1 MTNNDLAVELLQQ
14 RKKKRE
20 DPQSAATQTSTQS
33 MSGQAALAQELLSQ
47 RIQAR
52 KEREATQP
60 TVSLPSQ
67 RIDPA
72 KERQESKGKFN
83 GWKYFENLGKT
94 LLAGAASISAAT
106 GAMAEDAVT
115 SVIDT
120 IFQGANTKGSGLFN
134 ALYHG
139 RPDWKFLGE
148 NGLVGI
154 EQNKAHLDAERE
166 EEVSKIN
173 DSTIAGKAAK
183 KAASYGGDI
192 AYGVGGA
199 IPMAMTAGAAAVAPI
214 VNGVATSTEALAN
227 LGASVVESSGI
238 LSTLGKGFR
247 DTLTSKNYW
256 TAFASEVGSDYQEAL
271 SDGAST
277 SEAMNYAIGTSL
289 LNSVIE
295 IGGGIQNVPKGF
307 SVKNLL
313 RSAAEEGMEEI
324 WQGPVGRT
332 MQNVVYGADNPIAS
346 LSDDRAIFNPVTS
359 AQEFAGGFA
368 VGGILSGAQMAAGKA
383 ADSVYNKQIEKQS
396 KRYEQVQQMVRDRS
410 GVKGTYQT
418 QEDGK
423 TTVGGSES
431 AIKSIVK
438 GGQIEM
444 ETGDIVSPDKVTF
457 ADRNTAD
464 LYEGAINRAANAG
477 AANVFVDSYAGGD
490 VSRYLLGMQ
499 EAYED
504 GRAGVVTEKRGT
516 FADDLTDAQRA
527 AAWNQGAADG
537 LQSFRSDTGLGEN
550 GSAAWTQVQQ
560 NQAVRSNPR
569 LRTGFT
575 SMYQAGLSGKALTDV
590 KSDAAKYIPPSVQTA
605 AYQAGLADAASSL
618 AREKAGVKLVTRS
631 DEAGLADNDYS
642 RNLANKDAG
651 TARVLGALASD
662 MGVRIEIV
670 PQVQGGAANGKY
682 VNKTN
687 TIQLAADADNP
698 LAFVAAH
705 EVTHRMQDAAPTEYH
720 AYRDAVM
727 AYRAN
732 ELGDDTAAHMVE
744 RYRDASRE
752 AGVTL
757 TQEEA
762 MDEIAADF
770 TAEMLNDADLFERFA
785 AKNRTTAKTL
795 LDRLKEFIS
804 KVKGLV
810 ASKRNKAAQEAYGKN
825 FAELQK
831 IADLWQTA
839 YDKAAET
846 VGHAVLVTNDAPTA
860 GVSYDDAVYSLRVTD
875 EALKSWLDRQETVKT
890 YKTMQIVDG
899 KLYPPMAARVE
910 GKYEDPSVLGEWES
924 AVERPDLADN
934 NGKFKLDKGKGQ
946 GSIKAAY
953 NPYMHSSNLVINDQ
967 FSGAYTRNN
976 LVTVECEVPISEQT
990 SGYRAEKAKDSVGWH
1005 SWHTGTVAGQV
1016 RKQKGIE
1023 RKVFLSRWIKPVRI
1037 LSDSEVAHMYKE
1049 LLSGTNISVPDNVVT
1064 PALLNELKKAGV
1076 MIAESGRVKPANGDE
1091 SAKLQI
1097 RRKYWKPKL
1106 RSDEWTLLNKK
1117 LDEEIGSSEQY
1128 LDESTKW
1135 LYADEKGV
1143 QVFAL
1148 YGIGDGTEATPLYA
1162 SGGKAALSD
1171 HQTLMAAGKEFDY
1184 GFNRDAETL
1193 NRVFKT
1199 LRDKQR
1205 KSYGSVFASEEGSS
1219 ADGYGRVSTVKGDG
1233 NGRGSSGAGAQDQRG
1248 VKEKF
1253 QLKAPVEETRNLLA
1267 LHNKDEESILTAL
1280 RLGGIPMPSIAI
1292 VKAQSGHSKYGPISL
1307 VFNKSTI
1314 DPQVD
1319 ARNKVYGGD
1328 AYTPTKVSVE
1338 YPVNTRKA
1346 LSIEREISDLSRKTA
1361 GGSFSSSS
1369 AIRALGVDD
1378 ISTYSVDELAKKL
1391 ANSDAVRAAYLADT
1405 GKTLEPVMKDKVF
1418 SEAYGNDTLQ
1428 AIVNKVGV
1436 QRLAEMNAEIAAGA
1450 SVDDAVGTDV
1460 SAIRE
1465 ILENY
1470 YRNSGEAIL
1479 QRAAKRNGWTQD
1491 EVSRKREERVARAM
1505 ENNVYPAAMERLIR
1519 DAWMFYEDGGATKG
1533 EIDYWETRNKLLKFT
1548 NSNDVQK
1555 WIRGKLDGVLG
1566 DAGIY
1571 NGKDPY
1577 TANGNRRSFHSTHYD
1592 YTLENIVKAMS
1603 ETQEERG
1610 GQVSGVTAGGLQASA
1625 VPSYN
1630 SVGEIK
1636 ADSGRLGSVESDSYK
1651 TQIQAVEER
1660 IRGVVDQIRKETKPH
1675 SDNSYEEGEI
1685 IGTVLMEAAKG
1696 KCTVASIVRTFAKE
1710 GYSISQ
1716 STAKRIQSLYNAA
1729 AELPTEYFE
1738 AKPQRAVGFDEVL
1751 AAVIPDNSSSAIRE
1765 ALSDAGVRIIE
1776 YPAGD
1781 ESARLNAVNS
1791 VDDARFQLKS
1801 QTQIESEMR
1810 DIKKERDRLKAR
1822 VQSLERQVAR
1832 WKAETKPSMP
1842 SFREGDLKKLGNR
1855 LINDFDSSTKYREIK
1870 TDMENLGKALLSQ
1883 NVPDTDLHAYA
1894 EYVAEKIIQNSR
1906 VLDDGG
1912 EDLLEIQKHL
1922 KSVKLAYTDDGSIP
1936 DFSAWKKAHRDIKFA
1951 KDGGLPVDVAYH
1963 ELTEMFGGGYF
1974 PASITNPADQLTR
1987 MGEILEDIDNI
1998 WSNPYDEYHDI
2009 AVTALGNALIEGMIS
2024 DDVRQT
2030 RPTYADR
2037 KEQEIAHLKDLLSKT
2052 RAGRDE
2058 KIKQMRTAYAE
2069 RTKAGAERRKAREIR
2084 AKISRHTET
2093 LSRKLLRPT
2102 DKQHIPEQLRTPV
2115 AALLRSINMESARS
2129 YDENGRLRSGNN
2141 GTPTK
2146 RTQDAIRLREAYDS
2160 ILSNDPNF
2168 VIDPAL
2174 FGGDGTSGF
2183 IDQLVQLGNQRIDEM
2198 NTAQLNVI
2206 WKAIKGIETTI
2217 TSYDKALSSGKYMF
2231 ISQWA
2236 NDLRSGVSSRKR
2248 ANKKAALSLYD
2259 PRTFFNAYGDAG
2271 LDVFRALRNAEDT
2284 QNRRVAEVAKLTEK
2298 FMSREVYKQRN
2309 ERHTFTTEG
2318 GQTITLTNDQIMN
2331 LYNLANRG
2339 KHSMQHLSVG
2349 GVIQPYIK
2357 RDGKLPAIERG
2368 TKSIPLTASDVAQ
2381 ITDVLTDEQIKVAK
2395 GLQKIAST
2403 MLAKWGNEASMA
2415 VYGYN
2420 KFTEEHYW
2428 PIKSAREAI
2437 VQNAE
2442 RGENMPREIRNMG
2455 SAKAL
2460 NENASNTLDLGG
2472 VFDVFTKNASDMI
2485 TYSTMLEPM
2494 EDINR
2499 LFNYRYRDSAGNLTG
2514 KNVKNV
2520 LTDVYGEQALKYW
2533 RNLMSDVQNG
2543 IAHDDEPITRMI
2555 EKFVG
2560 RTKAASVGMNARVV
2574 LQQPTA
2580 FFRAAAIIDP
2590 SDMAKGLVKAPTK
2603 GNGWKKAKQY
2613 AGIAAIK
2620 DSSGF
2625 DQAGQYTI
2633 MKGILNGADQTF
2645 MDKLSDASGAAAAKA
2660 DAVTWGK
2667 IWNACEYTVQK
2678 EGRYEVGSEE
2688 FYTRTAEVFS
2698 DVIDQSQVVDGILQR
2713 TQIMRSG
2720 NGLTKQAT
2728 AFMGEPMKS
2737 LNMLLRAY
2745 DAWRYETNPSKKSAA
2760 LKQFARTSIALLVTD
2775 GVNALVQSLVDA
2787 ARKDDK
2793 DKDYW
2798 GRYFEVLTGVTGEDD
2813 TVVSVLLGSNLWD
2826 NIDPVGRIPFAKDI
2840 KSMLQGYTVSR
2851 MDADAVSDFIAAA
2864 QLFTKATQGDG
2875 QKTTLYAFKQL
2886 LVTGSKI
2893 FGISVGNIGRDTWA
2907 VARSIAQET
2916 GSYWAMYQ
2924 MEQMIYRVAPD
2935 AKNSSRYYSILYH
2948 ALQDDKAAYDRIYAD
2963 LISKGYTDKQIKTG
2977 MKNAIKNAGGSDML
2991 SQLED
2996 VGFSREDA
3004 ETVIKQQ
3011 EFKQSYGFSYD
3022 DLADEYA
3029 DGNISRR
3036 EVIRALQN
3044 VGGLSAEDAELK
3056 ATAYDWKNAGVSD
3069 ATNAIV
3075 KAYQSYGSDAGFDK
3089 KSFAEAYKDLNA
3101 VKGED
3106 TDGDGK
3112 IEKKQFVLEAI
3123 NKMNIST
3130 AQKDALYRMK
3140 GYGEKQLAD
3149 APWH

>member
-154 EQNKAHLDAERE
+154 EQNKAHLDAERD

-173 DSTIAGKAAK
+173 DSTIAGKVAK

-396 KRYEQVQQMVRDRS
+396 KRYEQAQQMVRDRS

-444 ETGDIVSPDKVTF
+444 ENGEVVSPEKVTF

-516 FADDLTDAQRA
+516 FADDLTDAQRT

-631 DEAGLADNDYS
+631 GETGLTDNDYS

-785 AKNRTTAKTL
+785 AKNRTAAKTL

-839 YDKAAET
+839 YDRAAET
-846 VGHAVLVTNDAPTA
+846 VRESTNAVTA
-860 GVSYDDAVYSLRVTD
+860 NA
-875 EALKSWLDRQETVKT
+875 
-890 YKTMQIVDG
+890 
-899 KLYPPMAARVE
+899 
-910 GKYEDPSVLGEWES
+910 
-924 AVERPDLADN
+924 
-934 NGKFKLDKGKGQ
+934 
-946 GSIKAAY
+946 
-953 NPYMHSSNLVINDQ
+953 
-967 FSGAYTRNN
+967 
-976 LVTVECEVPISEQT
+976 
-990 SGYRAEKAKDSVGWH
+990 
-1005 SWHTGTVAGQV
+1005 
-1016 RKQKGIE
+1016 
-1023 RKVFLSRWIKPVRI
+1023 
-1037 LSDSEVAHMYKE
+1037 
-1049 LLSGTNISVPDNVVT
+1049 
-1064 PALLNELKKAGV
+1064 
-1076 MIAESGRVKPANGDE
+1076 DE

-1097 RRKYWKPKL
+1097 RRKYWKPNL

-1184 GFNRDAETL
+1184 GFNRGAETL

-1253 QLKAPVEETRNLLA
+1253 SLRDSTGRKLTAAQQEYFRDSQVRDADGNLLVMYHQTEGA
-1267 LHNKDEESILTAL
+1267 FTVFDTRHKGAGTGDDETPFGIFLKRTARDIGVRGKNQMELYANIRNPLRVRDRAELVARLRELSGTYAELKD
-1280 RLGGIPMPSIAI
+1280 
-1292 VKAQSGHSKYGPISL
+1292 QSGKIDKEYGAK
-1307 VFNKSTI
+1307 FAEAK
-1314 DPQVD
+1314 D
-1319 ARNKVYGGD
+1319 AFKNFLLQWRKENPD
-1328 AYTPTKVSVE
+1328 AP
-1338 YPVNTRKA
+1338 
-1346 LSIEREISDLSRKTA
+1346 SRAAYDAEGFDAAFDAEDNVVKEWTQKK
-1361 GGSFSSSS
+1361 
-1369 AIRALGVDD
+1369 
-1378 ISTYSVDELAKKL
+1378 DELALRAKEAITDALRKNGYDGVILESDRGSWGRSTDAYIALDANQVKNVTNQNPTGDADIRYSLRESAGRIVHPGNGESYWNDLSYRGYTEDSAIPNSIGYAMFADDPHAIANYGDKFSAVFHGDL
-1391 ANSDAVRAAYLADT
+1391 APIDDFKGAIARAWERDKAKYLLPPE
-1405 GKTLEPVMKDKVF
+1405 LEVF
-1418 SEAYGNDTLQ
+1418 SDRSG
-1428 AIVNKVGV
+1428 
-1436 QRLAEMNAEIAAGA
+1436 AEMADHFDPADIVDGA
-1450 SVDDAVGTDV
+1450 
-1460 SAIRE
+1460 
-1465 ILENY
+1465 
-1470 YRNSGEAIL
+1470 
-1479 QRAAKRNGWTQD
+1479 
-1491 EVSRKREERVARAM
+1491 
-1505 ENNVYPAAMERLIR
+1505 
-1519 DAWMFYEDGGATKG
+1519 DAWDTPELITWAF
-1533 EIDYWETRNKLLKFT
+1533 
-1548 NSNDVQK
+1548 SH
-1555 WIRGKLDGVLG
+1555 
-1566 DAGIY
+1566 GI
-1571 NGKDPY
+1571 
-1577 TANGNRRSFHSTHYD
+1577 
-1592 YTLENIVKAMS
+1592 
-1603 ETQEERG
+1603 
-1610 GQVSGVTAGGLQASA
+1610 
-1625 VPSYN
+1625 
-1630 SVGEIK
+1630 
-1636 ADSGRLGSVESDSYK
+1636 
-1651 TQIQAVEER
+1651 
-1660 IRGVVDQIRKETKPH
+1660 
-1675 SDNSYEEGEI
+1675 
-1685 IGTVLMEAAKG
+1685 
-1696 KCTVASIVRTFAKE
+1696 
-1710 GYSISQ
+1710 
-1716 STAKRIQSLYNAA
+1716 
-1729 AELPTEYFE
+1729 
-1738 AKPQRAVGFDEVL
+1738 FDEVGG
-1751 AAVIPDNSSSAIRE
+1751 VKTSDGAI
-1765 ALSDAGVRIIE
+1765 VW
-1776 YPAGD
+1776 D
-1781 ESARLNAVNS
+1781 ESLLHGTSDDGGVWGGNLHDEKHSVRDSAGREMTAAQPKGNRL
-1791 VDDARFQLKS
+1791 QLKS

-1810 DIKKERDRLKAR
+1810 DIKKERDRLKSR

-1855 LINDFDSSTKYREIK
+1855 LINDFDSSTKYSEIK

-1883 NVPDTDLHAYA
+1883 DVPETDLHAYA

-1906 VLDDGG
+1906 VLEEGG

-1922 KSVKLAYTDDGSIP
+1922 KSGKLAYTDDGSIP
-1936 DFSAWKKAHRDIKFA
+1936 DFPEWKKAHRDIKFA

-1963 ELTEMFGGGYF
+1963 ELTELFGGGYF
-1974 PASITNPADQLTR
+1974 PESIVHPADQLTR
-1987 MGEILEDIDNI
+1987 MGEVLEDIDNI
-1998 WSNPYDEYHDI
+1998 WSNPYDEYRDI

-2084 AKISRHTET
+2084 ARISKHAGT
-2093 LSRKLLRPT
+2093 LSQKLLHPT

-2141 GTPTK
+2141 GTPTQ

-2198 NTAQLNVI
+2198 NTTQLNVI
-2206 WKAIKGIETTI
+2206 WKVIKGIETTI

-2309 ERHTFTTEG
+2309 ERHTFMTEA

-2460 NENASNTLDLGG
+2460 NENASNTLDIGG

-2543 IAHDDEPITRMI
+2543 ITHDDEPITRMI
-2555 EKFVG
+2555 EKLVG

-2851 MDADAVSDFIAAA
+2851 MDADAVSDFIASA
-2864 QLFTKATQGDG
+2864 QLFTKAAQGDG
-2875 QKTTLYAFKQL
+2875 QKTPLYAFKQL
-2886 LVTGSKI
+2886 LVAGSKI
-2893 FGISVGNIGRDTWA
+2893 FGVSVGNIGRDTWA

-2935 AKNSSRYYSILYH
+2935 AHNTSRYYSILYH

-2963 LISKGYTDKQIKTG
+2963 LISKGYTDKQIQKG
-2977 MKNAIKNAGGSDML
+2977 MKTAIKNSGGDNML

-2996 VGFSREDA
+2996 VGFDREDA
-3004 ETVIKQQ
+3004 EAIVK
-3011 EFKQSYGFSYD
+3011 KQSFQQTYGFSYD
-3022 DLADEYA
+3022 DRADEYA

-3036 EVIRALQN
+3036 ELIRAMQDID
-3044 VGGLSAEDAELK
+3044 GLSPEDAELK
-3056 ATAYDWKNAGVSD
+3056 VTVYDWKAKGISD
-3069 ATNAIV
+3069 ATDAIV
-3075 KAYQSYGSDAGFDK
+3075 KAYQTYGADSGLDR
-3089 KSFAEAYKDLNA
+3089 KSFASAYKTLKA

-3112 IEKKQFVLEAI
+3112 IEKKEFVLQEI
-3123 NKMNIST
+3123 NKMSITS
-3130 AQKDALYRMK
+3130 AQKDALYRMM
-3140 GYGEKQLAD
+3140 GYGEKQLAK

>member
-20 DPQSAATQTSTQS
+20 DPQSATTQTSTQN

-72 KERQESKGKFN
+72 KERQESNGKFN
-83 GWKYFENLGKT
+83 GWKYFGNLGKT
-94 LLAGAASISAAT
+94 LLTGVASLAQT
-106 GAMAEDAVT
+106 GAMAEDVVT
-115 SVIDT
+115 SAVDT
-120 IFQGANTKGSGLFN
+120 IFKGANTKGSGLFN

-154 EQNKAHLDAERE
+154 EQEKAYLDQERE
-166 EEVSKIN
+166 AEVAKIK
-173 DSTIAGKAAK
+173 DDTLGGKVAK

-199 IPMAMTAGAAAVAPI
+199 IPMAATAGVAAAPI

-227 LGASVVESSGI
+227 LGASVVERSGV
-238 LSTLGKGFR
+238 LNALGKGFR
-247 DTLTSKNYW
+247 DTLRSKDYW
-256 TAFASEVGSDYQEAL
+256 MAFTSEVGADYQEAL

-277 SEAMNYAIGTSL
+277 GEAMNYAIATSL

-295 IGGGIQNVPKGF
+295 VGGGIQKVPENF

-332 MQNVVYGADNPIAS
+332 MQNVVYGANNPIVS
-346 LSDDRAIFNPVTS
+346 TTDDRAIFNPVTS
-359 AQEFAGGFA
+359 AQEFAGGFT

-383 ADSVYNKQIEKQS
+383 ANSIYSKQVEKQS
-396 KRYEQVQQMVRDRS
+396 QRYEQAQARVKELS

-418 QEDGK
+418 GENGK
-423 TTVGGSES
+423 TTVGGNES
-431 AIKSIVK
+431 AIKSVVK

-444 ETGDIVSPDKVTF
+444 ANGEVVSPDKVTF

-477 AANVFVDSYAGGD
+477 AANVFVDSYTGGD

-516 FADDLTDAQRA
+516 FADDLTDAQRT

-560 NQAVRSNPR
+560 NQAVKSNPR

-575 SMYQAGLSGKALTDV
+575 AMYQAGLSGKSLTDV
-590 KSDAAKYIPPSVQTA
+590 KSDAARYIPPSVQTA

-618 AREKAGVKLVTRS
+618 AREKAGVKLVTKS
-631 DEAGLADNDYS
+631 NETGLVDNDYS
-642 RNLANKDAG
+642 KKLANNDAG
-651 TARVLGALASD
+651 TARVLGSLASD

-682 VNKTN
+682 VKGTN
-687 TIQLAADADNP
+687 TVLLAADAENP
-698 LAFVAAH
+698 LSFVAAH
-705 EVTHRMQDAAPTEYH
+705 EVTHRMQDAAPTEYR

-727 AYRAN
+727 EYRSS
-732 ELGDDTAAHMVE
+732 ELGDDTAASMVE
-744 RYRDASRE
+744 RYREASRD

-770 TAEMLNDADLFERFA
+770 TAKMINDANLFGRFA
-785 AKNRTTAKTL
+785 DKNRSAAGKLLDGLKAFISRVKTL
-795 LDRLKEFIS
+795 FTGKARD
-804 KVKGLV
+804 
-810 ASKRNKAAQEAYGKN
+810 KAAQEAYGKN
-825 FAELQK
+825 FADLQK
-831 IADLWQTA
+831 VADLWQTA

-846 VGHAVLVTNDAPTA
+846 IRESTNAVTA
-860 GVSYDDAVYSLRVTD
+860 NA
-875 EALKSWLDRQETVKT
+875 
-890 YKTMQIVDG
+890 
-899 KLYPPMAARVE
+899 
-910 GKYEDPSVLGEWES
+910 
-924 AVERPDLADN
+924 
-934 NGKFKLDKGKGQ
+934 
-946 GSIKAAY
+946 
-953 NPYMHSSNLVINDQ
+953 
-967 FSGAYTRNN
+967 
-976 LVTVECEVPISEQT
+976 
-990 SGYRAEKAKDSVGWH
+990 
-1005 SWHTGTVAGQV
+1005 
-1016 RKQKGIE
+1016 
-1023 RKVFLSRWIKPVRI
+1023 
-1037 LSDSEVAHMYKE
+1037 
-1049 LLSGTNISVPDNVVT
+1049 
-1064 PALLNELKKAGV
+1064 
-1076 MIAESGRVKPANGDE
+1076 DE

-1097 RRKYWKPKL
+1097 RRKYWKPQL
-1106 RSDEWTLLNKK
+1106 RSDEWTLLNRK

-1162 SGGKAALSD
+1162 VGGKQATAYNAAVIEYIERRE
-1171 HQTLMAAGKEFDY
+1171 KY
-1184 GFNRDAETL
+1184 
-1193 NRVFKT
+1193 
-1199 LRDKQR
+1199 
-1205 KSYGSVFASEEGSS
+1205 
-1219 ADGYGRVSTVKGDG
+1219 DG
-1233 NGRGSSGAGAQDQRG
+1233 NGGSADSWVELLRSKKGRRSRNISQTKGSAGVAGTVYGLHGGSQNGDVRGTSGRSTQDQRE

-1253 QLKAPVEETRNLLA
+1253 SLRAPVERTKDLVAVHNLTEQ
-1267 LHNKDEESILTAL
+1267 NL
-1280 RLGGIPMPSIAI
+1280 RDAFYLGGLPMPSIAV
-1292 VKAQSGHSKYGPISL
+1292 VKAAQGHSMYGPISI
-1307 VFNKSTI
+1307 VFGRESI
-1314 DPQVD
+1314 DPQTD
-1319 ARNKVYGGD
+1319 SRNKIYGGD
-1328 AYTPTKVSVE
+1328 AYTPTAPAVE
-1338 YPVNTRKA
+1338 YPVNYDRMRAVEKRLA
-1346 LSIEREISDLSRKTA
+1346 GLSEKVA
-1361 GGSFSSSS
+1361 GGVFRNDS
-1369 AIRALGVDD
+1369 ALQRAGVGEE
-1378 ISTYSVDELAKKL
+1378 SGMSAPELADKL
-1391 ANSDAVRAAYLADT
+1391 ARDDSIRAAYLADQ
-1405 GKTLEPVMKDKVF
+1405 GKTLEPVMQAKEF
-1418 SEAYGNDTLQ
+1418 NRYGNDSLSKLVQ
-1428 AIVNKVGV
+1428 KIGV
-1436 QRLAEMNAEIAAGA
+1436 QKLADIEASMEAGDYQPVQEIEDT
-1450 SVDDAVGTDV
+1450 VRQI
-1460 SAIRE
+1460 IRDSYE
-1465 ILENY
+1465 EQHRRFLDRKPELKEKRINY
-1470 YRNSGEAIL
+1470 F
-1479 QRAAKRNGWTQD
+1479 
-1491 EVSRKREERVARAM
+1491 M
-1505 ENNVYPAAMERLIR
+1505 ENNVHTYTVENFVRN
-1519 DAWMFYEDGGATKG
+1519 AWEYYQDQGATTS
-1533 EIDYWETRNKLLKFT
+1533 EIDRWATSDKLHEAAST
-1548 NSNDVQK
+1548 EDVKAWLLPQ
-1555 WIRGKLDGVLG
+1555 LEGVLG
-1566 DAGIY
+1566 EPGIY
-1571 NGKDPY
+1571 NGSERFDKS
-1577 TANGNRRSFHSTHYD
+1577 GSRRSFSQLHWE
-1592 YTLENIVKAMS
+1592 YTLENIVRAMT
-1603 ETQEERG
+1603 ETQAERG
-1610 GQVSGVTAGGLQASA
+1610 GQTFGASA
-1625 VPSYN
+1625 KSMQAVSTEDFQSIDAVKAASDRLGKVDTEQY
-1630 SVGEIK
+1630 K
-1636 ADSGRLGSVESDSYK
+1636 ADVD
-1651 TQIQAVEER
+1651 AVEKR
-1660 IRGVVDQIRKETKPH
+1660 IEQATRAVMRENKAH
-1675 SDNSYEEGEI
+1675 SDNQFDEMQI
-1685 IGTVLMEAAKG
+1685 IGDVMMQAAQGKQTEAAIRR
-1696 KCTVASIVRTFAKE
+1696 AFSKE
-1710 GYSISQ
+1710 GYSISK
-1716 STAKRIQSLYNAA
+1716 STAARIREMFRAA
-1729 AELPTEYFE
+1729 AELPTGYFE
-1738 AKPQRAVGFDEVL
+1738 AKPQRAVGFNEVL
-1751 AAVIPDNSSSAIRE
+1751 AAVIPDNSSAEIRQS
-1765 ALSDAGVRIIE
+1765 LSDAGVRVIE

-1781 ESARLNAVNS
+1781 ETGRLNAVNS
-1791 VDDARFQLKS
+1791 VDNARFQLKS
-1801 QTQIESEMR
+1801 QTQIETEMR
-1810 DIKKERDRLKAR
+1810 DIKKERDRLKTR
-1822 VQSLERQVAR
+1822 VKSLERQVAR
-1832 WKAETKPSMP
+1832 WKAEVKPSMP

-1855 LINDFDSSTKYREIK
+1855 LINDFDSSTKYSEIK
-1870 TDMENLGKALLSQ
+1870 TDMENLGKALLS
-1883 NVPDTDLHAYA
+1883 NDVPDTDLHAYA
-1894 EYVAEKIIQNSR
+1894 EYIAEKIIQNSH
-1906 VLDDGG
+1906 VLEEDG

-1922 KSVKLAYTDDGSIP
+1922 KSVKLAYTDDGSIA

-1963 ELTEMFGGGYF
+1963 ALTEMFGGGYF
-1974 PASITNPADQLTR
+1974 PESIVHPADQLTR
-1987 MGEILEDIDNI
+1987 MGEVLEDIDSI
-1998 WSNPYDEYHDI
+1998 WSNPYDEYRDI

-2037 KEQEIAHLKDLLSKT
+2037 KEKEIAHLKNLLNKT

-2058 KIKQMRTAYAE
+2058 RIKQMRTAYAE
-2069 RTKAGAERRKAREIR
+2069 RTKAGSERRKANEIR
-2084 AKISRHTET
+2084 ARISKHAGT
-2093 LSRKLLRPT
+2093 LSQKLLHPT

-2115 AALLRSINMESARS
+2115 AALLRVINTESSMS
-2129 YDENGRLRSGNN
+2129 YDESGKLRK
-2141 GTPTK
+2141 GTTGSPTK
-2146 RTQDAIRLREAYDS
+2146 RTQEAIRLREAYDE
-2160 ILSNDPNF
+2160 ILSSDPNF
-2168 VIDPAL
+2168 VVDPAL
-2174 FGGDGTSGF
+2174 FGEGGQSGF
-2183 IDQLVQLGNQRIDEM
+2183 IDQLVELGSQRIGEM
-2198 NTAQLNVI
+2198 SSAQLNVI

-2217 TSYDKALSSGKYMF
+2217 TSYDKALASGKYMF

-2248 ANKKAALSLYD
+2248 ANKKAVLSLYD

-2309 ERHTFTTEG
+2309 ERHTFTTEA

-2339 KHSMQHLSVG
+2339 EHSMQHLSIG

-2357 RDGKLPAIERG
+2357 RDGKLQAIERG
-2368 TKSIPLTASDVAQ
+2368 TKSIPLTANDVAQ
-2381 ITDVLTDEQIKVAK
+2381 ITGVLTDEQIKVAK

-2580 FFRAAAIIDP
+2580 FFRAAAILDP

-2678 EGRYEVGSEE
+2678 EGRYEVGSED

-2798 GRYFEVLTGVTGEDD
+2798 GRYFEVLTGVTGDDD
-2813 TVVSVLLGSNLWD
+2813 TVASVLLGSNLWD

-2840 KSMLQGYTVSR
+2840 KSMLHGYTVSR

-3056 ATAYDWKNAGVSD
+3056 ATAYNWKNAGVSD

-3106 TDGDGK
+3106 ADGDGK

-3140 GYGEKQLAD
+3140 GYGEKQLAE

>member
-20 DPQSAATQTSTQS
+20 DPQSATTQTSTQN

-72 KERQESKGKFN
+72 KERQESNGKFN
-83 GWKYFENLGKT
+83 GWKYFGNLGKT
-94 LLAGAASISAAT
+94 LLTGVASLAQT
-106 GAMAEDAVT
+106 GAMAEDVVT
-115 SVIDT
+115 SAVDT
-120 IFQGANTKGSGLFN
+120 IFKGANTKGSGLFN

-154 EQNKAHLDAERE
+154 EQEKAYLDQERE
-166 EEVSKIN
+166 AEVAKIK
-173 DSTIAGKAAK
+173 DDTFGGKVAK

-192 AYGVGGA
+192 AYGVGYA
-199 IPMAMTAGAAAVAPI
+199 IPMAATAGVAAAPI

-227 LGASVVESSGI
+227 LGASVVESSGV
-238 LSTLGKGFR
+238 LNALGKGFR
-247 DTLTSKNYW
+247 DTLRSKDYW
-256 TAFASEVGSDYQEAL
+256 MAFTSEVGADYQEAL

-277 SEAMNYAIGTSL
+277 GEAMNYAIATSL

-295 IGGGIQNVPKGF
+295 VGGGIQKVPENF

-332 MQNVVYGADNPIAS
+332 MQNVVYGANNPIVS
-346 LSDDRAIFNPVTS
+346 TTDDRAIFNPVTS
-359 AQEFAGGFA
+359 AQEFAGGFT

-383 ADSVYNKQIEKQS
+383 ANSIYSKQVEKQS
-396 KRYEQVQQMVRDRS
+396 QRYEQAQARVKELS

-418 QEDGK
+418 GENGK
-423 TTVGGSES
+423 TTVGGNES
-431 AIKSIVK
+431 AIKSVVK

-444 ETGDIVSPDKVTF
+444 ANGEVVSPDKVKF

-464 LYEGAINRAANAG
+464 LYEGAISRAANAG
-477 AANVFVDSYAGGD
+477 AANVFIDSYTGGD

-516 FADDLTDAQRA
+516 FADDLTDAQRT

-550 GSAAWTQVQQ
+550 GSDAWTQVQQ
-560 NQAVRSNPR
+560 NQAVKSNPR

-575 SMYQAGLSGKALTDV
+575 AMYQAGLSGKSLTDV
-590 KSDAAKYIPPSVQTA
+590 KSDAARYIPPSVQTA
-605 AYQAGLADAASSL
+605 AYQAGLADAASNL
-618 AREKAGVKLVTRS
+618 AREKAGVKLVTKS
-631 DEAGLADNDYS
+631 NEAGLVDNDYS
-642 RNLANKDAG
+642 KKLANNDTG
-651 TARVLGALASD
+651 TARVLGSLASD

-682 VNKTN
+682 VKGTN
-687 TIQLAADADNP
+687 TVLLAADAENP
-698 LAFVAAH
+698 LSFVAAH
-705 EVTHRMQDAAPTEYH
+705 EVTHRMQDAAPTEYR

-727 AYRAN
+727 EYQSS
-732 ELGDDTAAHMVE
+732 ELGDDTTASMVE
-744 RYRDASRE
+744 RYREASRE

-770 TAEMLNDADLFERFA
+770 TAKMINDTDLFGRFA
-785 AKNRTTAKTL
+785 DKNRSVAGKLLDGLKSFISRVKTL
-795 LDRLKEFIS
+795 FTGKARD
-804 KVKGLV
+804 
-810 ASKRNKAAQEAYGKN
+810 KAAQKAYGKN
-825 FAELQK
+825 FADLQK
-831 IADLWQTA
+831 VADLWQTA

-846 VGHAVLVTNDAPTA
+846 IRESTNAVTA
-860 GVSYDDAVYSLRVTD
+860 NA
-875 EALKSWLDRQETVKT
+875 
-890 YKTMQIVDG
+890 
-899 KLYPPMAARVE
+899 
-910 GKYEDPSVLGEWES
+910 
-924 AVERPDLADN
+924 
-934 NGKFKLDKGKGQ
+934 
-946 GSIKAAY
+946 
-953 NPYMHSSNLVINDQ
+953 
-967 FSGAYTRNN
+967 
-976 LVTVECEVPISEQT
+976 
-990 SGYRAEKAKDSVGWH
+990 
-1005 SWHTGTVAGQV
+1005 
-1016 RKQKGIE
+1016 
-1023 RKVFLSRWIKPVRI
+1023 
-1037 LSDSEVAHMYKE
+1037 
-1049 LLSGTNISVPDNVVT
+1049 
-1064 PALLNELKKAGV
+1064 
-1076 MIAESGRVKPANGDE
+1076 DE

-1097 RRKYWKPKL
+1097 RRKYWKPQL
-1106 RSDEWTLLNKK
+1106 RSDEWALLNRK

-1162 SGGKAALSD
+1162 VGGKQA
-1171 HQTLMAAGKEFDY
+1171 
-1184 GFNRDAETL
+1184 DAC
-1193 NRVFKT
+1193 
-1199 LRDKQR
+1199 
-1205 KSYGSVFASEEGSS
+1205 SVAVAEYIERREKYDRNGGS
-1219 ADGYGRVSTVKGDG
+1219 ADSWVELLWSKKGSRSG
-1233 NGRGSSGAGAQDQRG
+1233 NLPQAQGPAGDAGAVYGLHGGSQNGNVRGTSGRSAPDQRE

-1253 QLKAPVEETRNLLA
+1253 SLRAPVERTKDLVAVHNLTEQ
-1267 LHNKDEESILTAL
+1267 NL
-1280 RLGGIPMPSIAI
+1280 RDAFYLGGLPMPSIAV
-1292 VKAQSGHSKYGPISL
+1292 VKAAQGHSMYGPISI
-1307 VFNKSTI
+1307 VFGRESI
-1314 DPQVD
+1314 DPQTD
-1319 ARNKVYGGD
+1319 SRNKIYGGD
-1328 AYTPTKVSVE
+1328 AYTPTAPAVE
-1338 YPVNTRKA
+1338 YPVNYDRMRAVEKRLA
-1346 LSIEREISDLSRKTA
+1346 GLSEKVA
-1361 GGSFSSSS
+1361 GGVFRNDS
-1369 AIRALGVDD
+1369 ALQRAGVGEE
-1378 ISTYSVDELAKKL
+1378 SGMSAPELADKL
-1391 ANSDAVRAAYLADT
+1391 ARDDSIRAAYLADQ
-1405 GKTLEPVMKDKVF
+1405 GKTLEPVMQAKEF
-1418 SEAYGNDTLQ
+1418 NRYGNDSLSKLVQ
-1428 AIVNKVGV
+1428 KIGV
-1436 QRLAEMNAEIAAGA
+1436 QKLADIEASMEAGDYQPVQEIEDT
-1450 SVDDAVGTDV
+1450 VRQI
-1460 SAIRE
+1460 IRDSYE
-1465 ILENY
+1465 EQHRRFLDRKPELKEKRINY
-1470 YRNSGEAIL
+1470 F
-1479 QRAAKRNGWTQD
+1479 
-1491 EVSRKREERVARAM
+1491 M
-1505 ENNVYPAAMERLIR
+1505 ENNVHTYTVENFVRN
-1519 DAWMFYEDGGATKG
+1519 AWEYYQDQGATTS
-1533 EIDYWETRNKLLKFT
+1533 EIDRWATSDKLHEAAST
-1548 NSNDVQK
+1548 EDVKAWLLPQ
-1555 WIRGKLDGVLG
+1555 LEGVLG
-1566 DAGIY
+1566 EPGIY
-1571 NGKDPY
+1571 NGSERFDKS
-1577 TANGNRRSFHSTHYD
+1577 GSKRSFSQLHWE
-1592 YTLENIVKAMS
+1592 YTLENIVRAMT
-1603 ETQEERG
+1603 ETQAERG
-1610 GQVSGVTAGGLQASA
+1610 GQTFGASA
-1625 VPSYN
+1625 KSMQAVSTEDFQSIDAVKAASDRLGKVDTEQY
-1630 SVGEIK
+1630 K
-1636 ADSGRLGSVESDSYK
+1636 ADVD
-1651 TQIQAVEER
+1651 AVEKR
-1660 IRGVVDQIRKETKPH
+1660 IEQATRAVMRENKAH
-1675 SDNSYEEGEI
+1675 SDNQFDEMQI
-1685 IGTVLMEAAKG
+1685 IGDVMMQAAQGKQTEAAIRR
-1696 KCTVASIVRTFAKE
+1696 AFSKE
-1710 GYSISQ
+1710 GYSISK
-1716 STAKRIQSLYNAA
+1716 STAARIREMFRAA
-1729 AELPTEYFE
+1729 AELPTGYFE
-1738 AKPQRAVGFDEVL
+1738 AKPQRAVGFNEVL
-1751 AAVIPDNSSSAIRE
+1751 AAVIPDNSSAEIRQS
-1765 ALSDAGVRIIE
+1765 LSDAGVRVIE

-1781 ESARLNAVNS
+1781 ETGRLNAVNS
-1791 VDDARFQLKS
+1791 VDNARFQLKS
-1801 QTQIESEMR
+1801 QTQIETEMR
-1810 DIKKERDRLKAR
+1810 DIKKERDRLKTR
-1822 VQSLERQVAR
+1822 VKSLERQVAR

-1855 LINDFDSSTKYREIK
+1855 LINDFDSSTKYSEIK

-1883 NVPDTDLHAYA
+1883 DVPDTDLHAYA

-1906 VLDDGG
+1906 VLEEGG

-1936 DFSAWKKAHRDIKFA
+1936 DFPEWKKAHRYIKFA

-1974 PASITNPADQLTR
+1974 PESITNPADQLTR

-2009 AVTALGNALIEGMIS
+2009 AVTALGNSLIESMIS

-2037 KEQEIAHLKDLLSKT
+2037 KEKEIAHLKDLLSKT

-2069 RTKAGAERRKAREIR
+2069 RTKSGAEKRKAREMR
-2084 AKISRHTET
+2084 ARIARHTDA
-2093 LSRKLLRPT
+2093 LSQKLLHPT

-2115 AALLRSINMESARS
+2115 AALLRVINTESSMS
-2129 YDENGRLRSGNN
+2129 YDESGKLRK
-2141 GTPTK
+2141 GTTGSPTK
-2146 RTQDAIRLREAYDS
+2146 RTQEAIRLREAYDE
-2160 ILSNDPNF
+2160 ILSSDPNF
-2168 VIDPAL
+2168 VVDPAL
-2174 FGGDGTSGF
+2174 FGEGGQSGF
-2183 IDQLVQLGNQRIDEM
+2183 IDQLVELGSQRIGDM
-2198 NTAQLNVI
+2198 NSEQLNVV
-2206 WKAIKGIETTI
+2206 WKAIKGIETTVS
-2217 TSYDKALSSGKYMF
+2217 SYDKALSSGKYIF

-2248 ANKKAALSLYD
+2248 SNKKAVLSLYD

-2284 QNRRVAEVAKLTEK
+2284 QNRRVAEIAKLAEK
-2298 FMSREVYKQRN
+2298 FMSRDVYKQRN
-2309 ERHTFTTEG
+2309 ERHTFTTES

-2368 TKSIPLTASDVAQ
+2368 TKSIPLTANDVAQ

-2428 PIKSAREAI
+2428 PIKSARESI

-2499 LFNYRYRDSAGNLTG
+2499 LFNYRYRDSSGNLTG

-2580 FFRAAAIIDP
+2580 FFRAAAILDP

-2645 MDKLSDASGAAAAKA
+2645 MDKLSDASSAAAAKA

-2678 EGRYEVGSEE
+2678 EGRYEVGSED

-2737 LNMLLRAY
+2737 LNMLLRSY

-2813 TVVSVLLGSNLWD
+2813 AVASVLLGSNLWD

-2875 QKTTLYAFKQL
+2875 QKSTLYAFKQL

-2948 ALQDDKAAYDRIYAD
+2948 ALQDDKSAYDRIYAD

-3056 ATAYDWKNAGVSD
+3056 ATAYDWKNDGVSD

-3075 KAYQSYGSDAGFDK
+3075 EAYQSYGSDAGFDK

>member
-20 DPQSAATQTSTQS
+20 DPQSAATQTSTQN

-83 GWKYFENLGKT
+83 GWKYFGNLGKT

-139 RPDWKFLGE
+139 RPEWKFLGE

-227 LGASVVESSGI
+227 LGASVVESSGV

-277 SEAMNYAIGTSL
+277 SEAMNYAIATSL

-313 RSAAEEGMEEI
+313 RSAAEEGIEEI

-383 ADSVYNKQIEKQS
+383 AGSVYNKQIEKQS
-396 KRYEQVQQMVRDRS
+396 KRYEQAQQMVRDRS

-444 ETGDIVSPDKVTF
+444 ENGEVVSPEKVTF

-516 FADDLTDAQRA
+516 FADDLTDAQRT

-560 NQAVRSNPR
+560 NQAVKSNPR

-631 DEAGLADNDYS
+631 NESGLADNDYS

-682 VNKTN
+682 VSKTN

-770 TAEMLNDADLFERFA
+770 TAKMIDDANLFERFA
-785 AKNRTTAKTL
+785 RQNRTEAKTL

-804 KVKGLV
+804 KVKNLV

-831 IADLWQTA
+831 IAALWQTA

-875 EALKSWLDRQETVKT
+875 EALKNGDVASIPPSISPKSTPVRSTEILTDSAVVTADDGERYSLKSMKRDIAEGQMFEDLKSYCNWTQAQVDELKTNIEGLVRYMEPHRDILDMNETTGRDDRRFSPYKQNSDPLYKISMDFSTLCSKRLLTQYVIESLQVREGRPMSAEEQMAIRDMLIEYRKVDKGLQVACAMCYVEAARLKSPKQMQTWLDDRGRAMRK
-890 YKTMQIVDG
+890 Y
-899 KLYPPMAARVE
+899 YAA
-910 GKYEDPSVLGEWES
+910 KNQAYEDSIIKAQEDFKESRGYDRDTPKSKMKHSDVTELNKIRPRMASEYQPTDSEQRVIDQVESLPTETFLTSANLAQFSEDLPDGYAAYIGMMTKATHSKPLETDEAYYYGDSRRKIGHGKVVTDRFLANMNRENGMRFSSWSDWRIQHLLDYITAVIDNSVRGAKMHGYTKYPDEVRVLGKT
-924 AVERPDLADN
+924 
-934 NGKFKLDKGKGQ
+934 GMMF
-946 GSIKAAY
+946 
-953 NPYMHSSNLVINDQ
+953 NL
-967 FSGAYTRNN
+967 SG
-976 LVTVECEVPISEQT
+976 
-990 SGYRAEKAKDSVGWH
+990 
-1005 SWHTGTVAGQV
+1005 VAGTQTGLNPDGSLSFSDTESINIEEAKALREEFPDTAGLQCIGV
-1016 RKQKGIE
+1016 SDKHIRALMRSEDVDYIIPYHTSSLNKDLRRMAQIHGWKDYTLTQNEKKLKGAT
-1023 RKVFLSRWIKPVRI
+1023 
-1037 LSDSEVAHMYKE
+1037 SDGSE
-1049 LLSGTNISVPDNVVT
+1049 TWQVT
-1064 PALLNELKKAGV
+1064 PAFSDWFVGYDTG
-1076 MIAESGRVKPANGDE
+1076 MSGIEAMRASAARYLEICKERGLRPKFEAFTDE
-1091 SAKLQI
+1091 PN
-1097 RRKYWKPKL
+1097 YWKLLIDRKMINQETGKL
-1106 RSDEWTLLNKK
+1106 IRQKP
-1117 LDEEIGSSEQY
+1117 
-1128 LDESTKW
+1128 
-1135 LYADEKGV
+1135 V
-1143 QVFAL
+1143 
-1148 YGIGDGTEATPLYA
+1148 TP
-1162 SGGKAALSD
+1162 
-1171 HQTLMAAGKEFDY
+1171 EFDFDTIRGIVDRY
-1184 GFNRDAETL
+1184 VEDY
-1193 NRVFKT
+1193 
-1199 LRDKQR
+1199 D
-1205 KSYGSVFASEEGSS
+1205 SS
-1219 ADGYGRVSTVKGDG
+1219 
-1233 NGRGSSGAGAQDQRG
+1233 
-1248 VKEKF
+1248 
-1253 QLKAPVEETRNLLA
+1253 
-1267 LHNKDEESILTAL
+1267 
-1280 RLGGIPMPSIAI
+1280 
-1292 VKAQSGHSKYGPISL
+1292 
-1307 VFNKSTI
+1307 
-1314 DPQVD
+1314 
-1319 ARNKVYGGD
+1319 
-1328 AYTPTKVSVE
+1328 
-1338 YPVNTRKA
+1338 
-1346 LSIEREISDLSRKTA
+1346 
-1361 GGSFSSSS
+1361 
-1369 AIRALGVDD
+1369 
-1378 ISTYSVDELAKKL
+1378 
-1391 ANSDAVRAAYLADT
+1391 
-1405 GKTLEPVMKDKVF
+1405 
-1418 SEAYGNDTLQ
+1418 
-1428 AIVNKVGV
+1428 
-1436 QRLAEMNAEIAAGA
+1436 
-1450 SVDDAVGTDV
+1450 
-1460 SAIRE
+1460 
-1465 ILENY
+1465 
-1470 YRNSGEAIL
+1470 
-1479 QRAAKRNGWTQD
+1479 
-1491 EVSRKREERVARAM
+1491 REERALKYVTDNWDTIPQRIK
-1505 ENNVYPAAMERLIR
+1505 YLK
-1519 DAWMFYEDGGATKG
+1519 AT
-1533 EIDYWETRNKLLKFT
+1533 EA
-1548 NSNDVQK
+1548 QK
-1555 WIRGKLDGVLG
+1555 
-1566 DAGIY
+1566 
-1571 NGKDPY
+1571 
-1577 TANGNRRSFHSTHYD
+1577 
-1592 YTLENIVKAMS
+1592 KAMATLGN
-1603 ETQEERG
+1603 EMIAAQPKE
-1610 GQVSGVTAGGLQASA
+1610 
-1625 VPSYN
+1625 N
-1630 SVGEIK
+1630 
-1636 ADSGRLGSVESDSYK
+1636 RL
-1651 TQIQAVEER
+1651 
-1660 IRGVVDQIRKETKPH
+1660 
-1675 SDNSYEEGEI
+1675 
-1685 IGTVLMEAAKG
+1685 
-1696 KCTVASIVRTFAKE
+1696 
-1710 GYSISQ
+1710 
-1716 STAKRIQSLYNAA
+1716 
-1729 AELPTEYFE
+1729 
-1738 AKPQRAVGFDEVL
+1738 
-1751 AAVIPDNSSSAIRE
+1751 
-1765 ALSDAGVRIIE
+1765 
-1776 YPAGD
+1776 
-1781 ESARLNAVNS
+1781 
-1791 VDDARFQLKS
+1791 QLKS

-1822 VQSLERQVAR
+1822 VKSLERQVAR
-1832 WKAETKPSMP
+1832 WKAEVKPSMP
-1842 SFREGDLKKLGNR
+1842 SFREGDLKNLGNR
-1855 LINDFDSSTKYREIK
+1855 LINDFDSSTKYSEIK

-1883 NVPDTDLHAYA
+1883 DVPDTDLHAYA
-1894 EYVAEKIIQNSR
+1894 EYVAKKIIQNSR
-1906 VLDDGG
+1906 VLEEGG

-1936 DFSAWKKAHRDIKFA
+1936 DFSEWKKAHRDIKFA

-1963 ELTEMFGGGYF
+1963 ELTELFGSGYF
-1974 PASITNPADQLTR
+1974 PENIVHPADQLTR
-1987 MGEILEDIDNI
+1987 MGEVLEDIDNI
-1998 WSNPYDEYHDI
+1998 WSNPYDEYRDI

-2102 DKQHIPEQLRTPV
+2102 DKQHIPESLRMPV
-2115 AALLRSINMESARS
+2115 AKLLRSINLESSRS
-2129 YDENGRLRSGNN
+2129 YDAEGNLQVHKSGKRK
-2141 GTPTK
+2141 GEVIR
-2146 RTQDAIRLREAYDS
+2146 RTQDAIRLREAYNE
-2160 ILSNDPNF
+2160 ILKSDPNF
-2168 VIDPAL
+2168 VVDPAL
-2174 FGGDGTSGF
+2174 FGEDGQSGF
-2183 IDQLVQLGNQRIDEM
+2183 IDQLVALGDQRIDKMGTE
-2198 NTAQLNVI
+2198 QLNII

-2284 QNRRVAEVAKLTEK
+2284 KNRRVAEVAKLTEK

-2309 ERHTFTTEG
+2309 ERHTFMTEA

-2368 TKSIPLTASDVAQ
+2368 TKSIPLTANDVAQ

-2580 FFRAAAIIDP
+2580 FFRAAAILDP

-2678 EGRYEVGSEE
+2678 EGRYEVGSED

-3036 EVIRALQN
+3036 GVIRALQN
-3044 VGGLSAEDAELK
+3044 VGGLSAEDAELR

>member
-154 EQNKAHLDAERE
+154 EQNKAYLDAERE

-173 DSTIAGKAAK
+173 DSSIAGKAAK

-227 LGASVVESSGI
+227 LGASVVESSGV

-277 SEAMNYAIGTSL
+277 SEAMNYAIATSL

-332 MQNVVYGADNPIAS
+332 MQNVVYGADNPVAS

-383 ADSVYNKQIEKQS
+383 ADSVYNKQIEKQN
-396 KRYEQVQQMVRDRS
+396 KRYEQAQQIVRDRS

-431 AIKSIVK
+431 VIKSIVK

-516 FADDLTDAQRA
+516 FADDLTDAQRT

-651 TARVLGALASD
+651 TARVLGTLASD

-770 TAEMLNDADLFERFA
+770 TADMLNDADLFERFA
-785 AKNRTTAKTL
+785 AKNRTAAKTL

-831 IADLWQTA
+831 IAALWQTA

-846 VGHAVLVTNDAPTA
+846 VA
-860 GVSYDDAVYSLRVTD
+860 GTSD
-875 EALKSWLDRQETVKT
+875 EAETNADDTSK
-890 YKTMQIVDG
+890 MQIR
-899 KLYPPMAARVE
+899 K
-910 GKYEDPSVLGEWES
+910 KYW
-924 AVERPDLADN
+924 RPDLN
-934 NGKFKLDKGKGQ
+934 
-946 GSIKAAY
+946 
-953 NPYMHSSNLVINDQ
+953 
-967 FSGAYTRNN
+967 R
-976 LVTVECEVPISEQT
+976 SE
-990 SGYRAEKAKDSVGWH
+990 W
-1005 SWHTGTVAGQV
+1005 
-1016 RKQKGIE
+1016 
-1023 RKVFLSRWIKPVRI
+1023 
-1037 LSDSEVAHMYKE
+1037 
-1049 LLSGTNISVPDNVVT
+1049 N
-1064 PALLNELKKAGV
+1064 LLN
-1076 MIAESGRVKPANGDE
+1076 
-1091 SAKLQI
+1091 
-1097 RRKYWKPKL
+1097 RRM
-1106 RSDEWTLLNKK
+1106 T
-1117 LDEEIGSSEQY
+1117 EEIESSEQY

-1148 YGIGDGTEATPLYA
+1148 YGIGDGTDATPLYA
-1162 SGGKAALSD
+1162 YGGKEAAAYN
-1171 HQTLMAAGKEFDY
+1171 AAMTKYLEGKEHADKSAVDFD
-1184 GFNRDAETL
+1184 GWIKSHRSAGMDQSRSVL
-1193 NRVFKT
+1193 HGG
-1199 LRDKQR
+1199 QR
-1205 KSYGSVFASEEGSS
+1205 GSNGH
-1219 ADGYGRVSTVKGDG
+1219 ADGGVY
-1233 NGRGSSGAGAQDQRG
+1233 RGSSERTGGSVSERSSKDQRG

-1253 QLKAPVEETRNLLA
+1253 SLRAPVEQTKDLVAVHNLTEQ
-1267 LHNKDEESILTAL
+1267 NL
-1280 RLGGIPMPSIAI
+1280 RDAMKLGGLPMPSIAV
-1292 VKAQSGHSKYGPISL
+1292 VKAAQGHSMYGPISI
-1307 VFNKSTI
+1307 VFGRESI
-1314 DPQVD
+1314 DPQTD
-1319 ARNKVYGGD
+1319 SRNKIYGGD
-1328 AYTPTKVSVE
+1328 AYTPTAPAVE
-1338 YPVNTRKA
+1338 YPVDYDRMRAVEKHLA
-1346 LSIEREISDLSRKTA
+1346 GLSEKVA
-1361 GGSFSSSS
+1361 GGVFRNNS
-1369 AIRALGVDD
+1369 ALQRAGVDEESSMSAAD
-1378 ISTYSVDELAKKL
+1378 LADKL
-1391 ANSDAVRAAYLADT
+1391 ARDDSIRAAYLADQ
-1405 GKTLEPVMKDKVF
+1405 GKTLEPVMQKKEF
-1418 SEAYGNDTLQ
+1418 NTFGNGAL
-1428 AIVNKVGV
+1428 AKLV
-1436 QRLAEMNAEIAAGA
+1436 QRIGAQELAGIEASMEAGDYQP
-1450 SVDDAVGTDV
+1450 V
-1460 SAIRE
+1460 RE
-1465 ILENY
+1465 IEGTVRQIIRDSYEEQHRRFLDRKPDLKEKRINY
-1470 YRNSGEAIL
+1470 F
-1479 QRAAKRNGWTQD
+1479 
-1491 EVSRKREERVARAM
+1491 M
-1505 ENNVYPAAMERLIR
+1505 ENNVHTYTVENFVRN
-1519 DAWMFYEDGGATKG
+1519 AWEYYQDQGATTS
-1533 EIDYWETRNKLLKFT
+1533 EIDRRATSDKLHEAASVESVKAWLLP
-1548 NSNDVQK
+1548 Q
-1555 WIRGKLDGVLG
+1555 LEGVLG
-1566 DAGIY
+1566 DPGIY
-1571 NGKDPY
+1571 NGSERFDRG
-1577 TANGNRRSFHSTHYD
+1577 GNRRSFSQLHWK
-1592 YTLENIVKAMS
+1592 YTLENIVRAMT
-1603 ETQEERG
+1603 ETQAERG
-1610 GQVSGVTAGGLQASA
+1610 GQTFGVSAKAMQAVSTEDFQSIDE
-1625 VPSYN
+1625 V
-1630 SVGEIK
+1630 K
-1636 ADSGRLGSVESDSYK
+1636 AASGRLGKVDTEQYK
-1651 TQIQAVEER
+1651 ADVDAVEKR
-1660 IRGVVDQIRKETKPH
+1660 IEQATRAVMRENKAH
-1675 SDNSYEEGEI
+1675 SDNQFDEMQI
-1685 IGTVLMEAAKG
+1685 IGDVMMQAAQG
-1696 KCTVASIVRTFAKE
+1696 KQTETAIRRAFSQD
-1710 GYSISQ
+1710 GYSISER
-1716 STAKRIQSLYNAA
+1716 TAREIREVFRAA
-1729 AELPTEYFE
+1729 AELPTGYFE
-1738 AKPQRAVGFDEVL
+1738 AKPQRAVGFNEVL
-1751 AAVIPDNSSSAIRE
+1751 AAVIPDNSSAEIRQS
-1765 ALSDAGVRIIE
+1765 LSDAGVRVIE

-1781 ESARLNAVNS
+1781 ETGRLNAVNS
-1791 VDDARFQLKS
+1791 VDNARFQLKS
-1801 QTQIESEMR
+1801 QAQIKEEIR
-1810 DIKKERDRLKAR
+1810 DLKKERDRLKAH
-1822 VQSLERQVAR
+1822 VQSLSKSVAR
-1832 WKAETKPSMP
+1832 WKAETKPSIP
-1842 SFREGDLKKLGNR
+1842 AFREGDLRKLGIR
-1855 LINDFDSSTKYREIK
+1855 LINDFDSSTKYGEIK
-1870 TDMENLGKALLSQ
+1870 TDMENLGKALLS
-1883 NVPDTDLHAYA
+1883 NDVPDTDLHAYA

-1906 VLDDGG
+1906 VLEEGG

-1922 KSVKLAYTDDGSIP
+1922 KSVKLAYTDDGSIA

-2009 AVTALGNALIEGMIS
+2009 AVTALGNSLIESMIS

-2084 AKISRHTET
+2084 ARISKHAGT
-2093 LSRKLLRPT
+2093 LSQKLLHPT

-2141 GTPTK
+2141 GTPTQ

-2160 ILSNDPNF
+2160 ILSSDPNF

-2174 FGGDGTSGF
+2174 FGDGGTSGF
-2183 IDQLVQLGNQRIDEM
+2183 IDQLVELGNRRIDEM
-2198 NTAQLNVI
+2198 GTAQLNVI

-2284 QNRRVAEVAKLTEK
+2284 QNRRVAEIAKLTEK

-2309 ERHTFTTEG
+2309 ERHTFMTEA

-2368 TKSIPLTASDVAQ
+2368 TKSIPLTANDVAQ

-2590 SDMAKGLVKAPTK
+2590 SDMARGLVKAPTK

-2678 EGRYEVGSEE
+2678 EGRYEVGSED

-2737 LNMLLRAY
+2737 LNMLLRTY

-3069 ATNAIV
+3069 ATNVIV

-3112 IEKKQFVLEAI
+3112 IEKKEFVLQEI
-3123 NKMNIST
+3123 NKMSITS
-3130 AQKDALYRMK
+3130 AQKDALYRMM
-3140 GYGEKQLAD
+3140 GYGEKQLAK

>member
-14 RKKKRE
+14 RRKKRE
-20 DPQSAATQTSTQS
+20 ESQSAGAQTTTQS

-94 LLAGAASISAAT
+94 LLTGAASISAAT

-154 EQNKAHLDAERE
+154 EQNKAYLDAERE

-173 DSTIAGKAAK
+173 DSSIAGKAAK

-277 SEAMNYAIGTSL
+277 SEAMNYAIATSL

-295 IGGGIQNVPKGF
+295 IGGGIQNVPKNF
-307 SVKNLL
+307 SVKDIL

-332 MQNVVYGADNPIAS
+332 MQNVVYGANNPIVS
-346 LSDDRAIFNPVTS
+346 TTDDRAIFNPVTS
-359 AQEFAGGFA
+359 AQEFAGGFT

-383 ADSVYNKQIEKQS
+383 ANSIYSKQVEKQS
-396 KRYEQVQQMVRDRS
+396 QRYEQAQARVKELS

-418 QEDGK
+418 GENGK
-423 TTVGGSES
+423 TTVGGNES
-431 AIKSIVK
+431 AIKSVVK

-444 ETGDIVSPDKVTF
+444 ANGEVVSPDKVKF

-477 AANVFVDSYAGGD
+477 AANVFVDSYTGGD

-516 FADDLTDAQRA
+516 FADDLTDAQRT

-537 LQSFRSDTGLGEN
+537 IQSFRSDTGLGEN
-550 GSAAWTQVQQ
+550 GSDAWTQVQQ
-560 NQAVRSNPR
+560 NQAVKSNPR

-575 SMYQAGLSGKALTDV
+575 AMYQAGLSGKSLTDV
-590 KSDAAKYIPPSVQTA
+590 KSDAARYIPPSVQTA

-618 AREKAGVKLVTRS
+618 AREKAGVKLVTKS
-631 DEAGLADNDYS
+631 NEAGLVDNDYS
-642 RNLANKDAG
+642 KKLANNDTG
-651 TARVLGALASD
+651 TARVLGSLASD

-670 PQVQGGAANGKY
+670 PQVQGGAASGKY
-682 VNKTN
+682 VKGTN
-687 TIQLAADADNP
+687 TVLLAADAENP
-698 LAFVAAH
+698 LSFVAAH

-770 TAEMLNDADLFERFA
+770 TAKMINDTDLFGRFA
-785 AKNRTTAKTL
+785 DKNRSAAGKLLDGLKAFISRVKTL
-795 LDRLKEFIS
+795 FTGKARD
-804 KVKGLV
+804 
-810 ASKRNKAAQEAYGKN
+810 KAAQEAYGKN
-825 FAELQK
+825 FADLQK
-831 IADLWQTA
+831 VADLWQTA
-839 YDKAAET
+839 YDKAAKTIREST
-846 VGHAVLVTNDAPTA
+846 NAVTA
-860 GVSYDDAVYSLRVTD
+860 NA
-875 EALKSWLDRQETVKT
+875 
-890 YKTMQIVDG
+890 
-899 KLYPPMAARVE
+899 
-910 GKYEDPSVLGEWES
+910 
-924 AVERPDLADN
+924 
-934 NGKFKLDKGKGQ
+934 
-946 GSIKAAY
+946 
-953 NPYMHSSNLVINDQ
+953 
-967 FSGAYTRNN
+967 
-976 LVTVECEVPISEQT
+976 
-990 SGYRAEKAKDSVGWH
+990 
-1005 SWHTGTVAGQV
+1005 
-1016 RKQKGIE
+1016 
-1023 RKVFLSRWIKPVRI
+1023 
-1037 LSDSEVAHMYKE
+1037 
-1049 LLSGTNISVPDNVVT
+1049 
-1064 PALLNELKKAGV
+1064 
-1076 MIAESGRVKPANGDE
+1076 DE

-1097 RRKYWKPKL
+1097 RRKYWKPQL
-1106 RSDEWTLLNKK
+1106 RSDEWALLNRK

-1171 HQTLMAAGKEFDY
+1171 HQTLMVAGKEFDY
-1184 GFNRDAETL
+1184 GFNRGAETL

-1253 QLKAPVEETRNLLA
+1253 QLKSPVEETKNLLA
-1267 LHNKDEESILTAL
+1267 LHNKDEESILAAL

-1314 DPQVD
+1314 DPQAD

-1338 YPVNTRKA
+1338 YPVNTRKV
-1346 LSIEREISDLSRKTA
+1346 LSLEREISDLSRKTA

-1428 AIVNKVGV
+1428 AIVDKVGV
-1436 QRLAEMNAEIAAGA
+1436 QRLAEINADIATGA
-1450 SVDDAVGTDV
+1450 PVNDAVGTDV

-1470 YRNSGEAIL
+1470 YRNRGEAIL

-1505 ENNVYPAAMERLIR
+1505 ENNVYPAAMERLIQ
-1519 DAWMFYEDGGATKG
+1519 DAWAFYEDGGTTKG
-1533 EIDYWETRNKLLKFT
+1533 EIDYWGTRETLLKST
-1548 NSNDVQK
+1548 NPDDVQK

-1710 GYSISQ
+1710 DYSISQ

-1751 AAVIPDNSSSAIRE
+1751 AAVIPDNSSLAIRE
-1765 ALSDAGVRIIE
+1765 ALSDAGVRTIE
-1776 YPAGD
+1776 YLAGD
-1781 ESARLNAVNS
+1781 ETARLNAVNS
-1791 VDDARFQLKS
+1791 VADARFQLKS
-1801 QTQIESEMR
+1801 QTQIETEMR
-1810 DIKKERDRLKAR
+1810 DIKKERDRLKTR
-1822 VQSLERQVAR
+1822 VKSLERQVAR
-1832 WKAETKPSMP
+1832 WKAEVKPSMP

-1855 LINDFDSSTKYREIK
+1855 LINDFDSSTKYSEIK

-1883 NVPDTDLHAYA
+1883 DVPDTDLHAYA

-1906 VLDDGG
+1906 VLEEGG

-1936 DFSAWKKAHRDIKFA
+1936 DFPEWKKEHRDIKFA
-1951 KDGGLPVDVAYH
+1951 KDGGLPVDVAYN
-1963 ELTEMFGGGYF
+1963 ELTELFGGGYF
-1974 PASITNPADQLTR
+1974 PESIVHPADQLTR

-2009 AVTALGNALIEGMIS
+2009 AVTALGNSLIESMIS

-2037 KEQEIAHLKDLLSKT
+2037 KEKEIAHLKDLLSKT

-2069 RTKAGAERRKAREIR
+2069 RTKSGAEKRKAREMR
-2084 AKISRHTET
+2084 ARIARHTDA
-2093 LSRKLLRPT
+2093 LSQKLLHPT

-2115 AALLRSINMESARS
+2115 AALLRVINTESSMS
-2129 YDENGRLRSGNN
+2129 YDESGKLRK
-2141 GTPTK
+2141 GTTGSPTK
-2146 RTQDAIRLREAYDS
+2146 RTQEAIRLREAYDE
-2160 ILSNDPNF
+2160 ILSSDPNF
-2168 VIDPAL
+2168 VVDPAL
-2174 FGGDGTSGF
+2174 FGEGGQSGF
-2183 IDQLVQLGNQRIDEM
+2183 IDQLVELGSQRIGDM
-2198 NTAQLNVI
+2198 NSEQLNVV
-2206 WKAIKGIETTI
+2206 WKAIKGIETTVS
-2217 TSYDKALSSGKYMF
+2217 SYDKALSSGKYIF

-2248 ANKKAALSLYD
+2248 ANKKAVLSLYD

-2284 QNRRVAEVAKLTEK
+2284 QNRRVAEIAKLAEK
-2298 FMSREVYKQRN
+2298 FMSRDVYKQRN
-2309 ERHTFTTEG
+2309 DRHTFTTEA

-2368 TKSIPLTASDVAQ
+2368 TKSIPLTANDVAQ

-2460 NENASNTLDLGG
+2460 NENASNTMDLGG

-2580 FFRAAAIIDP
+2580 FFRAAAILDP

-2633 MKGILNGADQTF
+2633 MKDILNGADQTF

-2678 EGRYEVGSEE
+2678 EGRYEVGSED

-2737 LNMLLRAY
+2737 LNMLLRSY

>member
-14 RKKKRE
+14 RRKKRE
-20 DPQSAATQTSTQS
+20 ESQSAGAQTTTQS

-94 LLAGAASISAAT
+94 LLTGAASISAAT

-139 RPDWKFLGE
+139 RPDWKFLGK

-154 EQNKAHLDAERE
+154 EQNKAHLDAERD

-307 SVKNLL
+307 SVKDIL
-313 RSAAEEGMEEI
+313 RSAAEEGVEEI

-332 MQNVVYGADNPIAS
+332 MQNVVYGANNPIVS
-346 LSDDRAIFNPVTS
+346 TTDDRAIFNPVTS
-359 AQEFAGGFA
+359 AQEFAGGFT

-383 ADSVYNKQIEKQS
+383 ANSIYSKQVEKQS
-396 KRYEQVQQMVRDRS
+396 QRYEQAQARVKELS

-418 QEDGK
+418 GENGK
-423 TTVGGSES
+423 TTVGGNES
-431 AIKSIVK
+431 AIKSVVK

-444 ETGDIVSPDKVTF
+444 ANGEVVSPDKVKF

-464 LYEGAINRAANAG
+464 LYEGAISRAANAG
-477 AANVFVDSYAGGD
+477 AANVFIDSYTGGD

-516 FADDLTDAQRA
+516 FADDLTDAQRT

-631 DEAGLADNDYS
+631 GEPGLTDNDYS

-651 TARVLGALASD
+651 TARVLGALASE

-682 VNKTN
+682 VSKTN
-687 TIQLAADADNP
+687 TIQLAADAENP
-698 LAFVAAH
+698 LSFVAAH
-705 EVTHRMQDAAPTEYH
+705 EVTHRMQDAAPTEYR

-727 AYRAN
+727 EYQSS
-732 ELGDDTAAHMVE
+732 ELGDDTTASMVE
-744 RYRDASRE
+744 RYREASRK

-770 TAEMLNDADLFERFA
+770 TAKMINDTDLFGRFA
-785 AKNRTTAKTL
+785 DKNRSAAGKLLDGLKAFISRVKTL
-795 LDRLKEFIS
+795 FTGKARD
-804 KVKGLV
+804 
-810 ASKRNKAAQEAYGKN
+810 KAAQEAYGKN
-825 FAELQK
+825 FADLQK
-831 IADLWQTA
+831 VADFWQTA

-846 VGHAVLVTNDAPTA
+846 IRESTNAVTA
-860 GVSYDDAVYSLRVTD
+860 NA
-875 EALKSWLDRQETVKT
+875 
-890 YKTMQIVDG
+890 
-899 KLYPPMAARVE
+899 
-910 GKYEDPSVLGEWES
+910 
-924 AVERPDLADN
+924 
-934 NGKFKLDKGKGQ
+934 
-946 GSIKAAY
+946 
-953 NPYMHSSNLVINDQ
+953 
-967 FSGAYTRNN
+967 
-976 LVTVECEVPISEQT
+976 
-990 SGYRAEKAKDSVGWH
+990 
-1005 SWHTGTVAGQV
+1005 
-1016 RKQKGIE
+1016 
-1023 RKVFLSRWIKPVRI
+1023 
-1037 LSDSEVAHMYKE
+1037 
-1049 LLSGTNISVPDNVVT
+1049 
-1064 PALLNELKKAGV
+1064 
-1076 MIAESGRVKPANGDE
+1076 DE

-1097 RRKYWKPKL
+1097 RRKYWKPQL
-1106 RSDEWTLLNKK
+1106 RSDEWTLLNRK

-1162 SGGKAALSD
+1162 VGGKQATAYNAAVIEYIERRE
-1171 HQTLMAAGKEFDY
+1171 KY
-1184 GFNRDAETL
+1184 
-1193 NRVFKT
+1193 
-1199 LRDKQR
+1199 
-1205 KSYGSVFASEEGSS
+1205 
-1219 ADGYGRVSTVKGDG
+1219 DG
-1233 NGRGSSGAGAQDQRG
+1233 NGGSADSWVELLRSKKGRRSRNISQTKGSAGVAGTVYGLHGGSQNGDVRGTSGRSTQDQRE

-1253 QLKAPVEETRNLLA
+1253 SLRAPVERTKDLVAVHNLTEQ
-1267 LHNKDEESILTAL
+1267 NL
-1280 RLGGIPMPSIAI
+1280 RDAFYLGGLPMPSIAV
-1292 VKAQSGHSKYGPISL
+1292 VKAAQGHSMYGPISI
-1307 VFNKSTI
+1307 VFGRESI
-1314 DPQVD
+1314 DPQTD
-1319 ARNKVYGGD
+1319 SRNKIYGGD
-1328 AYTPTKVSVE
+1328 AYTPTAPAVE
-1338 YPVNTRKA
+1338 YPVNYDRMRAVEKRLA
-1346 LSIEREISDLSRKTA
+1346 GLSEKVA
-1361 GGSFSSSS
+1361 GGVFRNDS
-1369 AIRALGVDD
+1369 ALQRAGVGEE
-1378 ISTYSVDELAKKL
+1378 SGMSAPELADKL
-1391 ANSDAVRAAYLADT
+1391 ARDDSIRAAYLADQ
-1405 GKTLEPVMKDKVF
+1405 GKTLEPVMQAKEF
-1418 SEAYGNDTLQ
+1418 NRYGNDSLSKLVQ
-1428 AIVNKVGV
+1428 KIGV
-1436 QRLAEMNAEIAAGA
+1436 QKLADIEASMEAGDYQPVQEIEDT
-1450 SVDDAVGTDV
+1450 VRQI
-1460 SAIRE
+1460 IRDSYE
-1465 ILENY
+1465 EQHRRFLDRKPELKEKRINY
-1470 YRNSGEAIL
+1470 F
-1479 QRAAKRNGWTQD
+1479 
-1491 EVSRKREERVARAM
+1491 M
-1505 ENNVYPAAMERLIR
+1505 ENNVHTYTVENFVRN
-1519 DAWMFYEDGGATKG
+1519 AWEYYQDQGATTS
-1533 EIDYWETRNKLLKFT
+1533 EIDRWATSDKLHEAAST
-1548 NSNDVQK
+1548 EDVKAWLLPQ
-1555 WIRGKLDGVLG
+1555 LEGVLG
-1566 DAGIY
+1566 EPGIY
-1571 NGKDPY
+1571 NGSERFDKS
-1577 TANGNRRSFHSTHYD
+1577 GSRRSFSQLHWE
-1592 YTLENIVKAMS
+1592 YTLENIVRAMT
-1603 ETQEERG
+1603 ETQAERG
-1610 GQVSGVTAGGLQASA
+1610 GQTFGASA
-1625 VPSYN
+1625 KSMQAVSTEDFQ
-1630 SVGEIK
+1630 SIDAVK
-1636 ADSGRLGSVESDSYK
+1636 AASGRLGKVDTDQYK
-1651 TQIQAVEER
+1651 ADVDAVEKR
-1660 IRGVVDQIRKETKPH
+1660 IEQATRAVMRENKAH
-1675 SDNSYEEGEI
+1675 SDNQFDEMQI
-1685 IGTVLMEAAKG
+1685 IGDVMMQAAQGKQTEAAIRR
-1696 KCTVASIVRTFAKE
+1696 AFSKE
-1710 GYSISQ
+1710 GYSISK
-1716 STAKRIQSLYNAA
+1716 STAARIREVFRAA
-1729 AELPTEYFE
+1729 AELPTGYFE
-1738 AKPQRAVGFDEVL
+1738 AKPQRAVGFNEVL
-1751 AAVIPDNSSSAIRE
+1751 AAVIPDNSSAEIRQS
-1765 ALSDAGVRIIE
+1765 LSDAGVRVIE

-1781 ESARLNAVNS
+1781 ETGRLNAVNS
-1791 VDDARFQLKS
+1791 VDNARFQLKS

-1810 DIKKERDRLKAR
+1810 DLKKERDRLKTR
-1822 VQSLERQVAR
+1822 VKSLERQVAR
-1832 WKAETKPSMP
+1832 WKAEVKPSMP

-1855 LINDFDSSTKYREIK
+1855 LINDFDSSTKYSEIK

-1883 NVPDTDLHAYA
+1883 DVPDTDLHAYA

-1906 VLDDGG
+1906 VLEEGG

-1922 KSVKLAYTDDGSIP
+1922 KSVKLAYTDDGSIA

-1963 ELTEMFGGGYF
+1963 ELTDVFGGGYF
-1974 PASITNPADQLTR
+1974 PESITNPADQLTR

-2009 AVTALGNALIEGMIS
+2009 AVTALGNSLIEIMIS

-2037 KEQEIAHLKDLLSKT
+2037 KEKEIAHLKNLLNKT

-2058 KIKQMRTAYAE
+2058 RIKQMRTAYAE
-2069 RTKAGAERRKAREIR
+2069 RTKSGAEKRKAREMR
-2084 AKISRHTET
+2084 ARIARHTDA
-2093 LSRKLLRPT
+2093 LSQKLLHPT

-2115 AALLRSINMESARS
+2115 AALLRVINTESSMS
-2129 YDENGRLRSGNN
+2129 YDESGKLRK
-2141 GTPTK
+2141 GTTGSPTK
-2146 RTQDAIRLREAYDS
+2146 RTQEAIRLREAYDE
-2160 ILSNDPNF
+2160 ILSSDPNF
-2168 VIDPAL
+2168 VVDPAL
-2174 FGGDGTSGF
+2174 FGEGGQSGF
-2183 IDQLVQLGNQRIDEM
+2183 IDQLVELGSQRIGEM
-2198 NTAQLNVI
+2198 SSAQLNVI

-2217 TSYDKALSSGKYMF
+2217 TSYDKALASGKYMF

-2248 ANKKAALSLYD
+2248 ANKKAVLSLYD

-2309 ERHTFTTEG
+2309 ERHTFTTEA

-2339 KHSMQHLSVG
+2339 EHSMQHLSIG

-2357 RDGKLPAIERG
+2357 RDGKLQAIERG
-2368 TKSIPLTASDVAQ
+2368 TKSIPLTANDVAQ

-2580 FFRAAAIIDP
+2580 FFRAAAILDP

-2678 EGRYEVGSEE
+2678 EGRYEVGSED

-2840 KSMLQGYTVSR
+2840 KSMFQGYTVSR

-3106 TDGDGK
+3106 ADGDGK

-3140 GYGEKQLAD
+3140 GYGEKQLAE

>member
-14 RKKKRE
+14 RRKKRE

-60 TVSLPSQ
+60 TVNLPSQ

-94 LLAGAASISAAT
+94 LLTGVASLAAT

-115 SVIDT
+115 SAVDT

-154 EQNKAHLDAERE
+154 EQEKAYLDAERE

-199 IPMAMTAGAAAVAPI
+199 IPMAMTAGVAAVAPI

-383 ADSVYNKQIEKQS
+383 ADSVYNKQIEKQN
-396 KRYEQVQQMVRDRS
+396 KRYEQAQQMVRDRS

-444 ETGDIVSPDKVTF
+444 ENGDIVSPDKVTF

-516 FADDLTDAQRA
+516 FADDLTDAQRT

-631 DEAGLADNDYS
+631 NEAGLADNDYS

-651 TARVLGALASD
+651 TARVLGVLASD

-682 VNKTN
+682 VSKTN

-785 AKNRTTAKTL
+785 AKNRTAAKTL

-846 VGHAVLVTNDAPTA
+846 VA
-860 GVSYDDAVYSLRVTD
+860 GTSD
-875 EALKSWLDRQETVKT
+875 EAETNADGTSK
-890 YKTMQIVDG
+890 MQIR
-899 KLYPPMAARVE
+899 K
-910 GKYEDPSVLGEWES
+910 KYW
-924 AVERPDLADN
+924 RPDLN
-934 NGKFKLDKGKGQ
+934 
-946 GSIKAAY
+946 
-953 NPYMHSSNLVINDQ
+953 
-967 FSGAYTRNN
+967 R
-976 LVTVECEVPISEQT
+976 SE
-990 SGYRAEKAKDSVGWH
+990 W
-1005 SWHTGTVAGQV
+1005 
-1016 RKQKGIE
+1016 
-1023 RKVFLSRWIKPVRI
+1023 
-1037 LSDSEVAHMYKE
+1037 
-1049 LLSGTNISVPDNVVT
+1049 N
-1064 PALLNELKKAGV
+1064 LLN
-1076 MIAESGRVKPANGDE
+1076 
-1091 SAKLQI
+1091 
-1097 RRKYWKPKL
+1097 RRM
-1106 RSDEWTLLNKK
+1106 T
-1117 LDEEIGSSEQY
+1117 EEIESSEQY

-1184 GFNRDAETL
+1184 GFNRGAETL

-1253 QLKAPVEETRNLLA
+1253 SLRAPVEQTKDLVAVHNLTEQ
-1267 LHNKDEESILTAL
+1267 NL
-1280 RLGGIPMPSIAI
+1280 RDAMKLGGLPMPSIAVI
-1292 VKAQSGHSKYGPISL
+1292 KAKQGHSMYGPISI
-1307 VFNKSTI
+1307 VFGRESI
-1314 DPQVD
+1314 DPQTD
-1319 ARNKVYGGD
+1319 SRNKIYGGD
-1328 AYTPTKVSVE
+1328 AYTPTAPAVE
-1338 YPVNTRKA
+1338 YPVNYDRMLAVEKQLA
-1346 LSIEREISDLSRKTA
+1346 GLSGEVA
-1361 GGSFSSSS
+1361 GGVFRNDTALRRTGIDEESSM
-1369 AIRALGVDD
+1369 
-1378 ISTYSVDELAKKL
+1378 STPELANRL
-1391 ANSDAVRAAYLADT
+1391 AEDDGIRAAYLADL
-1405 GKTLEPVMKDKVF
+1405 GKTLEPVMQKKKF
-1418 SEAYGNDTLQ
+1418 SEFGNDAL
-1428 AIVNKVGV
+1428 AKLV
-1436 QRLAEMNAEIAAGA
+1436 QKIGAQELAGIEASIETGDYQPVREIEDTVRQIIRDNFEERHRKYLDRKPELKEKRINNFMENNVTVFTVENFVRNAWAYYQDQGATTSEIDQWATRDKLHEAA
-1450 SVDDAVGTDV
+1450 SVDDV
-1460 SAIRE
+1460 
-1465 ILENY
+1465 
-1470 YRNSGEAIL
+1470 
-1479 QRAAKRNGWTQD
+1479 K
-1491 EVSRKREERVARAM
+1491 
-1505 ENNVYPAAMERLIR
+1505 
-1519 DAWMFYEDGGATKG
+1519 AW
-1533 EIDYWETRNKLLKFT
+1533 LLPQLK
-1548 NSNDVQK
+1548 
-1555 WIRGKLDGVLG
+1555 GVLG
-1566 DAGIY
+1566 KPGIY
-1571 NGKDPY
+1571 NGLERFDKR
-1577 TANGNRRSFHSTHYD
+1577 GNRRSFSRLHWK
-1592 YTLENIVKAMS
+1592 YTLENIVRAMT
-1603 ETQEERG
+1603 ETQAERG
-1610 GQVSGVTAGGLQASA
+1610 GQTFGVSAKAMQAVSTEKFQSIDE
-1625 VPSYN
+1625 V
-1630 SVGEIK
+1630 K
-1636 ADSGRLGSVESDSYK
+1636 AASGRLGKVDTEQYK
-1651 TQIQAVEER
+1651 ADVDAVEKR
-1660 IRGVVDQIRKETKPH
+1660 IEQATRAVMRENKAH
-1675 SDNSYEEGEI
+1675 SDNQFDEMQI
-1685 IGTVLMEAAKG
+1685 IGDVMMQAAQGKQTEAAIRR
-1696 KCTVASIVRTFAKE
+1696 AFSQE
-1710 GYSISQ
+1710 GYSISE
-1716 STAKRIQSLYNAA
+1716 STAREIREVFRAA
-1729 AELPTEYFE
+1729 AELPTGYFE

-1751 AAVIPDNSSSAIRE
+1751 AAVIPDNSSAEIRQS
-1765 ALSDAGVRIIE
+1765 LSDAGVRVIE

-1781 ESARLNAVNS
+1781 ETGRLNAVNS
-1791 VDDARFQLKS
+1791 VDNARFQLKS
-1801 QTQIESEMR
+1801 QTQIESEIR

-1822 VQSLERQVAR
+1822 VKSLERQVAR

-1855 LINDFDSSTKYREIK
+1855 LINDFDSSTKYSEIK

-1883 NVPDTDLHAYA
+1883 DVPDTELHAYA

-1906 VLDDGG
+1906 VLEEGG

-1936 DFSAWKKAHRDIKFA
+1936 DFPEWKKAHRDIKFA

-1963 ELTEMFGGGYF
+1963 ELTELFGGGYF
-1974 PASITNPADQLTR
+1974 PESIVHPADQLTR
-1987 MGEILEDIDNI
+1987 MGEVMEDIDSI

-2009 AVTALGNALIEGMIS
+2009 AVTALGNSLIESMIS

-2084 AKISRHTET
+2084 ARISKHAGT
-2093 LSRKLLRPT
+2093 LSQKLLHPT

-2115 AALLRSINMESARS
+2115 AALLRSINMESARG

-2141 GTPTK
+2141 GTPTQ

-2309 ERHTFTTEG
+2309 ERHTFTTES

-2381 ITDVLTDEQIKVAK
+2381 ITDVLSDEQIKVAK
-2395 GLQKIAST
+2395 GMQKIASA

-2472 VFDVFTKNASDMI
+2472 VFDVFTKNTSDMI

-2555 EKFVG
+2555 EKLVG

-2580 FFRAAAIIDP
+2580 FFRAAAILDP

-2645 MDKLSDASGAAAAKA
+2645 MDKLSDASSAAAAKA

-2851 MDADAVSDFIAAA
+2851 MDADAVSDFIASA
-2864 QLFTKATQGDG
+2864 QLFTKAAQGDG
-2875 QKTTLYAFKQL
+2875 QKTPLYAFKQL
-2886 LVTGSKI
+2886 LVAGSKI
-2893 FGISVGNIGRDTWA
+2893 FGVSVGNIGRDTWA

-2935 AKNSSRYYSILYH
+2935 AHNTSRYYSILYH

-2963 LISKGYTDKQIKTG
+2963 LISKGYTDKQIQNG
-2977 MKNAIKNAGGSDML
+2977 MKTAIKNSGGDNML

-2996 VGFSREDA
+2996 VGFDREDA
-3004 ETVIKQQ
+3004 EAIVK
-3011 EFKQSYGFSYD
+3011 KQSFQQTYGFSYD
-3022 DLADEYA
+3022 DRADEYA

-3036 EVIRALQN
+3036 ELIRAMQDID
-3044 VGGLSAEDAELK
+3044 GLSPEDAELK
-3056 ATAYDWKNAGVSD
+3056 VTVYDWKAKGISD
-3069 ATNAIV
+3069 ATDAIV
-3075 KAYQSYGSDAGFDK
+3075 KAYQTYGADSGLDR
-3089 KSFAEAYKDLNA
+3089 KSFASAYKTLKA

-3112 IEKKQFVLEAI
+3112 IEKKEFVLQEI
-3123 NKMNIST
+3123 NKMSITS
-3130 AQKDALYRMK
+3130 AQKDALYRMM
-3140 GYGEKQLAD
+3140 GYGEKQLAK

>member
-20 DPQSAATQTSTQS
+20 DPQSATTQTSTQN

-72 KERQESKGKFN
+72 KERQESNGKFN
-83 GWKYFENLGKT
+83 GWKYFGNLGKT
-94 LLAGAASISAAT
+94 LLTGVASLAQT
-106 GAMAEDAVT
+106 GAMAEDVVT
-115 SVIDT
+115 SAVDT
-120 IFQGANTKGSGLFN
+120 IFKGANTKGSGLFN

-154 EQNKAHLDAERE
+154 EQEKAYLDQERE
-166 EEVSKIN
+166 AEIAKIK
-173 DSTIAGKAAK
+173 DDTLGGKVAK

-199 IPMAMTAGAAAVAPI
+199 IPMAATAGVAAAPI

-227 LGASVVESSGI
+227 LGASVVESSGV
-238 LSTLGKGFR
+238 LNALGKGFR
-247 DTLTSKNYW
+247 DTLRSKDYW
-256 TAFASEVGSDYQEAL
+256 MAFTSEVGADYQEAL

-277 SEAMNYAIGTSL
+277 GEAMNYAIATSL

-295 IGGGIQNVPKGF
+295 VGGGIQKVPENF

-332 MQNVVYGADNPIAS
+332 MQNVVYGANNPIVS
-346 LSDDRAIFNPVTS
+346 TTDDRAIFNPVTS
-359 AQEFAGGFA
+359 AQEFAGGFT
-368 VGGILSGAQMAAGKA
+368 VGGILSGAQMSAGKA
-383 ADSVYNKQIEKQS
+383 ANSIYSKQVEKQS
-396 KRYEQVQQMVRDRS
+396 QRYEQAQARVKELS

-418 QEDGK
+418 GENGK
-423 TTVGGSES
+423 TTVGGNES
-431 AIKSIVK
+431 AIKSVVK

-444 ETGDIVSPDKVTF
+444 ANGEVVSPDKVKF

-464 LYEGAINRAANAG
+464 LYEGAISRAANAG
-477 AANVFVDSYAGGD
+477 AANVFIDSYTGGD

-516 FADDLTDAQRA
+516 FADDLTDAQRT

-631 DEAGLADNDYS
+631 DEPGLTDNDYS

-770 TAEMLNDADLFERFA
+770 TADMLNDADLFERFA
-785 AKNRTTAKTL
+785 AKNRTEAKTL

-804 KVKGLV
+804 KVKGFV

-946 GSIKAAY
+946 GSLKAAY

-1162 SGGKAALSD
+1162 VGGEKALKAHEFLTSKMEVLDNEAERNRENVGRWVSGVRGDEKYDRYDTHALGRTGTVTTGADQLHGGTPNGDSERI
-1171 HQTLMAAGKEFDY
+1171 AGKGNRNGEVKFSMREPVERTKDLVAVH
-1184 GFNRDAETL
+1184 NLTEQNLRDAM
-1193 NRVFKT
+1193 K
-1199 LRDKQR
+1199 
-1205 KSYGSVFASEEGSS
+1205 
-1219 ADGYGRVSTVKGDG
+1219 
-1233 NGRGSSGAGAQDQRG
+1233 
-1248 VKEKF
+1248 
-1253 QLKAPVEETRNLLA
+1253 
-1267 LHNKDEESILTAL
+1267 
-1280 RLGGIPMPSIAI
+1280 LGGLPMPSIAV
-1292 VKAQSGHSKYGPISL
+1292 VKAAQGHSMYGPISI
-1307 VFNKSTI
+1307 VFGRESI
-1314 DPQVD
+1314 DPQTD
-1319 ARNKVYGGD
+1319 SRNKIYGGD
-1328 AYTPTKVSVE
+1328 AYTPTAPAVE
-1338 YPVNTRKA
+1338 YPVNYDRMRA
-1346 LSIEREISDLSRKTA
+1346 VENRLARLSEKVA
-1361 GGSFSSSS
+1361 GGVFRNGSALQRAGVVEESSMS
-1369 AIRALGVDD
+1369 AP
-1378 ISTYSVDELAKKL
+1378 ELADKL
-1391 ANSDAVRAAYLADT
+1391 ARDDSIRAAYLADQ
-1405 GKTLEPVMKDKVF
+1405 GKTLDPVMQKKEF
-1418 SEAYGNDTLQ
+1418 NTFGNDAL
-1428 AIVNKVGV
+1428 AKLV
-1436 QRLAEMNAEIAAGA
+1436 QKIGAQKLADIEA
-1450 SVDDAVGTDV
+1450 SMETGDYQPV
-1460 SAIRE
+1460 RE
-1465 ILENY
+1465 IDDTVRQIIRDSYEEQHRRFLDRKPEQKEKRINY
-1470 YRNSGEAIL
+1470 F
-1479 QRAAKRNGWTQD
+1479 
-1491 EVSRKREERVARAM
+1491 M
-1505 ENNVYPAAMERLIR
+1505 ENNIHTYTVENFVRN
-1519 DAWMFYEDGGATKG
+1519 AWEYYQDQGATTS
-1533 EIDYWETRNKLLKFT
+1533 EIDRWATSDKLHEAASVESVKAWLLP
-1548 NSNDVQK
+1548 Q
-1555 WIRGKLDGVLG
+1555 LEGVLG
-1566 DAGIY
+1566 EPGIY
-1571 NGKDPY
+1571 NGSERFDRS
-1577 TANGNRRSFHSTHYD
+1577 GNRRRFSQLHWE
-1592 YTLENIVKAMS
+1592 YTLENIVRAMT
-1603 ETQEERG
+1603 ETQAERG
-1610 GQVSGVTAGGLQASA
+1610 GQTFSVSAKAMQAVSTEDFQSIDA
-1625 VPSYN
+1625 V
-1630 SVGEIK
+1630 K
-1636 ADSGRLGSVESDSYK
+1636 AASGRLGKVDTEQYK
-1651 TQIQAVEER
+1651 ADVDAVEKR
-1660 IRGVVDQIRKETKPH
+1660 IEQATRAVMRENKAH
-1675 SDNSYEEGEI
+1675 SDNQFDEMQI
-1685 IGTVLMEAAKG
+1685 IGDVMMQAAQGKRTEAAIRR
-1696 KCTVASIVRTFAKE
+1696 AFSQE
-1710 GYSISQ
+1710 GYSISE
-1716 STAKRIQSLYNAA
+1716 STAREIREVFRAA
-1729 AELPTEYFE
+1729 AELPTGYFE
-1738 AKPQRAVGFDEVL
+1738 AKPQRAVGFNEVL
-1751 AAVIPDNSSSAIRE
+1751 VAVIPDNSSAEIRQS
-1765 ALSDAGVRIIE
+1765 LSDAGVRVIE

-1781 ESARLNAVNS
+1781 ETGRLNAVNS
-1791 VDDARFQLKS
+1791 VDNARFQLKS

-1810 DIKKERDRLKAR
+1810 DLKKERDRLKAR

-1832 WKAETKPSMP
+1832 WKAEVKPSMP

-1855 LINDFDSSTKYREIK
+1855 LINDFDSSTKYSEIK

-1883 NVPDTDLHAYA
+1883 DVPDTELHAYA

-1906 VLDDGG
+1906 VLEEGG

-1936 DFSAWKKAHRDIKFA
+1936 DFSEWKKAHRDIKFA

-1963 ELTEMFGGGYF
+1963 ELTELFGGGYF
-1974 PASITNPADQLTR
+1974 PASIVHPADQLTR

-2009 AVTALGNALIEGMIS
+2009 AVTALGNSLIESMVS

-2084 AKISRHTET
+2084 ARISKHAGT
-2093 LSRKLLRPT
+2093 LSQKLLHPT

-2115 AALLRSINMESARS
+2115 AALLRSINTESTRS

-2141 GTPTK
+2141 GTPTQ

-2309 ERHTFTTEG
+2309 ERHTFMTEA

-2499 LFNYRYRDSAGNLTG
+2499 IFNYRYRDSAGNLTG

-2580 FFRAAAIIDP
+2580 FFRAAAILDP
-2590 SDMAKGLVKAPTK
+2590 SDMARGLVKAPTK

-2760 LKQFARTSIALLVTD
+2760 LKRFARTSIALLVTD

-2924 MEQMIYRVAPD
+2924 MEQMIFRVAPD

>member
-20 DPQSAATQTSTQS
+20 DPQSATTQTSTQN

-72 KERQESKGKFN
+72 KERQESNGKFN
-83 GWKYFENLGKT
+83 GWKYFGNLGKT
-94 LLAGAASISAAT
+94 LLTGVASLAQT
-106 GAMAEDAVT
+106 GAMAEDVVT
-115 SVIDT
+115 SAVDT
-120 IFQGANTKGSGLFN
+120 IFKGANTKGSGLFN

-154 EQNKAHLDAERE
+154 EQEKAYLDQERE
-166 EEVSKIN
+166 AEVAKIK
-173 DSTIAGKAAK
+173 DDTLGGKVAK

-199 IPMAMTAGAAAVAPI
+199 IPMAATAGVAAAPI

-227 LGASVVESSGI
+227 LGASVVESSGV
-238 LSTLGKGFR
+238 LNALGKGFR
-247 DTLTSKNYW
+247 DTLRSKDYW
-256 TAFASEVGSDYQEAL
+256 MAFTSEVGADYQEAL

-277 SEAMNYAIGTSL
+277 GEAMNYAIATSL

-295 IGGGIQNVPKGF
+295 VGGGIQKVPENF

-332 MQNVVYGADNPIAS
+332 MQNVVYGANNPIVS
-346 LSDDRAIFNPVTS
+346 TTDDRAIFNPVTS
-359 AQEFAGGFA
+359 AQEFAGGFT

-383 ADSVYNKQIEKQS
+383 ANSIYSKQVEKQS
-396 KRYEQVQQMVRDRS
+396 QRYEQAQARVKELS

-418 QEDGK
+418 GENGK
-423 TTVGGSES
+423 TTVGGNES
-431 AIKSIVK
+431 AIKSVVK

-444 ETGDIVSPDKVTF
+444 ANGEVVSPDKVKF

-464 LYEGAINRAANAG
+464 LYEGAISRAANAG
-477 AANVFVDSYAGGD
+477 AANVFIDSYTGGD

-516 FADDLTDAQRA
+516 FSDDLTDAQRT

-631 DEAGLADNDYS
+631 GEPGLTDNDYS

-670 PQVQGGAANGKY
+670 PRVQGGAANGKY
-682 VNKTN
+682 VSKTN

-698 LAFVAAH
+698 LSFVAAH
-705 EVTHRMQDAAPTEYH
+705 EVTHRMQDAAPTEYR

-727 AYRAN
+727 EYRSS
-732 ELGDDTAAHMVE
+732 ELGDDTAARMVE
-744 RYRDASRE
+744 RYREASRE

-770 TAEMLNDADLFERFA
+770 TAKMINDTDLFGRFA
-785 AKNRTTAKTL
+785 DKNRSAAGKLLDGLKAFISRVKTL
-795 LDRLKEFIS
+795 FTGKARD
-804 KVKGLV
+804 
-810 ASKRNKAAQEAYGKN
+810 KAAQEAYGKN

-831 IADLWQTA
+831 IADLWQMA

-846 VGHAVLVTNDAPTA
+846 VRESTNAVTA
-860 GVSYDDAVYSLRVTD
+860 NA
-875 EALKSWLDRQETVKT
+875 
-890 YKTMQIVDG
+890 
-899 KLYPPMAARVE
+899 
-910 GKYEDPSVLGEWES
+910 
-924 AVERPDLADN
+924 
-934 NGKFKLDKGKGQ
+934 
-946 GSIKAAY
+946 
-953 NPYMHSSNLVINDQ
+953 
-967 FSGAYTRNN
+967 
-976 LVTVECEVPISEQT
+976 
-990 SGYRAEKAKDSVGWH
+990 
-1005 SWHTGTVAGQV
+1005 
-1016 RKQKGIE
+1016 
-1023 RKVFLSRWIKPVRI
+1023 
-1037 LSDSEVAHMYKE
+1037 
-1049 LLSGTNISVPDNVVT
+1049 
-1064 PALLNELKKAGV
+1064 
-1076 MIAESGRVKPANGDE
+1076 DE

-1097 RRKYWKPKL
+1097 RRKYWKPQL
-1106 RSDEWTLLNKK
+1106 RSDEWALLNKK

-1162 SGGKAALSD
+1162 VGGKQA
-1171 HQTLMAAGKEFDY
+1171 
-1184 GFNRDAETL
+1184 DAC
-1193 NRVFKT
+1193 
-1199 LRDKQR
+1199 
-1205 KSYGSVFASEEGSS
+1205 SVAVAEYIERREKYDRNGGS
-1219 ADGYGRVSTVKGDG
+1219 ADSWVELLWSKKGSRSG
-1233 NGRGSSGAGAQDQRG
+1233 NLPQAQGPAGDAGAVYGLHGGSQNGNVRGTSGRSTPDQRE

-1253 QLKAPVEETRNLLA
+1253 SLRAPVERTKDLVAVHNLTEQ
-1267 LHNKDEESILTAL
+1267 NL
-1280 RLGGIPMPSIAI
+1280 RDAFYLGGLPMPSIAV
-1292 VKAQSGHSKYGPISL
+1292 VKAAQGHSMYGPISI
-1307 VFNKSTI
+1307 VFGRESI
-1314 DPQVD
+1314 DPQTD
-1319 ARNKVYGGD
+1319 SRNKIYGGD
-1328 AYTPTKVSVE
+1328 AYTPTAPAVE
-1338 YPVNTRKA
+1338 YPVNYDRMRAVEKRLA
-1346 LSIEREISDLSRKTA
+1346 GLSEKVA
-1361 GGSFSSSS
+1361 GGVFRNDS
-1369 AIRALGVDD
+1369 ALQRAGVGEE
-1378 ISTYSVDELAKKL
+1378 SGMSAPELADKL
-1391 ANSDAVRAAYLADT
+1391 ARDDSIRAAYLADQ
-1405 GKTLEPVMKDKVF
+1405 GKTLEPVMQAKEF
-1418 SEAYGNDTLQ
+1418 NRYGNDSLSKLVQ
-1428 AIVNKVGV
+1428 KIGV
-1436 QRLAEMNAEIAAGA
+1436 QKLADIEASMEAGDYQPVQEIEDT
-1450 SVDDAVGTDV
+1450 VRQI
-1460 SAIRE
+1460 IRDSYE
-1465 ILENY
+1465 EQHRRFLDRKPELKEKRINY
-1470 YRNSGEAIL
+1470 F
-1479 QRAAKRNGWTQD
+1479 
-1491 EVSRKREERVARAM
+1491 M
-1505 ENNVYPAAMERLIR
+1505 ENNVHTYTVENFVRN
-1519 DAWMFYEDGGATKG
+1519 AWEYYQDQGATTS
-1533 EIDYWETRNKLLKFT
+1533 EIDRWATSDKLHEAAST
-1548 NSNDVQK
+1548 EDVKAWLLPQ
-1555 WIRGKLDGVLG
+1555 LEGVLG
-1566 DAGIY
+1566 EPGIY
-1571 NGKDPY
+1571 NGSERFDKS
-1577 TANGNRRSFHSTHYD
+1577 GSRRSFSQLHWE
-1592 YTLENIVKAMS
+1592 YTLENIVRAMT
-1603 ETQEERG
+1603 ETQAERG
-1610 GQVSGVTAGGLQASA
+1610 GQTFGASA
-1625 VPSYN
+1625 
-1630 SVGEIK
+1630 K
-1636 ADSGRLGSVESDSYK
+1636 AMQAVSTEDFQSIDAVKAASGRLGKVDTDQYK
-1651 TQIQAVEER
+1651 ADVDAVEKR
-1660 IRGVVDQIRKETKPH
+1660 IEQATRAVMRENKAH
-1675 SDNSYEEGEI
+1675 SDNQFDEMQI
-1685 IGTVLMEAAKG
+1685 IGDVMMQAAQGKQTEAAIRR
-1696 KCTVASIVRTFAKE
+1696 AFSQE
-1710 GYSISQ
+1710 GYSISE
-1716 STAKRIQSLYNAA
+1716 STAREIREVFRAA
-1729 AELPTEYFE
+1729 AELPTGYFE
-1738 AKPQRAVGFDEVL
+1738 AKPQRAVGFNEVL
-1751 AAVIPDNSSSAIRE
+1751 AAVIPNNSSAEIRQS
-1765 ALSDAGVRIIE
+1765 LSDAGVRVIE

-1781 ESARLNAVNS
+1781 ETGRLNAVNS
-1791 VDDARFQLKS
+1791 VDNARFQLKS
-1801 QTQIESEMR
+1801 QKQIESEMR
-1810 DIKKERDRLKAR
+1810 DIKKERDRLKTR
-1822 VQSLERQVAR
+1822 VQALERQVAR

-1855 LINDFDSSTKYREIK
+1855 LINDFDSSTKYSEIK
-1870 TDMENLGKALLSQ
+1870 TDMENLGKALLS
-1883 NVPDTDLHAYA
+1883 NDVPDTDLHAYA
-1894 EYVAEKIIQNSR
+1894 EYIAEKIIQNSR
-1906 VLDDGG
+1906 VLDEGG

-1936 DFSAWKKAHRDIKFA
+1936 DFLAWKKAHRDIKFA

-1963 ELTEMFGGGYF
+1963 ELTDVFGGGYF
-1974 PASITNPADQLTR
+1974 PESITNPADQLTR

-2009 AVTALGNALIEGMIS
+2009 AVTALGNSLIEIMIS

-2037 KEQEIAHLKDLLSKT
+2037 KEKEIAHLKDLLSKT

-2069 RTKAGAERRKAREIR
+2069 RTKSGAEKRKAREMR
-2084 AKISRHTET
+2084 ARIARHTDA
-2093 LSRKLLRPT
+2093 LSQKLLHPT

-2115 AALLRSINMESARS
+2115 AALLRVINTESSMS
-2129 YDENGRLRSGNN
+2129 YDESGKLRK
-2141 GTPTK
+2141 GTTGSPTK
-2146 RTQDAIRLREAYDS
+2146 RTQEAIRLREAYDE
-2160 ILSNDPNF
+2160 ILSSDPNF
-2168 VIDPAL
+2168 VVDPAL
-2174 FGGDGTSGF
+2174 FGEGGQSGF
-2183 IDQLVQLGNQRIDEM
+2183 IDQLVELGSQRIGDM
-2198 NTAQLNVI
+2198 NSEQLNVV

-2217 TSYDKALSSGKYMF
+2217 TSYDKALASGKYMF

-2248 ANKKAALSLYD
+2248 ANKKAVLSLYD

-2309 ERHTFTTEG
+2309 ERHTFTTEA

-2339 KHSMQHLSVG
+2339 KHSMQHLSIG

-2368 TKSIPLTASDVAQ
+2368 TKSIPLTANDVAQ

-2580 FFRAAAIIDP
+2580 FFRAAAILDP

-2678 EGRYEVGSEE
+2678 EGRYEVGSED

-3089 KSFAEAYKDLNA
+3089 KSFSEAYKDLNA

>member
-14 RKKKRE
+14 RRKKRE
-20 DPQSAATQTSTQS
+20 ESQSAGAQTTTQS

-94 LLAGAASISAAT
+94 LLTGAASISAAT

-154 EQNKAHLDAERE
+154 EQNKAYLDAERE

-173 DSTIAGKAAK
+173 DSSIAGKAAK

-277 SEAMNYAIGTSL
+277 SEAMNYAIATSL

-295 IGGGIQNVPKGF
+295 IGGGIQNVPKNF
-307 SVKNLL
+307 SVKDIL

-332 MQNVVYGADNPIAS
+332 MQNVVYGANNPIVS
-346 LSDDRAIFNPVTS
+346 TTDDRAIFNPVTS
-359 AQEFAGGFA
+359 AQEFAGGFT

-383 ADSVYNKQIEKQS
+383 ANSIYSKQVEKQS
-396 KRYEQVQQMVRDRS
+396 QRYEQAQARVKELS

-418 QEDGK
+418 GENGK
-423 TTVGGSES
+423 TTVGGNES
-431 AIKSIVK
+431 AIKSVVK

-444 ETGDIVSPDKVTF
+444 ANGEVVSPDKVKF

-477 AANVFVDSYAGGD
+477 AANVFVDSYTGGD

-516 FADDLTDAQRA
+516 FADDLTDAQRT

-537 LQSFRSDTGLGEN
+537 IQSFRSDTGLGEN
-550 GSAAWTQVQQ
+550 GSDAWTQVQQ
-560 NQAVRSNPR
+560 NQAVKSNPR

-575 SMYQAGLSGKALTDV
+575 AMYQAGLSGKSLTDV
-590 KSDAAKYIPPSVQTA
+590 KSDAARYIPPSVQTA

-618 AREKAGVKLVTRS
+618 AREKAVVKLVTKS
-631 DEAGLADNDYS
+631 NEAGLVDNDYS
-642 RNLANKDAG
+642 KKLANNDTG
-651 TARVLGALASD
+651 TARVLGSLASD

-670 PQVQGGAANGKY
+670 PQVQGGAASGKY
-682 VNKTN
+682 VKGTN
-687 TIQLAADADNP
+687 TVLLAADAENP
-698 LAFVAAH
+698 LSFVAAH

-770 TAEMLNDADLFERFA
+770 TAKMINDTDLFGRFA
-785 AKNRTTAKTL
+785 DKNRSAAGKLLDGLKAFISRVKTL
-795 LDRLKEFIS
+795 FTGKARD
-804 KVKGLV
+804 
-810 ASKRNKAAQEAYGKN
+810 KAAQEAYGKN
-825 FAELQK
+825 FADLQK
-831 IADLWQTA
+831 VADLWQTA
-839 YDKAAET
+839 YDKAAKTIREST
-846 VGHAVLVTNDAPTA
+846 NAVTA
-860 GVSYDDAVYSLRVTD
+860 NA
-875 EALKSWLDRQETVKT
+875 
-890 YKTMQIVDG
+890 
-899 KLYPPMAARVE
+899 
-910 GKYEDPSVLGEWES
+910 
-924 AVERPDLADN
+924 
-934 NGKFKLDKGKGQ
+934 
-946 GSIKAAY
+946 
-953 NPYMHSSNLVINDQ
+953 
-967 FSGAYTRNN
+967 
-976 LVTVECEVPISEQT
+976 
-990 SGYRAEKAKDSVGWH
+990 
-1005 SWHTGTVAGQV
+1005 
-1016 RKQKGIE
+1016 
-1023 RKVFLSRWIKPVRI
+1023 
-1037 LSDSEVAHMYKE
+1037 
-1049 LLSGTNISVPDNVVT
+1049 
-1064 PALLNELKKAGV
+1064 
-1076 MIAESGRVKPANGDE
+1076 DE

-1097 RRKYWKPKL
+1097 RRKYWKPQL
-1106 RSDEWTLLNKK
+1106 RSDEWALLNRK

-1171 HQTLMAAGKEFDY
+1171 HQTLMVAGKEFDY
-1184 GFNRDAETL
+1184 GFNRGAETL

-1253 QLKAPVEETRNLLA
+1253 QLKSPVEETKNLLA
-1267 LHNKDEESILTAL
+1267 LHNKDEESILAAL

-1314 DPQVD
+1314 DPQAD

-1338 YPVNTRKA
+1338 YPVNTRKV
-1346 LSIEREISDLSRKTA
+1346 LSLEREISDLSRKTA

-1428 AIVNKVGV
+1428 AIVDKVGV
-1436 QRLAEMNAEIAAGA
+1436 QRLAEINADIATGA
-1450 SVDDAVGTDV
+1450 PVNDAVGTDV

-1470 YRNSGEAIL
+1470 YRNRGEAIL

-1505 ENNVYPAAMERLIR
+1505 ENNVYPAAMERLIQ
-1519 DAWMFYEDGGATKG
+1519 DAWAFYEDGGTTKG
-1533 EIDYWETRNKLLKFT
+1533 EIDYWGTRETLLKST
-1548 NSNDVQK
+1548 NPDDVQK

-1710 GYSISQ
+1710 DYSISQ

-1751 AAVIPDNSSSAIRE
+1751 AAVIPDNSSLAIRE
-1765 ALSDAGVRIIE
+1765 ALSDAGVRTIE
-1776 YPAGD
+1776 YLAGD
-1781 ESARLNAVNS
+1781 ETARLNAVNS
-1791 VDDARFQLKS
+1791 VADARFQLKS
-1801 QTQIESEMR
+1801 QTQIETEMR
-1810 DIKKERDRLKAR
+1810 DIKKERDRLKTR
-1822 VQSLERQVAR
+1822 VKSLERQVAR
-1832 WKAETKPSMP
+1832 WKAEVKPSMP

-1855 LINDFDSSTKYREIK
+1855 LINDFDSSTKYSEIK

-1883 NVPDTDLHAYA
+1883 DVPDTDLHAYA

-1906 VLDDGG
+1906 VLEEGG

-1936 DFSAWKKAHRDIKFA
+1936 DFPEWKKEHRDIKFA
-1951 KDGGLPVDVAYH
+1951 KDGGLPVDVAYN
-1963 ELTEMFGGGYF
+1963 ELTELFGGGYF
-1974 PASITNPADQLTR
+1974 PESIVHPADQLTR

-2009 AVTALGNALIEGMIS
+2009 AVTALGNSLIESMIS

-2037 KEQEIAHLKDLLSKT
+2037 KEKEIAHLKDLLSKT

-2069 RTKAGAERRKAREIR
+2069 RTKSGAEKRKAREMR
-2084 AKISRHTET
+2084 ARIARHTDA
-2093 LSRKLLRPT
+2093 LSQKLLHPT

-2115 AALLRSINMESARS
+2115 AALLRVINTESSMS
-2129 YDENGRLRSGNN
+2129 YDESGKLRK
-2141 GTPTK
+2141 GTTGSPTK
-2146 RTQDAIRLREAYDS
+2146 RTQEAIRLREAYDE
-2160 ILSNDPNF
+2160 ILSSDPNF
-2168 VIDPAL
+2168 VVDPAL
-2174 FGGDGTSGF
+2174 FGEGGQSGF
-2183 IDQLVQLGNQRIDEM
+2183 IDQLVELGSQRIGDM
-2198 NTAQLNVI
+2198 NSEQLNVV
-2206 WKAIKGIETTI
+2206 WKAIKGIETTVS
-2217 TSYDKALSSGKYMF
+2217 SYDKALSSGKYIF

-2236 NDLRSGVSSRKR
+2236 NDLRIGVSSRKR
-2248 ANKKAALSLYD
+2248 ANKKAVLSLYD

-2284 QNRRVAEVAKLTEK
+2284 QNRRVAEIAKLAEK
-2298 FMSREVYKQRN
+2298 FMSRDVYKQRN
-2309 ERHTFTTEG
+2309 DRHTFTTEA

-2368 TKSIPLTASDVAQ
+2368 TKSIPLTANDVAQ

-2460 NENASNTLDLGG
+2460 NENASNTMDLGG

-2580 FFRAAAIIDP
+2580 FFRAAAILDP

-2633 MKGILNGADQTF
+2633 MKDILNGADQTF

-2678 EGRYEVGSEE
+2678 EGRYEVGSED

-2737 LNMLLRAY
+2737 LNMLLRSY

>member
-20 DPQSAATQTSTQS
+20 DPQSAATQTSTQN

-83 GWKYFENLGKT
+83 GWKYFGNLGKT
-94 LLAGAASISAAT
+94 LLTGVASLAQT
-106 GAMAEDAVT
+106 GAMAEDVVT
-115 SVIDT
+115 SAVDT
-120 IFQGANTKGSGLFN
+120 IFKGANTKGSGLFN

-154 EQNKAHLDAERE
+154 EQEKAYLDQERE
-166 EEVSKIN
+166 AEVAKIK
-173 DSTIAGKAAK
+173 DDTFGGKVAK

-199 IPMAMTAGAAAVAPI
+199 IPMAATAGVAAAPI

-227 LGASVVESSGI
+227 LGASVVESSGV
-238 LSTLGKGFR
+238 LNALGKGFR
-247 DTLTSKNYW
+247 DTLRSKDYW
-256 TAFASEVGSDYQEAL
+256 MAFTSEVGADYQEAL

-277 SEAMNYAIGTSL
+277 GEAMNYAIATSL
-289 LNSVIE
+289 LNSIIE
-295 IGGGIQNVPKGF
+295 VGGGIQKVPENF

-332 MQNVVYGADNPIAS
+332 MQNVVYGADNPIGS

-383 ADSVYNKQIEKQS
+383 AGSVYNKQIEKQS
-396 KRYEQVQQMVRDRS
+396 KRYEQAQQMVRDRS

-431 AIKSIVK
+431 AIKSVVK
-438 GGQIEM
+438 DGQIEM
-444 ETGDIVSPDKVTF
+444 ENGEVVSPEKVTF

-477 AANVFVDSYAGGD
+477 AANVFVDSYTGGD

-516 FADDLTDAQRA
+516 FADDLTDAQRT

-642 RNLANKDAG
+642 WNLANKDAG

-744 RYRDASRE
+744 RYRNASRE

-785 AKNRTTAKTL
+785 AKNRTAAKTL

-804 KVKGLV
+804 KVKDLV

-846 VGHAVLVTNDAPTA
+846 VRESTNAVTA
-860 GVSYDDAVYSLRVTD
+860 NA
-875 EALKSWLDRQETVKT
+875 
-890 YKTMQIVDG
+890 
-899 KLYPPMAARVE
+899 
-910 GKYEDPSVLGEWES
+910 
-924 AVERPDLADN
+924 
-934 NGKFKLDKGKGQ
+934 
-946 GSIKAAY
+946 
-953 NPYMHSSNLVINDQ
+953 
-967 FSGAYTRNN
+967 
-976 LVTVECEVPISEQT
+976 
-990 SGYRAEKAKDSVGWH
+990 
-1005 SWHTGTVAGQV
+1005 
-1016 RKQKGIE
+1016 
-1023 RKVFLSRWIKPVRI
+1023 
-1037 LSDSEVAHMYKE
+1037 
-1049 LLSGTNISVPDNVVT
+1049 
-1064 PALLNELKKAGV
+1064 
-1076 MIAESGRVKPANGDE
+1076 DE

-1106 RSDEWTLLNKK
+1106 RSDEWALLNQK

-1148 YGIGDGTEATPLYA
+1148 YGIGDGAEATPLYA

-1171 HQTLMAAGKEFDY
+1171 HQTLMVAGKEFDY
-1184 GFNRDAETL
+1184 GFNRGAETL

-1253 QLKAPVEETRNLLA
+1253 SLRDSAGRELTAAQQDYFRDSQVRDADGNLLVMYHQTEGA
-1267 LHNKDEESILTAL
+1267 FTVFDTRHKGAGTGDDETPFGIFLKRTARDIGVRGKNQMELYANIRNPLRVRDRAELVARLRELSGTYAELKD
-1280 RLGGIPMPSIAI
+1280 
-1292 VKAQSGHSKYGPISL
+1292 QSGKIDKEYGAK
-1307 VFNKSTI
+1307 FAEAK
-1314 DPQVD
+1314 D
-1319 ARNKVYGGD
+1319 AFKNFLLQWRKENPNAPSRAAYD
-1328 AYTPTKVSVE
+1328 AEGFDAAFDAEDNVVKEWTQK
-1338 YPVNTRKA
+1338 K
-1346 LSIEREISDLSRKTA
+1346 
-1361 GGSFSSSS
+1361 
-1369 AIRALGVDD
+1369 
-1378 ISTYSVDELAKKL
+1378 DELALRAKE
-1391 ANSDAVRAAYLADT
+1391 AITDALRKNGYD
-1405 GKTLEPVMKDKVF
+1405 
-1418 SEAYGNDTLQ
+1418 
-1428 AIVNKVGV
+1428 GV
-1436 QRLAEMNAEIAAGA
+1436 
-1450 SVDDAVGTDV
+1450 
-1460 SAIRE
+1460 
-1465 ILENY
+1465 ILESDRGSWGRSTDAYIALDAN
-1470 YRNSGEAIL
+1470 
-1479 QRAAKRNGWTQD
+1479 QVK
-1491 EVSRKREERVARAM
+1491 
-1505 ENNVYPAAMERLIR
+1505 NV
-1519 DAWMFYEDGGATKG
+1519 
-1533 EIDYWETRNKLLKFT
+1533 T
-1548 NSNDVQK
+1548 NQNPT
-1555 WIRGKLDGVLG
+1555 G
-1566 DAGIY
+1566 
-1571 NGKDPY
+1571 
-1577 TANGNRRSFHSTHYD
+1577 H
-1592 YTLENIVKAMS
+1592 
-1603 ETQEERG
+1603 
-1610 GQVSGVTAGGLQASA
+1610 
-1625 VPSYN
+1625 
-1630 SVGEIK
+1630 
-1636 ADSGRLGSVESDSYK
+1636 AD
-1651 TQIQAVEER
+1651 I
-1660 IRGVVDQIRKETKPH
+1660 
-1675 SDNSYEEGEI
+1675 
-1685 IGTVLMEAAKG
+1685 
-1696 KCTVASIVRTFAKE
+1696 
-1710 GYSISQ
+1710 
-1716 STAKRIQSLYNAA
+1716 
-1729 AELPTEYFE
+1729 
-1738 AKPQRAVGFDEVL
+1738 
-1751 AAVIPDNSSSAIRE
+1751 
-1765 ALSDAGVRIIE
+1765 
-1776 YPAGD
+1776 
-1781 ESARLNAVNS
+1781 
-1791 VDDARFQLKS
+1791 RFQLKS

-1810 DIKKERDRLKAR
+1810 DIKKERDRLKTR

-1832 WKAETKPSMP
+1832 WKAEVKPSMP
-1842 SFREGDLKKLGNR
+1842 SFREGDLKKIGNR
-1855 LINDFDSSTKYREIK
+1855 LINDFDSSTKYSEIK

-1883 NVPDTDLHAYA
+1883 DVPDTELHAYA

-1906 VLDDGG
+1906 VLEEGG

-1936 DFSAWKKAHRDIKFA
+1936 DFSEWKKTHRDIKFA

-1974 PASITNPADQLTR
+1974 PESIVNPADQLTR
-1987 MGEILEDIDNI
+1987 MGEVLEDIDSI

-2009 AVTALGNALIEGMIS
+2009 AVTALGNSLIESMIS

-2052 RAGRDE
+2052 RASRDE

-2084 AKISRHTET
+2084 ARISKHAGT
-2093 LSRKLLRPT
+2093 LSQKLLHPT

-2115 AALLRSINMESARS
+2115 AALLRSINTESTRS

-2141 GTPTK
+2141 GTPTQ

-2368 TKSIPLTASDVAQ
+2368 TKSVPITASDVAQ

-2460 NENASNTLDLGG
+2460 NENASNALDLGG

-2555 EKFVG
+2555 EKLVG

-2745 DAWRYETNPSKKSAA
+2745 DAWHYETNPSKKSAA
-2760 LKQFARTSIALLVTD
+2760 LKQFVRTSIALLVTD

-2864 QLFTKATQGDG
+2864 QLFTKAAQGDG

-2886 LVTGSKI
+2886 LVTSSKI
-2893 FGISVGNIGRDTWA
+2893 FGVSVGNIGRDTWA

-2948 ALQDDKAAYDRIYAD
+2948 ALRDDKAAYDRIYAD

>member
-14 RKKKRE
+14 RRKKRE
-20 DPQSAATQTSTQS
+20 DPQSAATQTTTQS

-83 GWKYFENLGKT
+83 GWKYFGNLGKT

-154 EQNKAHLDAERE
+154 EQNKAYLDAERE

-173 DSTIAGKAAK
+173 DSSIAGKAAK

-332 MQNVVYGADNPIAS
+332 MQNVVYGANNPIVS
-346 LSDDRAIFNPVTS
+346 TTDDRAIFNPVTS
-359 AQEFAGGFA
+359 AQEFAGGFT

-383 ADSVYNKQIEKQS
+383 ANSIYSKQVEKQS
-396 KRYEQVQQMVRDRS
+396 QRYEQAQARVKELS

-418 QEDGK
+418 GENGK
-423 TTVGGSES
+423 TTVGGNES
-431 AIKSIVK
+431 AIKSVVK

-444 ETGDIVSPDKVTF
+444 ANGEVVSPDKVKF

-477 AANVFVDSYAGGD
+477 AANVFVDSYTGGD

-516 FADDLTDAQRA
+516 FADDLTDAQRT

-631 DEAGLADNDYS
+631 NEAGLADNDYS

-682 VNKTN
+682 VSKTN

-770 TAEMLNDADLFERFA
+770 TAEMLNDANLFERFA
-785 AKNRTTAKTL
+785 AKNRTAAKTL

-846 VGHAVLVTNDAPTA
+846 VRESTNAVTA
-860 GVSYDDAVYSLRVTD
+860 NA
-875 EALKSWLDRQETVKT
+875 
-890 YKTMQIVDG
+890 
-899 KLYPPMAARVE
+899 
-910 GKYEDPSVLGEWES
+910 
-924 AVERPDLADN
+924 
-934 NGKFKLDKGKGQ
+934 
-946 GSIKAAY
+946 
-953 NPYMHSSNLVINDQ
+953 
-967 FSGAYTRNN
+967 
-976 LVTVECEVPISEQT
+976 
-990 SGYRAEKAKDSVGWH
+990 
-1005 SWHTGTVAGQV
+1005 
-1016 RKQKGIE
+1016 
-1023 RKVFLSRWIKPVRI
+1023 
-1037 LSDSEVAHMYKE
+1037 
-1049 LLSGTNISVPDNVVT
+1049 
-1064 PALLNELKKAGV
+1064 
-1076 MIAESGRVKPANGDE
+1076 DE

-1162 SGGKAALSD
+1162 VGGKQATAYNAAVIEYIERRE
-1171 HQTLMAAGKEFDY
+1171 KY
-1184 GFNRDAETL
+1184 
-1193 NRVFKT
+1193 
-1199 LRDKQR
+1199 
-1205 KSYGSVFASEEGSS
+1205 
-1219 ADGYGRVSTVKGDG
+1219 DG
-1233 NGRGSSGAGAQDQRG
+1233 NGGSADSWVELLRSKKGRRSRNISQAKGSTGVAGTVYGLHGGSQNGDVRGTSGRSTQDQRG

-1253 QLKAPVEETRNLLA
+1253 SLRDSAGRELTAAQQEYFRDSQVRDADGNLLVMYHQTESA
-1267 LHNKDEESILTAL
+1267 FTVFDTRHKGAGTGDDETPFGIFLKRTARDIGVRGKNQMELYANIRNPLRVRDRAELVARLRELSGTYAELKD
-1280 RLGGIPMPSIAI
+1280 
-1292 VKAQSGHSKYGPISL
+1292 QSGKIDKEYGAKFAEAKAAFKNFLLQWRKENP
-1307 VFNKSTI
+1307 
-1314 DPQVD
+1314 D
-1319 ARNKVYGGD
+1319 APSRAAYD
-1328 AYTPTKVSVE
+1328 AEGFDAAFDAEDNVVKEWTQK
-1338 YPVNTRKA
+1338 K
-1346 LSIEREISDLSRKTA
+1346 
-1361 GGSFSSSS
+1361 
-1369 AIRALGVDD
+1369 
-1378 ISTYSVDELAKKL
+1378 DELALRAKESITDALRKNGYDGVILESDRGSWGRSTDAYIALDANQVKNVTNQNPTGDSDIRYSLRGSAGRIVHPGNGESYWNDLSYRGYTEDSAIPNSIGYAMFADDPHAIANYGDKFSAVFHGDL
-1391 ANSDAVRAAYLADT
+1391 AQIDDFKDAIARAWEQDKAKYLLPPE
-1405 GKTLEPVMKDKVF
+1405 LEVF
-1418 SEAYGNDTLQ
+1418 SDRSG
-1428 AIVNKVGV
+1428 
-1436 QRLAEMNAEIAAGA
+1436 AEMADHFDPADIVDGA
-1450 SVDDAVGTDV
+1450 
-1460 SAIRE
+1460 
-1465 ILENY
+1465 
-1470 YRNSGEAIL
+1470 
-1479 QRAAKRNGWTQD
+1479 
-1491 EVSRKREERVARAM
+1491 
-1505 ENNVYPAAMERLIR
+1505 
-1519 DAWMFYEDGGATKG
+1519 DAWDTPELITWAF
-1533 EIDYWETRNKLLKFT
+1533 
-1548 NSNDVQK
+1548 SH
-1555 WIRGKLDGVLG
+1555 
-1566 DAGIY
+1566 GI
-1571 NGKDPY
+1571 
-1577 TANGNRRSFHSTHYD
+1577 
-1592 YTLENIVKAMS
+1592 
-1603 ETQEERG
+1603 
-1610 GQVSGVTAGGLQASA
+1610 
-1625 VPSYN
+1625 
-1630 SVGEIK
+1630 
-1636 ADSGRLGSVESDSYK
+1636 
-1651 TQIQAVEER
+1651 
-1660 IRGVVDQIRKETKPH
+1660 
-1675 SDNSYEEGEI
+1675 
-1685 IGTVLMEAAKG
+1685 
-1696 KCTVASIVRTFAKE
+1696 
-1710 GYSISQ
+1710 
-1716 STAKRIQSLYNAA
+1716 
-1729 AELPTEYFE
+1729 
-1738 AKPQRAVGFDEVL
+1738 FDEVGG
-1751 AAVIPDNSSSAIRE
+1751 VKTSDGAI
-1765 ALSDAGVRIIE
+1765 VW
-1776 YPAGD
+1776 D
-1781 ESARLNAVNS
+1781 ESLIRGTSDDGGVWGGNLHDEKYSVRDSAGRELTAAQPKGNRL
-1791 VDDARFQLKS
+1791 QLKS

-1855 LINDFDSSTKYREIK
+1855 LINDFDSSTKYSEIK

-1883 NVPDTDLHAYA
+1883 DVPDTELHAYA

-1906 VLDDGG
+1906 VLEEGG

-1936 DFSAWKKAHRDIKFA
+1936 DFSEWKKAHRDIKFA

-1963 ELTEMFGGGYF
+1963 ELTELFGGGYF
-1974 PASITNPADQLTR
+1974 PESIVHPAAQLTR
-1987 MGEILEDIDNI
+1987 MGEVLEDIDSI
-1998 WSNPYDEYHDI
+1998 WSNPYDEYRDI
-2009 AVTALGNALIEGMIS
+2009 AVKALGNALIEGMIS

-2084 AKISRHTET
+2084 ARISKHAGT
-2093 LSRKLLRPT
+2093 LSQKLLHPT

-2115 AALLRSINMESARS
+2115 AALLRSINTESTRS

-2141 GTPTK
+2141 GTPTQ

-2198 NTAQLNVI
+2198 NTSQLNVI

-2339 KHSMQHLSVG
+2339 KHSMQHLSIG
-2349 GVIQPYIK
+2349 GVVQPYIK

-2580 FFRAAAIIDP
+2580 FFRAAAILDP
-2590 SDMAKGLVKAPTK
+2590 SDMAKGIVKGATP

-2678 EGRYEVGSEE
+2678 EGRYEVGSED

-2760 LKQFARTSIALLVTD
+2760 LKQFARTSVALLVTD

-2813 TVVSVLLGSNLWD
+2813 TVASVLLGSNLWD

-2893 FGISVGNIGRDTWA
+2893 FGVSVGNIGRDTWA

-2977 MKNAIKNAGGSDML
+2977 MKNAIKNAGGSDMI

-3140 GYGEKQLAD
+3140 GYGEKQLAK

>member
-20 DPQSAATQTSTQS
+20 ESQSAATQTSTQS

-72 KERQESKGKFN
+72 KERQESNGKFN
-83 GWKYFENLGKT
+83 GWKYFGNLGKT
-94 LLAGAASISAAT
+94 LLTGVASLAQT
-106 GAMAEDAVT
+106 GAMAEDVVT
-115 SVIDT
+115 SAVDT
-120 IFQGANTKGSGLFN
+120 IFKGANTKGSGLFN

-154 EQNKAHLDAERE
+154 EQEKAYLDQERE
-166 EEVSKIN
+166 AEVAKIK
-173 DSTIAGKAAK
+173 DDTFGGKVAK

-192 AYGVGGA
+192 AYGVGYA
-199 IPMAMTAGAAAVAPI
+199 IPMAATAGVAAAPI

-227 LGASVVESSGI
+227 LGASVVESSGV
-238 LSTLGKGFR
+238 LNALGKGFR
-247 DTLTSKNYW
+247 DTLRSKDYW
-256 TAFASEVGSDYQEAL
+256 MAFTSEVGADYQEAL

-277 SEAMNYAIGTSL
+277 GEAMNYAIATSL

-295 IGGGIQNVPKGF
+295 VGGGIQKVPENF

-332 MQNVVYGADNPIAS
+332 MQNVVYGANNPIVS
-346 LSDDRAIFNPVTS
+346 TTDDRAIFNPVTS
-359 AQEFAGGFA
+359 AQEFAGGFT

-383 ADSVYNKQIEKQS
+383 ANSIYSKQVEKQS
-396 KRYEQVQQMVRDRS
+396 QRYEQAQARVKELS

-418 QEDGK
+418 GENGK
-423 TTVGGSES
+423 TTVGGNES
-431 AIKSIVK
+431 AIKSVVK

-444 ETGDIVSPDKVTF
+444 ANGEVVSPDKVKF

-464 LYEGAINRAANAG
+464 LYEGAISRAANAG
-477 AANVFVDSYAGGD
+477 AANVFIDSYTGGD

-516 FADDLTDAQRA
+516 FADDLTDAQRT

-550 GSAAWTQVQQ
+550 GSDAWTQVQQ

-727 AYRAN
+727 EYRAN
-732 ELGDDTAAHMVE
+732 ELGDDTSAHMVE

-785 AKNRTTAKTL
+785 AKNRTAAKTL

-804 KVKGLV
+804 KVKNLV

-846 VGHAVLVTNDAPTA
+846 VADT
-860 GVSYDDAVYSLRVTD
+860 SD
-875 EALKSWLDRQETVKT
+875 EAETNADGTSK
-890 YKTMQIVDG
+890 MQIR
-899 KLYPPMAARVE
+899 K
-910 GKYEDPSVLGEWES
+910 KYW
-924 AVERPDLADN
+924 RPDLN
-934 NGKFKLDKGKGQ
+934 RPEWN
-946 GSIKAAY
+946 
-953 NPYMHSSNLVINDQ
+953 
-967 FSGAYTRNN
+967 
-976 LVTVECEVPISEQT
+976 
-990 SGYRAEKAKDSVGWH
+990 
-1005 SWHTGTVAGQV
+1005 
-1016 RKQKGIE
+1016 
-1023 RKVFLSRWIKPVRI
+1023 
-1037 LSDSEVAHMYKE
+1037 
-1049 LLSGTNISVPDNVVT
+1049 
-1064 PALLNELKKAGV
+1064 LLN
-1076 MIAESGRVKPANGDE
+1076 
-1091 SAKLQI
+1091 
-1097 RRKYWKPKL
+1097 RRL
-1106 RSDEWTLLNKK
+1106 T
-1117 LDEEIGSSEQY
+1117 EEIESSEQY

-1171 HQTLMAAGKEFDY
+1171 HQTLMVAGKEFDY
-1184 GFNRDAETL
+1184 GFNRGAETL

-1253 QLKAPVEETRNLLA
+1253 SLRAPVEQTKDLVAVHNLTEQ
-1267 LHNKDEESILTAL
+1267 NL
-1280 RLGGIPMPSIAI
+1280 RDAMKLGGLPMPSIAVI
-1292 VKAQSGHSKYGPISL
+1292 KAKQGHSMYGPISI
-1307 VFNKSTI
+1307 VFGRESI
-1314 DPQVD
+1314 DPQTD
-1319 ARNKVYGGD
+1319 SRNKIYGGD
-1328 AYTPTKVSVE
+1328 AYTPTAPAVE
-1338 YPVNTRKA
+1338 YPVDYDRMRAVEKRIA
-1346 LSIEREISDLSRKTA
+1346 GLSEKVA
-1361 GGSFSSSS
+1361 GGVFRNNSALQRAGVGEESSMS
-1369 AIRALGVDD
+1369 AP
-1378 ISTYSVDELAKKL
+1378 ELADKL
-1391 ANSDAVRAAYLADT
+1391 ARDDSIRAAYLADQ
-1405 GKTLEPVMKDKVF
+1405 GKTLEPVMQKKEF
-1418 SEAYGNDTLQ
+1418 NRYGNDAL
-1428 AIVNKVGV
+1428 AKLV
-1436 QRLAEMNAEIAAGA
+1436 QQIGAQELAGIEASMEAGDYQP
-1450 SVDDAVGTDV
+1450 V
-1460 SAIRE
+1460 RE
-1465 ILENY
+1465 IDDTVRQIIRDSYEDQHRRFLDRKPELKEKRINY
-1470 YRNSGEAIL
+1470 F
-1479 QRAAKRNGWTQD
+1479 
-1491 EVSRKREERVARAM
+1491 M
-1505 ENNVYPAAMERLIR
+1505 ENNVHTYTVENFVR
-1519 DAWMFYEDGGATKG
+1519 DAWEYYQDQGATMS
-1533 EIDYWETRNKLLKFT
+1533 EIDRWATSDKLHEAA
-1548 NSNDVQK
+1548 SVEDVKAWLLPQ
-1555 WIRGKLDGVLG
+1555 LEGVLG
-1566 DAGIY
+1566 DPGIY
-1571 NGKDPY
+1571 NGSERFDRS
-1577 TANGNRRSFHSTHYD
+1577 GNRRSFSQLHWE
-1592 YTLENIVKAMS
+1592 YTLENIVRAMT
-1603 ETQEERG
+1603 ETQAERG
-1610 GQVSGVTAGGLQASA
+1610 GQTFGVSAKAMQAVSTEDFQSIDE
-1625 VPSYN
+1625 V
-1630 SVGEIK
+1630 K
-1636 ADSGRLGSVESDSYK
+1636 AASGRLGEVDTEQYKADVDMVEKRIEQATRSVMREN
-1651 TQIQAVEER
+1651 
-1660 IRGVVDQIRKETKPH
+1660 KPH
-1675 SDNSYEEGEI
+1675 SDNQFDEMQI
-1685 IGTVLMEAAKG
+1685 IGDVMMQAAQGKRTEAAIRR
-1696 KCTVASIVRTFAKE
+1696 AFSQE
-1710 GYSISQ
+1710 GYSISD
-1716 STAKRIQSLYNAA
+1716 STAREIREVFRAA
-1729 AELPTEYFE
+1729 AELPTGYFE
-1738 AKPQRAVGFDEVL
+1738 AKPQRAVGFNEVL
-1751 AAVIPDNSSSAIRE
+1751 AAVIPDNSSAEIRQS
-1765 ALSDAGVRIIE
+1765 LSDAGVRVIE

-1781 ESARLNAVNS
+1781 ETGRLNAVNS
-1791 VDDARFQLKS
+1791 VDNARFQLKS

-1810 DIKKERDRLKAR
+1810 DLKKERDRLKTR
-1822 VQSLERQVAR
+1822 VKSLEREVAR
-1832 WKAETKPSMP
+1832 WKAEVKPSMP
-1842 SFREGDLKKLGNR
+1842 SFRKGDLKKLGNR
-1855 LINDFDSSTKYREIK
+1855 LINDFDSSTKYSEIK

-1883 NVPDTDLHAYA
+1883 DVPDTDLHAYA

-1906 VLDDGG
+1906 VLEEGG

-1922 KSVKLAYTDDGSIP
+1922 KAVKLAYTDDGSIA

-1974 PASITNPADQLTR
+1974 PESITNPADQLTR

-2009 AVTALGNALIEGMIS
+2009 AVTALGNSLIESMIS

-2037 KEQEIAHLKDLLSKT
+2037 KEREIAHLKDLLSKT

-2084 AKISRHTET
+2084 ARISKHAGT
-2093 LSRKLLRPT
+2093 LSQKLLHPT

-2115 AALLRSINMESARS
+2115 AALLRSINTESTRS

-2141 GTPTK
+2141 GTPTQ

-2309 ERHTFTTEG
+2309 ERHTFTTEA

-2580 FFRAAAIIDP
+2580 FFRAAAILDP

-2620 DSSGF
+2620 DSYGF

-2737 LNMLLRAY
+2737 LNMLIRAY

-2760 LKQFARTSIALLVTD
+2760 LKRFARTSIALLVTD

-2813 TVVSVLLGSNLWD
+2813 TVISVLLGSNLWD

-2948 ALQDDKAAYDRIYAD
+2948 ALQDDKPAYDRIYAD

-3089 KSFAEAYKDLNA
+3089 KSFAEAYQDLNA

>member
-20 DPQSAATQTSTQS
+20 DPQSATTQTSTQN

-72 KERQESKGKFN
+72 KERQESNGKFN
-83 GWKYFENLGKT
+83 GWKYFGNLGKT
-94 LLAGAASISAAT
+94 LLTGVASLAQT
-106 GAMAEDAVT
+106 GAMAEDVVT
-115 SVIDT
+115 SAVDT
-120 IFQGANTKGSGLFN
+120 IFKGANTKGSGLFN

-154 EQNKAHLDAERE
+154 EQEKAYLDQERE
-166 EEVSKIN
+166 AEIAKIK
-173 DSTIAGKAAK
+173 DDTLGGKVAK

-199 IPMAMTAGAAAVAPI
+199 IPMAATAGVAAAPI

-227 LGASVVESSGI
+227 LGASVVESSGV
-238 LSTLGKGFR
+238 LNALGKGFR
-247 DTLTSKNYW
+247 DTLRSKDYW
-256 TAFASEVGSDYQEAL
+256 MAFTSEVGADYQEAL

-277 SEAMNYAIGTSL
+277 GEAMNYAIATSL

-295 IGGGIQNVPKGF
+295 VGGGIQKVPENF

-332 MQNVVYGADNPIAS
+332 MQNVVYGANNPIVS
-346 LSDDRAIFNPVTS
+346 TTDDRAIFNPVTS
-359 AQEFAGGFA
+359 AQEFAGGFT

-383 ADSVYNKQIEKQS
+383 ANSIYSKQVEKQS
-396 KRYEQVQQMVRDRS
+396 QRYEQAQARVKELS

-418 QEDGK
+418 GENGK
-423 TTVGGSES
+423 TTVGGNES
-431 AIKSIVK
+431 AIKSVVK

-444 ETGDIVSPDKVTF
+444 ANGEVVSPDKVKF

-464 LYEGAINRAANAG
+464 LYEGAISRAANAG
-477 AANVFVDSYAGGD
+477 AANVFIDSYTGGD

-516 FADDLTDAQRA
+516 FADDLTDAQRT

-631 DEAGLADNDYS
+631 GEPGLTDNDYS

-682 VNKTN
+682 VSKTN

-705 EVTHRMQDAAPTEYH
+705 EVTHRMQDAAPTEYRT
-720 AYRDAVM
+720 YRDAVM
-727 AYRAN
+727 EYRSS
-732 ELGDDTAAHMVE
+732 ELGDDTAASMVE
-744 RYRDASRE
+744 RYREASRE

-770 TAEMLNDADLFERFA
+770 TAKMINDTDLFGRFA
-785 AKNRTTAKTL
+785 DKNRSAAGKL
-795 LDRLKEFIS
+795 LDGLKAFIS
-804 KVKGLV
+804 RVKALFTGK
-810 ASKRNKAAQEAYGKN
+810 ARDKAAQEAYGKN
-825 FAELQK
+825 FADLQK
-831 IADLWQTA
+831 VADLWQTA
-839 YDKAAET
+839 YDKASET
-846 VGHAVLVTNDAPTA
+846 IRESTNAATA
-860 GVSYDDAVYSLRVTD
+860 NA
-875 EALKSWLDRQETVKT
+875 
-890 YKTMQIVDG
+890 
-899 KLYPPMAARVE
+899 
-910 GKYEDPSVLGEWES
+910 
-924 AVERPDLADN
+924 
-934 NGKFKLDKGKGQ
+934 
-946 GSIKAAY
+946 
-953 NPYMHSSNLVINDQ
+953 
-967 FSGAYTRNN
+967 
-976 LVTVECEVPISEQT
+976 
-990 SGYRAEKAKDSVGWH
+990 
-1005 SWHTGTVAGQV
+1005 
-1016 RKQKGIE
+1016 
-1023 RKVFLSRWIKPVRI
+1023 
-1037 LSDSEVAHMYKE
+1037 
-1049 LLSGTNISVPDNVVT
+1049 
-1064 PALLNELKKAGV
+1064 
-1076 MIAESGRVKPANGDE
+1076 DE

-1097 RRKYWKPKL
+1097 RRKYWKPQL
-1106 RSDEWTLLNKK
+1106 RSDEWALLNRK

-1162 SGGKAALSD
+1162 VGGKQARYAASLMRDVIEEVGRSDGNAEGFDSWAENLRSKNGNYRRNYAQAGDGKPAGRNAGLHGSSQGRNTGKPAGDGKGKSSGVREKFSVRESAGRIVKGSNGALYWNDLSYRGYTEDKAIPDSIGYAMFADDPHAIENYGSRFAVVRHDDLPTIDDFKESIAKAWERDKAKYLLPPELEVFSDRSGAEMAD
-1171 HQTLMAAGKEFDY
+1171 HFDPVDIIDGADAWDTPELITWAFSHGIFDEVGGVKTSDGAIVWDESLLHGTSDDGGVWGGNLHEEKYSIRDSAGRELTAAQQDY
-1184 GFNRDAETL
+1184 FKDSKVRDAEGNLLVMYHQTDGAFT
-1193 NRVFKT
+1193 VFDTRHK
-1199 LRDKQR
+1199 
-1205 KSYGSVFASEEGSS
+1205 
-1219 ADGYGRVSTVKGDG
+1219 
-1233 NGRGSSGAGAQDQRG
+1233 GAGTGDDETPFGIFLKRTGLDIGVRGKNQMELYANIRNPLRVRDRAELVARLRELSGTYAELKDQSGKIDKEYGAKFAEAKDAFKNFLLQWRKENPDAPSRAAYDAEG
-1248 VKEKF
+1248 FDAAFDAEDNVVKEWTQK
-1253 QLKAPVEETRNLLA
+1253 K
-1267 LHNKDEESILTAL
+1267 
-1280 RLGGIPMPSIAI
+1280 
-1292 VKAQSGHSKYGPISL
+1292 
-1307 VFNKSTI
+1307 
-1314 DPQVD
+1314 
-1319 ARNKVYGGD
+1319 
-1328 AYTPTKVSVE
+1328 
-1338 YPVNTRKA
+1338 
-1346 LSIEREISDLSRKTA
+1346 
-1361 GGSFSSSS
+1361 
-1369 AIRALGVDD
+1369 
-1378 ISTYSVDELAKKL
+1378 DELAL
-1391 ANSDAVRAAYLADT
+1391 RA
-1405 GKTLEPVMKDKVF
+1405 K
-1418 SEAYGNDTLQ
+1418 
-1428 AIVNKVGV
+1428 
-1436 QRLAEMNAEIAAGA
+1436 
-1450 SVDDAVGTDV
+1450 
-1460 SAIRE
+1460 
-1465 ILENY
+1465 
-1470 YRNSGEAIL
+1470 EAITDAL
-1479 QRAAKRNGWTQD
+1479 RKNG
-1491 EVSRKREERVARAM
+1491 
-1505 ENNVYPAAMERLIR
+1505 Y
-1519 DAWMFYEDGGATKG
+1519 
-1533 EIDYWETRNKLLKFT
+1533 
-1548 NSNDVQK
+1548 
-1555 WIRGKLDGVLG
+1555 DGVVLESDRGSWGRSTDAYIALDANQVKNVTNQNPTG
-1566 DAGIY
+1566 DADI
-1571 NGKDPY
+1571 
-1577 TANGNRRSFHSTHYD
+1577 
-1592 YTLENIVKAMS
+1592 
-1603 ETQEERG
+1603 
-1610 GQVSGVTAGGLQASA
+1610 
-1625 VPSYN
+1625 
-1630 SVGEIK
+1630 
-1636 ADSGRLGSVESDSYK
+1636 
-1651 TQIQAVEER
+1651 
-1660 IRGVVDQIRKETKPH
+1660 
-1675 SDNSYEEGEI
+1675 
-1685 IGTVLMEAAKG
+1685 
-1696 KCTVASIVRTFAKE
+1696 
-1710 GYSISQ
+1710 
-1716 STAKRIQSLYNAA
+1716 
-1729 AELPTEYFE
+1729 
-1738 AKPQRAVGFDEVL
+1738 
-1751 AAVIPDNSSSAIRE
+1751 
-1765 ALSDAGVRIIE
+1765 
-1776 YPAGD
+1776 
-1781 ESARLNAVNS
+1781 
-1791 VDDARFQLKS
+1791 RFQLKS
-1801 QTQIESEMR
+1801 QTQIETEMR

-1822 VQSLERQVAR
+1822 VKSLERQVAR

-1855 LINDFDSSTKYREIK
+1855 LINDFDSSTKYSEIK

-1883 NVPDTDLHAYA
+1883 DVPDTDLHAYA

-1906 VLDDGG
+1906 VLEEGG

-1936 DFSAWKKAHRDIKFA
+1936 DFSEWKKAHRDIKFA

-1963 ELTEMFGGGYF
+1963 ELTELFGSGYF
-1974 PASITNPADQLTR
+1974 PENIVHPADQLTR
-1987 MGEILEDIDNI
+1987 MGEVLEDIDNI
-1998 WSNPYDEYHDI
+1998 WSNPYDEYRDI

-2052 RAGRDE
+2052 RASRDE

-2069 RTKAGAERRKAREIR
+2069 RTKAGAERRKASEIR
-2084 AKISRHTET
+2084 ARISKHAGT
-2093 LSRKLLRPT
+2093 LSQKLLHPT

-2115 AALLRSINMESARS
+2115 AALLRSINTESTRS

-2141 GTPTK
+2141 GTPTQ

-2217 TSYDKALSSGKYMF
+2217 TSYDKALASGKYMF

-2236 NDLRSGVSSRKR
+2236 NDLRNGVSSRKR
-2248 ANKKAALSLYD
+2248 ANKKAVLSLYD

-2298 FMSREVYKQRN
+2298 FMSREVYKQRD
-2309 ERHTFTTEG
+2309 ERHTFTTEA

-2368 TKSIPLTASDVAQ
+2368 TKSIPLTANDVAQ

-2580 FFRAAAIIDP
+2580 FFRAAAILDP

-2633 MKGILNGADQTF
+2633 MRGILNGADQTF

-2737 LNMLLRAY
+2737 LNMLLRSY

-2813 TVVSVLLGSNLWD
+2813 TVASVLLGSNLWD

-2893 FGISVGNIGRDTWA
+2893 FGVSVGNIGRDTWA

-3044 VGGLSAEDAELK
+3044 VGGLSAEDGELK

-3123 NKMNIST
+3123 NKMNISA

>member
-83 GWKYFENLGKT
+83 GWKYFGNLGKT

-154 EQNKAHLDAERE
+154 EQNKAHLDAERDE
-166 EEVSKIN
+166 AVSKIN

-313 RSAAEEGMEEI
+313 RCAAEEGMEEI

-396 KRYEQVQQMVRDRS
+396 KRYEQAQQMVRDRS

-516 FADDLTDAQRA
+516 FADDLTDAQRT

-682 VNKTN
+682 VSKTN

-785 AKNRTTAKTL
+785 AKNRTAAKTL

-846 VGHAVLVTNDAPTA
+846 VRESTNAVTA
-860 GVSYDDAVYSLRVTD
+860 NA
-875 EALKSWLDRQETVKT
+875 
-890 YKTMQIVDG
+890 
-899 KLYPPMAARVE
+899 
-910 GKYEDPSVLGEWES
+910 
-924 AVERPDLADN
+924 
-934 NGKFKLDKGKGQ
+934 
-946 GSIKAAY
+946 
-953 NPYMHSSNLVINDQ
+953 
-967 FSGAYTRNN
+967 
-976 LVTVECEVPISEQT
+976 
-990 SGYRAEKAKDSVGWH
+990 
-1005 SWHTGTVAGQV
+1005 
-1016 RKQKGIE
+1016 
-1023 RKVFLSRWIKPVRI
+1023 
-1037 LSDSEVAHMYKE
+1037 
-1049 LLSGTNISVPDNVVT
+1049 
-1064 PALLNELKKAGV
+1064 
-1076 MIAESGRVKPANGDE
+1076 DE

-1097 RRKYWKPKL
+1097 RRKYWKPNL

-1184 GFNRDAETL
+1184 GFNRGAETL

-1233 NGRGSSGAGAQDQRG
+1233 NGRGSSGAGAQDQWG

-1253 QLKAPVEETRNLLA
+1253 SLREPVEQTKNLVA
-1267 LHNKDEESILTAL
+1267 VHNLTEQNL
-1280 RLGGIPMPSIAI
+1280 RDAMKLGGLPMPSIAV
-1292 VKAQSGHSKYGPISL
+1292 VKAEQGHSMYGPISI
-1307 VFNKSTI
+1307 VFGRESI
-1314 DPQVD
+1314 DPQTD
-1319 ARNKVYGGD
+1319 SRNKIYGGD
-1328 AYTPTKVSVE
+1328 AYTPTAPAVE
-1338 YPVNTRKA
+1338 YPVNYDRMRSVEKRLA
-1346 LSIEREISDLSRKTA
+1346 GLSEKVA
-1361 GGSFSSSS
+1361 GGVFRNDS
-1369 AIRALGVDD
+1369 ALQRAGVDEE
-1378 ISTYSVDELAKKL
+1378 SSMSAPELTDKL
-1391 ANSDAVRAAYLADT
+1391 ARDDSIRAAYLADQ
-1405 GKTLEPVMKDKVF
+1405 GKTLEPVMQKKEF
-1418 SEAYGNDTLQ
+1418 NRYGNDAL
-1428 AIVNKVGV
+1428 AKLV
-1436 QRLAEMNAEIAAGA
+1436 QQIGAQKLAGMEASMEAGDYQP
-1450 SVDDAVGTDV
+1450 V
-1460 SAIRE
+1460 RE
-1465 ILENY
+1465 IEDTVRQIIRDSYAEKHSALLNRKPKLKE
-1470 YRNSGEAIL
+1470 
-1479 QRAAKRNGWTQD
+1479 KRLN
-1491 EVSRKREERVARAM
+1491 RFM
-1505 ENNVYPAAMERLIR
+1505 ENNVTVFTVEDFVR
-1519 DAWMFYEDGGATKG
+1519 DAWEYYQDQGATTS
-1533 EIDYWETRNKLLKFT
+1533 EIDRWATSDKLHEAA
-1548 NSNDVQK
+1548 NVEDVKAWLLPQ
-1555 WIRGKLDGVLG
+1555 LEGVLG
-1566 DAGIY
+1566 DPGIY
-1571 NGKDPY
+1571 NGSERFDRS
-1577 TANGNRRSFHSTHYD
+1577 GNRRRFSQLHWE
-1592 YTLENIVKAMS
+1592 YTLENIVRAMT
-1603 ETQEERG
+1603 ETQAERG
-1610 GQVSGVTAGGLQASA
+1610 GQTFSVSAKAMQAVSTEDFQSIDA
-1625 VPSYN
+1625 V
-1630 SVGEIK
+1630 K
-1636 ADSGRLGSVESDSYK
+1636 AASGRLGKVDTEQYK
-1651 TQIQAVEER
+1651 ADVDAVEKR
-1660 IRGVVDQIRKETKPH
+1660 IEQATRAVMRENKSH
-1675 SDNSYEEGEI
+1675 SDNQFEEMQI
-1685 IGTVLMEAAKG
+1685 IGDVMMQAAQGKRTEAAIRR
-1696 KCTVASIVRTFAKE
+1696 AFSQE
-1710 GYSISQ
+1710 GYSISD
-1716 STAKRIQSLYNAA
+1716 STAREIREVFRAA
-1729 AELPTEYFE
+1729 AELPTGYFE
-1738 AKPQRAVGFDEVL
+1738 AKPQRAVRFDE
-1751 AAVIPDNSSSAIRE
+1751 AKAVIVPDDLSADIRDKLTE
-1765 ALSDAGVRIIE
+1765 MGAPVRE
-1776 YPAGD
+1776 YKAGD
-1781 ESARLNAVNS
+1781 EESRLAELNADESVKFSLRDSAGRDLTAAQQDYFKDSKVRDAAGRLKVMYRGGNGDFTVFDRRKSKYSNLYGRGFYFTDSESHAKQYGNARAFYLNITNPVSTTETSITRAQLRKFLEAVAGNEDDFSFENYGYGATVDSVLKSTYGKSDFFMLYDVSQTAIGDMVQAVELFNEVNGTS
-1791 VDDARFQLKS
+1791 YDGLILDTETVAFHSNQIKNTDNKTPSSDSDIRFQLKS
-1801 QTQIESEMR
+1801 QTQIETEMR

-1832 WKAETKPSMP
+1832 WKAEVKPSMP

-1855 LINDFDSSTKYREIK
+1855 LINDFDSSTKYSEIK

-1883 NVPDTDLHAYA
+1883 DVPDTELHAYA

-1906 VLDDGG
+1906 VLEEGG

-1936 DFSAWKKAHRDIKFA
+1936 DFSEWKKAHRDIKFA

-1963 ELTEMFGGGYF
+1963 ELTELFGGGYF
-1974 PASITNPADQLTR
+1974 PENIVHPADQLTR
-1987 MGEILEDIDNI
+1987 MGEVLEDINNI
-1998 WSNPYDEYHDI
+1998 WSNPYDEYRDI

-2037 KEQEIAHLKDLLSKT
+2037 KEQKIAHLKDLLSKT

-2084 AKISRHTET
+2084 ARISKHAGT
-2093 LSRKLLRPT
+2093 LSQKLLHPT

-2141 GTPTK
+2141 GTPTQ

-2198 NTAQLNVI
+2198 NTTQLNVI

-2309 ERHTFTTEG
+2309 ERHTFMTEA

-2381 ITDVLTDEQIKVAK
+2381 ITDVLSDEQIKVAK
-2395 GLQKIAST
+2395 GMQKIAST

-2543 IAHDDEPITRMI
+2543 ITHDDEPITRMI
-2555 EKFVG
+2555 EKLVG

-2645 MDKLSDASGAAAAKA
+2645 MDKLSDASSAAAAKA

-2745 DAWRYETNPSKKSAA
+2745 DAWRYETNPSKKSVA

-2775 GVNALVQSLVDA
+2775 GVNALVQSLADA

-2851 MDADAVSDFIAAA
+2851 MDADAVSDFIASA
-2864 QLFTKATQGDG
+2864 QLFTKAAQGDG
-2875 QKTTLYAFKQL
+2875 QKTPLYAFKQL
-2886 LVTGSKI
+2886 LVAGSKI
-2893 FGISVGNIGRDTWA
+2893 FGVSVGNIGRDTWA

-2935 AKNSSRYYSILYH
+2935 AHNTSRYYSILYH

-2963 LISKGYTDKQIKTG
+2963 LISKGYTDKQIQKG
-2977 MKNAIKNAGGSDML
+2977 MKTAIKNSGGDNML

-2996 VGFSREDA
+2996 VGFDREDA
-3004 ETVIKQQ
+3004 EAIVK
-3011 EFKQSYGFSYD
+3011 KQSFQQTYGFSYD
-3022 DLADEYA
+3022 DRADEYA

-3036 EVIRALQN
+3036 ELIRAMQDID
-3044 VGGLSAEDAELK
+3044 GLSPEDAELK
-3056 ATAYDWKNAGVSD
+3056 VTVYDWKANGISD
-3069 ATNAIV
+3069 ATEAIV
-3075 KAYQSYGSDAGFDK
+3075 KAYQTYGADSGLDRK
-3089 KSFAEAYKDLNA
+3089 IFASAYKTLKA

-3112 IEKKQFVLEAI
+3112 IEKKEFVLQEI
-3123 NKMNIST
+3123 NKMSMT
-3130 AQKDALYRMK
+3130 SAQKDALYRMM
-3140 GYGEKQLAD
+3140 GYGEKQLAK

>member
-14 RKKKRE
+14 RRKKRE
-20 DPQSAATQTSTQS
+20 ESQSAGAQTTTQS

-47 RIQAR
+47 RILAR

-72 KERQESKGKFN
+72 KERQESNGKFN
-83 GWKYFENLGKT
+83 GWKYFGNLGKT
-94 LLAGAASISAAT
+94 LLTGVASLAQT
-106 GAMAEDAVT
+106 GAMAEDVVT
-115 SVIDT
+115 SAVDT
-120 IFQGANTKGSGLFN
+120 IFKGANTKGSGIFN

-154 EQNKAHLDAERE
+154 EQEKAYLDQERE
-166 EEVSKIN
+166 AEVAKIK
-173 DSTIAGKAAK
+173 DDTFGGKVAK

-192 AYGVGGA
+192 AYGVGYA
-199 IPMAMTAGAAAVAPI
+199 IPMAATAGVAAAPI

-227 LGASVVESSGI
+227 LGASVVESSGV
-238 LSTLGKGFR
+238 LNALGKGFR
-247 DTLTSKNYW
+247 DTLRSKDYW
-256 TAFASEVGSDYQEAL
+256 MAFTSEVGADYQEAL

-277 SEAMNYAIGTSL
+277 GEAMNYAIATSL

-295 IGGGIQNVPKGF
+295 VGGGIQKVPENF

-332 MQNVVYGADNPIAS
+332 MQNVVYGANNPIVS
-346 LSDDRAIFNPVTS
+346 TTDDRAIFNPVTS
-359 AQEFAGGFA
+359 AQEFAGGFT

-383 ADSVYNKQIEKQS
+383 ANSIYSKQVEKQS
-396 KRYEQVQQMVRDRS
+396 QRYEQAQARVKELS

-418 QEDGK
+418 GENGK
-423 TTVGGSES
+423 TTVGGNES
-431 AIKSIVK
+431 AIKSVVK

-444 ETGDIVSPDKVTF
+444 ANGEVVSPDKVKF

-464 LYEGAINRAANAG
+464 LYEGAISRAANAG
-477 AANVFVDSYAGGD
+477 AANVFIDSYTGGD

-516 FADDLTDAQRA
+516 FADDLTDAQRT

-550 GSAAWTQVQQ
+550 GSDAWTQVQQ
-560 NQAVRSNPR
+560 NQAVKSNPR

-575 SMYQAGLSGKALTDV
+575 AMYQAGLSGKSLTDV
-590 KSDAAKYIPPSVQTA
+590 KSDAARYIPPSVQTA

-618 AREKAGVKLVTRS
+618 AREKADVKLVTKS
-631 DEAGLADNDYS
+631 NEAGLVDNDYS
-642 RNLANKDAG
+642 KKLANNDTG
-651 TARVLGALASD
+651 TARVLGSLASD

-682 VNKTN
+682 VKGTN
-687 TIQLAADADNP
+687 TVLLAADAENP
-698 LAFVAAH
+698 LSFVAAH
-705 EVTHRMQDAAPTEYH
+705 EVTHRMQDAAPTEYR

-727 AYRAN
+727 EYQSS
-732 ELGDDTAAHMVE
+732 ELGDDTAARMVE
-744 RYRDASRE
+744 RYREASRE

-770 TAEMLNDADLFERFA
+770 TAKMINDTDLFGRFA
-785 AKNRTTAKTL
+785 DKNRSAAGKLLDGLKAFISRVKTL
-795 LDRLKEFIS
+795 FTGRARD
-804 KVKGLV
+804 
-810 ASKRNKAAQEAYGKN
+810 KAAQEAYGKN
-825 FAELQK
+825 FADLQK
-831 IADLWQTA
+831 VADLWQTA
-839 YDKAAET
+839 YDKAAKTIREST
-846 VGHAVLVTNDAPTA
+846 NAVTA
-860 GVSYDDAVYSLRVTD
+860 NA
-875 EALKSWLDRQETVKT
+875 
-890 YKTMQIVDG
+890 
-899 KLYPPMAARVE
+899 
-910 GKYEDPSVLGEWES
+910 
-924 AVERPDLADN
+924 
-934 NGKFKLDKGKGQ
+934 
-946 GSIKAAY
+946 
-953 NPYMHSSNLVINDQ
+953 
-967 FSGAYTRNN
+967 
-976 LVTVECEVPISEQT
+976 
-990 SGYRAEKAKDSVGWH
+990 
-1005 SWHTGTVAGQV
+1005 
-1016 RKQKGIE
+1016 
-1023 RKVFLSRWIKPVRI
+1023 
-1037 LSDSEVAHMYKE
+1037 
-1049 LLSGTNISVPDNVVT
+1049 
-1064 PALLNELKKAGV
+1064 
-1076 MIAESGRVKPANGDE
+1076 DE

-1097 RRKYWKPKL
+1097 RRKYWKPQL
-1106 RSDEWTLLNKK
+1106 RSDEWALLNRK

-1162 SGGKAALSD
+1162 VGGKQARADAAALMAYIKEEREYD
-1171 HQTLMAAGKEFDY
+1171 GNRKDLDTLLE
-1184 GFNRDAETL
+1184 
-1193 NRVFKT
+1193 
-1199 LRDKQR
+1199 
-1205 KSYGSVFASEEGSS
+1205 
-1219 ADGYGRVSTVKGDG
+1219 GYGRSNWDG
-1233 NGRGSSGAGAQDQRG
+1233 RSNLFDRKRGSAENRTAGLHRGSQGRDAGGTSGRGAQNQPG
-1248 VKEKF
+1248 IKEKF
-1253 QLKAPVEETRNLLA
+1253 SLRAPVERTKDLVAVHNLTEQ
-1267 LHNKDEESILTAL
+1267 NL
-1280 RLGGIPMPSIAI
+1280 RDAFYLGGLPMPSIAV
-1292 VKAQSGHSKYGPISL
+1292 VKAAQGHSMYGPISI
-1307 VFNKSTI
+1307 VFGRESI
-1314 DPQVD
+1314 DPQTD
-1319 ARNKVYGGD
+1319 SRNKIYGGD
-1328 AYTPTKVSVE
+1328 AYTPTAPAVE
-1338 YPVNTRKA
+1338 YPVNYDRMHAVEKRLA
-1346 LSIEREISDLSRKTA
+1346 GLSEKVA
-1361 GGSFSSSS
+1361 GGVFRNDS
-1369 AIRALGVDD
+1369 ALQRAGVDEE
-1378 ISTYSVDELAKKL
+1378 SSMSAPELADKL
-1391 ANSDAVRAAYLADT
+1391 ARDDSIRAAYLADQ
-1405 GKTLEPVMKDKVF
+1405 GKTLDPVMQKKEF
-1418 SEAYGNDTLQ
+1418 NPFGNDALTKL
-1428 AIVNKVGV
+1428 V
-1436 QRLAEMNAEIAAGA
+1436 QKIGAQKLADIEASMEAGDYQPVQEIEDT
-1450 SVDDAVGTDV
+1450 VRQI
-1460 SAIRE
+1460 IRDSYE
-1465 ILENY
+1465 EQHRRFLDRKPELKEKRINY
-1470 YRNSGEAIL
+1470 F
-1479 QRAAKRNGWTQD
+1479 
-1491 EVSRKREERVARAM
+1491 M
-1505 ENNVYPAAMERLIR
+1505 ENNVHTYTVDNFIIS
-1519 DAWMFYEDGGATKG
+1519 AWEYYQDQGATTS
-1533 EIDYWETRNKLLKFT
+1533 EIDRWATSDKLHEAA
-1548 NSNDVQK
+1548 SVEDVK
-1555 WIRGKLDGVLG
+1555 AWLLPRLEGVLG
-1566 DAGIY
+1566 EPGIY
-1571 NGKDPY
+1571 NGLDRFDRS
-1577 TANGNRRSFHSTHYD
+1577 GNRRSFSKLHWK
-1592 YTLENIVKAMS
+1592 YTLENIVRAMT
-1603 ETQEERG
+1603 EMQAERG
-1610 GQVSGVTAGGLQASA
+1610 GQTFGASA
-1625 VPSYN
+1625 KTMQAVSTEDFQ
-1630 SVGEIK
+1630 SIDAVK
-1636 ADSGRLGSVESDSYK
+1636 AASGRLGKVDTEQYK
-1651 TQIQAVEER
+1651 ADVDAVEKR
-1660 IRGVVDQIRKETKPH
+1660 IEQATRAVMRENKAH
-1675 SDNSYEEGEI
+1675 SDNQFDEMQI
-1685 IGTVLMEAAKG
+1685 IGDVMMQAAQGKQTEAAIRR
-1696 KCTVASIVRTFAKE
+1696 AFSQE
-1710 GYSISQ
+1710 GYSISE
-1716 STAKRIQSLYNAA
+1716 STAREIREVFRAA
-1729 AELPTEYFE
+1729 AELPTGYFE
-1738 AKPQRAVGFDEVL
+1738 AKPQRAVGFNEVL
-1751 AAVIPDNSSSAIRE
+1751 AAVIPNNSSAEIRQS
-1765 ALSDAGVRIIE
+1765 LSDAGVRVIE

-1781 ESARLNAVNS
+1781 ETGRLNAVNS
-1791 VDDARFQLKS
+1791 VDNARFQLKS
-1801 QTQIESEMR
+1801 QKQIESEMR
-1810 DIKKERDRLKAR
+1810 DIKKERDRLKTR
-1822 VQSLERQVAR
+1822 VQALERQVAR

-1855 LINDFDSSTKYREIK
+1855 LTNDFDSSTKYSEIK

-1883 NVPDTDLHAYA
+1883 DVPDTDLHAYA

-1906 VLDDGG
+1906 VLEEGG

-1936 DFSAWKKAHRDIKFA
+1936 DFPEWKKAHRYIKFA

-1963 ELTEMFGGGYF
+1963 ELTELFGGGYF
-1974 PASITNPADQLTR
+1974 PESIVHPADQLTR
-1987 MGEILEDIDNI
+1987 MGEVLEDIDSI
-1998 WSNPYDEYHDI
+1998 WSNPYDEYRDI

-2037 KEQEIAHLKDLLSKT
+2037 KEKEIAHLKDLLNKT

-2058 KIKQMRTAYAE
+2058 RIKQMRTAYAE
-2069 RTKAGAERRKAREIR
+2069 RTKAGAEKRKAREMR
-2084 AKISRHTET
+2084 ARIARHTDA
-2093 LSRKLLRPT
+2093 LSQKLLHPT

-2115 AALLRSINMESARS
+2115 AALLRSINTESTRN

-2141 GTPTK
+2141 GTPTQ

-2174 FGGDGTSGF
+2174 FGDDGTSGF

-2217 TSYDKALSSGKYMF
+2217 TSYDKALASGKYMF

-2248 ANKKAALSLYD
+2248 ANKKAVLSLYD

-2284 QNRRVAEVAKLTEK
+2284 QNRRVAEIAKLTEK

-2309 ERHTFTTEG
+2309 ERHTFTTEA

-2368 TKSIPLTASDVAQ
+2368 TKSIPLTANDVAQ

-2580 FFRAAAIIDP
+2580 FFRAAAILDP

-2678 EGRYEVGSEE
+2678 EGRYEVGSED

-2813 TVVSVLLGSNLWD
+2813 TVASVLLGSNLWD

-2893 FGISVGNIGRDTWA
+2893 FGVSVGNIGRDTWA

-3004 ETVIKQQ
+3004 ENVIKQQ
-3011 EFKQSYGFSYD
+3011 EFNQSYGFSYD

>member
-20 DPQSAATQTSTQS
+20 DPQSAATQTSTQN

-83 GWKYFENLGKT
+83 GWKYFGNLGKT

-199 IPMAMTAGAAAVAPI
+199 IPMAMTAGVTAVAPI

-227 LGASVVESSGI
+227 LGASVVESSGV

-277 SEAMNYAIGTSL
+277 SEAMNYAIATSL

-295 IGGGIQNVPKGF
+295 IGGGIQNVPKNF
-307 SVKNLL
+307 SVKDLL

-383 ADSVYNKQIEKQS
+383 ADSVYNKQIEKQG
-396 KRYEQVQQMVRDRS
+396 KRYEQAQQMVRDRS

-438 GGQIEM
+438 DGQIEM

-516 FADDLTDAQRA
+516 FADDLTDAQRT

-631 DEAGLADNDYS
+631 GEAGLTDNDYS

-727 AYRAN
+727 EYRAN

-785 AKNRTTAKTL
+785 AKNRTAAKTL

-846 VGHAVLVTNDAPTA
+846 VA
-860 GVSYDDAVYSLRVTD
+860 GTSD
-875 EALKSWLDRQETVKT
+875 EAETNADGTSK
-890 YKTMQIVDG
+890 MQIR
-899 KLYPPMAARVE
+899 K
-910 GKYEDPSVLGEWES
+910 KYW
-924 AVERPDLADN
+924 RPDLN
-934 NGKFKLDKGKGQ
+934 
-946 GSIKAAY
+946 
-953 NPYMHSSNLVINDQ
+953 
-967 FSGAYTRNN
+967 R
-976 LVTVECEVPISEQT
+976 SE
-990 SGYRAEKAKDSVGWH
+990 W
-1005 SWHTGTVAGQV
+1005 
-1016 RKQKGIE
+1016 
-1023 RKVFLSRWIKPVRI
+1023 
-1037 LSDSEVAHMYKE
+1037 
-1049 LLSGTNISVPDNVVT
+1049 N
-1064 PALLNELKKAGV
+1064 LLN
-1076 MIAESGRVKPANGDE
+1076 
-1091 SAKLQI
+1091 
-1097 RRKYWKPKL
+1097 RRM
-1106 RSDEWTLLNKK
+1106 T
-1117 LDEEIGSSEQY
+1117 EEIESSEHY
-1128 LDESTKW
+1128 LDEATKW
-1135 LYADEKGV
+1135 LYANEKGV

-1162 SGGKAALSD
+1162 YGGQEAAAYNAAMAEYIERSGKYDRDGRSVDSWIELLRRKKRSRGGNLSQAQGTAAD
-1171 HQTLMAAGKEFDY
+1171 AGEIH
-1184 GFNRDAETL
+1184 GL
-1193 NRVFKT
+1193 H
-1199 LRDKQR
+1199 
-1205 KSYGSVFASEEGSS
+1205 G
-1219 ADGYGRVSTVKGDG
+1219 
-1233 NGRGSSGAGAQDQRG
+1233 GSSGSNIRGTSDRSSKNQRG

-1253 QLKAPVEETRNLLA
+1253 SLREPVEQTKDLVAVHNLTEQ
-1267 LHNKDEESILTAL
+1267 NL
-1280 RLGGIPMPSIAI
+1280 RDAFYLGGLPMPSIAV
-1292 VKAQSGHSKYGPISL
+1292 VKAAQGHSMYGPISI
-1307 VFNKSTI
+1307 VFGRESI
-1314 DPQVD
+1314 DPQTD
-1319 ARNKVYGGD
+1319 SRNKIYGGD
-1328 AYTPTKVSVE
+1328 AYTPTAPAVE
-1338 YPVNTRKA
+1338 YPVDYDRMRAVEKHLA
-1346 LSIEREISDLSRKTA
+1346 GLSEQVA
-1361 GGSFSSSS
+1361 GGVFRNDSVLQ
-1369 AIRALGVDD
+1369 RAGVDEE
-1378 ISTYSVDELAKKL
+1378 SSMSAPELADKL
-1391 ANSDAVRAAYLADT
+1391 ARDDSIRAAYLADQ
-1405 GKTLEPVMKDKVF
+1405 GKTLEPVMQKKEF
-1418 SEAYGNDTLQ
+1418 NTFGNDAL
-1428 AIVNKVGV
+1428 AKLV
-1436 QRLAEMNAEIAAGA
+1436 QKIGAQELAGIEASMEAGDHQP
-1450 SVDDAVGTDV
+1450 V
-1460 SAIRE
+1460 RE
-1465 ILENY
+1465 IDGTVRQIIRDSYEEQHRRFLDRKPELK
-1470 YRNSGEAIL
+1470 E
-1479 QRAAKRNGWTQD
+1479 KRINHF
-1491 EVSRKREERVARAM
+1491 M
-1505 ENNVYPAAMERLIR
+1505 ENNVHTYTVENFVR
-1519 DAWMFYEDGGATKG
+1519 DAWEYYQDQGATTS
-1533 EIDYWETRNKLLKFT
+1533 EIDRWATSDKLHEAA
-1548 NSNDVQK
+1548 SVEDVKAWLLPQ
-1555 WIRGKLDGVLG
+1555 LEGVLG
-1566 DAGIY
+1566 EPGIY
-1571 NGKDPY
+1571 NGSERFDRS
-1577 TANGNRRSFHSTHYD
+1577 GNRRNFSQLHWE
-1592 YTLENIVKAMS
+1592 YTLENIVRAMT
-1603 ETQEERG
+1603 ETQAERG
-1610 GQVSGVTAGGLQASA
+1610 GQTFSVSAKAMQAVSTEDFQSIDE
-1625 VPSYN
+1625 V
-1630 SVGEIK
+1630 K
-1636 ADSGRLGSVESDSYK
+1636 AASGRLGEVDTEQYKADVDMVEK
-1651 TQIQAVEER
+1651 RIEQATRAVMREN
-1660 IRGVVDQIRKETKPH
+1660 KPH
-1675 SDNSYEEGEI
+1675 SDNQFDEMQI
-1685 IGTVLMEAAKG
+1685 IGDVMMQAAQGKRTEAAIRR
-1696 KCTVASIVRTFAKE
+1696 SFSQE
-1710 GYSISQ
+1710 GYSISD
-1716 STAKRIQSLYNAA
+1716 STAREIREVFRAA
-1729 AELPTEYFE
+1729 AELPTGYFE
-1738 AKPQRAVGFDEVL
+1738 AKPQRAVGFNEVL
-1751 AAVIPDNSSSAIRE
+1751 AAVIPDNSSAEIRQS
-1765 ALSDAGVRIIE
+1765 LSDAGVRVIE

-1781 ESARLNAVNS
+1781 ETGRLNAVNS
-1791 VDDARFQLKS
+1791 VDNARFQLKS

-1822 VQSLERQVAR
+1822 VKSLERQVAR
-1832 WKAETKPSMP
+1832 WKAEVKPSMP

-1855 LINDFDSSTKYREIK
+1855 LINDFDSSTKYSEIK

-1883 NVPDTDLHAYA
+1883 DVPDTELHAYA

-1906 VLDDGG
+1906 VLEEGG

-1936 DFSAWKKAHRDIKFA
+1936 DFSEWKKAHRDIKFA

-1963 ELTEMFGGGYF
+1963 ELTELFGGGYF
-1974 PASITNPADQLTR
+1974 PENIVHPADQLTR
-1987 MGEILEDIDNI
+1987 MGEVLEDIDNI
-1998 WSNPYDEYHDI
+1998 WSNPYDEYRDI

-2037 KEQEIAHLKDLLSKT
+2037 KEQEISHLKDLLSKT

-2102 DKQHIPEQLRTPV
+2102 DKQHIPESLRMPV

-2141 GTPTK
+2141 GTPTQ

-2160 ILSNDPNF
+2160 ILSSDPNF

-2381 ITDVLTDEQIKVAK
+2381 ITDALTDEQIKVAK

-2580 FFRAAAIIDP
+2580 FFRAAAILDP
-2590 SDMAKGLVKAPTK
+2590 SDMARGLVKAPTK

-2678 EGRYEVGSEE
+2678 EGRYEVGSED

-2813 TVVSVLLGSNLWD
+2813 TVVSILLGSNLWD

-2893 FGISVGNIGRDTWA
+2893 FGVSVGNIGRDTWA

-3112 IEKKQFVLEAI
+3112 IEKKEFVLQEI
-3123 NKMNIST
+3123 NKMSITS
-3130 AQKDALYRMK
+3130 AQKDALYRMM
-3140 GYGEKQLAD
+3140 GYGEKQLAK

>member
-83 GWKYFENLGKT
+83 GWKYFGNLGKT
-94 LLAGAASISAAT
+94 LLTGAASISAAT

-139 RPDWKFLGE
+139 RPDWQFLGE

-154 EQNKAHLDAERE
+154 EQEKAYLDAERE

-332 MQNVVYGADNPIAS
+332 MQNVVYGADNPVAS

-396 KRYEQVQQMVRDRS
+396 KRYEQAQQMVRDRS

-444 ETGDIVSPDKVTF
+444 ENGEVVSPEKVTF

-477 AANVFVDSYAGGD
+477 AANVFIDSYAGGD

-516 FADDLTDAQRA
+516 FADDLTDAQRT

-537 LQSFRSDTGLGEN
+537 LQTFRTDTGLGEN

-744 RYRDASRE
+744 RYRNASRE

-785 AKNRTTAKTL
+785 AKNRTAAKTL

-804 KVKGLV
+804 KVKDLV

-846 VGHAVLVTNDAPTA
+846 VA
-860 GVSYDDAVYSLRVTD
+860 GTSD
-875 EALKSWLDRQETVKT
+875 EAETNADGTSK
-890 YKTMQIVDG
+890 MQIR
-899 KLYPPMAARVE
+899 K
-910 GKYEDPSVLGEWES
+910 KYW
-924 AVERPDLADN
+924 RPDLN
-934 NGKFKLDKGKGQ
+934 
-946 GSIKAAY
+946 
-953 NPYMHSSNLVINDQ
+953 
-967 FSGAYTRNN
+967 R
-976 LVTVECEVPISEQT
+976 SE
-990 SGYRAEKAKDSVGWH
+990 W
-1005 SWHTGTVAGQV
+1005 
-1016 RKQKGIE
+1016 
-1023 RKVFLSRWIKPVRI
+1023 
-1037 LSDSEVAHMYKE
+1037 
-1049 LLSGTNISVPDNVVT
+1049 N
-1064 PALLNELKKAGV
+1064 LLN
-1076 MIAESGRVKPANGDE
+1076 
-1091 SAKLQI
+1091 
-1097 RRKYWKPKL
+1097 RRM
-1106 RSDEWTLLNKK
+1106 T
-1117 LDEEIGSSEQY
+1117 EEIESSEQY

-1162 SGGKAALSD
+1162 VGGKQATAYNAAVIEYIERRE
-1171 HQTLMAAGKEFDY
+1171 KY
-1184 GFNRDAETL
+1184 
-1193 NRVFKT
+1193 
-1199 LRDKQR
+1199 
-1205 KSYGSVFASEEGSS
+1205 
-1219 ADGYGRVSTVKGDG
+1219 DG
-1233 NGRGSSGAGAQDQRG
+1233 NGGSADSWVELLRSKKGRRSRNISQAKGSAGVAGTVYGLHGGSQNGDVRGTSGRSTQDQRG

-1253 QLKAPVEETRNLLA
+1253 SLRDSAGRELTAAQQEYFRDSQVRDADGNLLVMYHQTEGA
-1267 LHNKDEESILTAL
+1267 FTVFDTRHKGAGTGDDETPFGIFLKRTARDIGVRGKNQMELYANIRNPLRVRDRAELVARLRELSGTYAELKD
-1280 RLGGIPMPSIAI
+1280 
-1292 VKAQSGHSKYGPISL
+1292 QSGKIDKEYGAKFAEAKAAFKNFLLQWRKENP
-1307 VFNKSTI
+1307 
-1314 DPQVD
+1314 D
-1319 ARNKVYGGD
+1319 A
-1328 AYTPTKVSVE
+1328 PS
-1338 YPVNTRKA
+1338 
-1346 LSIEREISDLSRKTA
+1346 
-1361 GGSFSSSS
+1361 
-1369 AIRALGVDD
+1369 
-1378 ISTYSVDELAKKL
+1378 
-1391 ANSDAVRAAYLADT
+1391 RAAYDAEGFDAAFDAEDNVVKEWT
-1405 GKTLEPVMKDKVF
+1405 QKKDELSLRAK
-1418 SEAYGNDTLQ
+1418 EAITDALRKNGYD
-1428 AIVNKVGV
+1428 GV
-1436 QRLAEMNAEIAAGA
+1436 
-1450 SVDDAVGTDV
+1450 
-1460 SAIRE
+1460 
-1465 ILENY
+1465 ILESDRGSWGRSTDAYIALDAN
-1470 YRNSGEAIL
+1470 
-1479 QRAAKRNGWTQD
+1479 QVK
-1491 EVSRKREERVARAM
+1491 
-1505 ENNVYPAAMERLIR
+1505 NV
-1519 DAWMFYEDGGATKG
+1519 
-1533 EIDYWETRNKLLKFT
+1533 T
-1548 NSNDVQK
+1548 NQNPT
-1555 WIRGKLDGVLG
+1555 G
-1566 DAGIY
+1566 DADI
-1571 NGKDPY
+1571 
-1577 TANGNRRSFHSTHYD
+1577 
-1592 YTLENIVKAMS
+1592 
-1603 ETQEERG
+1603 
-1610 GQVSGVTAGGLQASA
+1610 
-1625 VPSYN
+1625 
-1630 SVGEIK
+1630 
-1636 ADSGRLGSVESDSYK
+1636 
-1651 TQIQAVEER
+1651 
-1660 IRGVVDQIRKETKPH
+1660 
-1675 SDNSYEEGEI
+1675 
-1685 IGTVLMEAAKG
+1685 
-1696 KCTVASIVRTFAKE
+1696 
-1710 GYSISQ
+1710 
-1716 STAKRIQSLYNAA
+1716 
-1729 AELPTEYFE
+1729 
-1738 AKPQRAVGFDEVL
+1738 
-1751 AAVIPDNSSSAIRE
+1751 
-1765 ALSDAGVRIIE
+1765 
-1776 YPAGD
+1776 
-1781 ESARLNAVNS
+1781 
-1791 VDDARFQLKS
+1791 RFQLKS

-1810 DIKKERDRLKAR
+1810 DIKKERDRLKTR

-1832 WKAETKPSMP
+1832 WKAEVKPSMP

-1855 LINDFDSSTKYREIK
+1855 LINDFDSSTKYSEIK

-1883 NVPDTDLHAYA
+1883 DVPDTDLHAYA

-1906 VLDDGG
+1906 VLEEGG
-1912 EDLLEIQKHL
+1912 EDLQEIQKHL

-1936 DFSAWKKAHRDIKFA
+1936 DFSEWKKAHRDIKFA

-1963 ELTEMFGGGYF
+1963 ELTELFGGGYF
-1974 PASITNPADQLTR
+1974 PESIVHPADQLTR
-1987 MGEILEDIDNI
+1987 MGEVLEDIDNI
-1998 WSNPYDEYHDI
+1998 WSNPYDEYRDI

-2024 DDVRQT
+2024 DDVRQA

-2084 AKISRHTET
+2084 ARISKHAGT
-2093 LSRKLLRPT
+2093 LSQKLLHPT

-2141 GTPTK
+2141 GTPTQ

-2284 QNRRVAEVAKLTEK
+2284 QNRRVAEIAKLTEK
-2298 FMSREVYKQRN
+2298 FISREVYKQRN
-2309 ERHTFTTEG
+2309 ERHTFMTEA

-2555 EKFVG
+2555 EKLVG

-2760 LKQFARTSIALLVTD
+2760 LKQFVRTSIALLVTD

-2851 MDADAVSDFIAAA
+2851 MDADAVSDFISAA
-2864 QLFTKATQGDG
+2864 QLFTKAAQGDG
-2875 QKTTLYAFKQL
+2875 QKTPLYAFKQL

-2893 FGISVGNIGRDTWA
+2893 FGVSVGNIGRDTWA

-2935 AKNSSRYYSILYH
+2935 AKNTSRYYSILYH

-3022 DLADEYA
+3022 DLTDEYA

-3056 ATAYDWKNAGVSD
+3056 ATVYDWKNAGVSD
-3069 ATNAIV
+3069 ATNSIV
-3075 KAYQSYGSDAGFDK
+3075 KAYQSYGSEAGFDK
-3089 KSFAEAYKDLNA
+3089 KTFAEAYKDLNA

>member
-72 KERQESKGKFN
+72 KERQESKDKFN
-83 GWKYFENLGKT
+83 GWKYFGNLGKT

-256 TAFASEVGSDYQEAL
+256 MAFASEVGSDYQEAL

-277 SEAMNYAIGTSL
+277 SEAMNYAIATSL

-295 IGGGIQNVPKGF
+295 IGGGIQNVPKNF
-307 SVKNLL
+307 SVKDLL

-383 ADSVYNKQIEKQS
+383 AGSVYNKQIEKQS
-396 KRYEQVQQMVRDRS
+396 KRYEQAQQMVRDRS

-431 AIKSIVK
+431 AIKSVVK
-438 GGQIEM
+438 DGQIEM
-444 ETGDIVSPDKVTF
+444 ENGEVVSPEKVTF

-477 AANVFVDSYAGGD
+477 AANVFIDSYAGGD

-516 FADDLTDAQRA
+516 FADDLTDAQRT

-560 NQAVRSNPR
+560 NQAVKSNPR

-698 LAFVAAH
+698 LTFVAAH

-785 AKNRTTAKTL
+785 AKNRPAAKTL

-846 VGHAVLVTNDAPTA
+846 MSETVSVVADAR
-860 GVSYDDAVYSLRVTD
+860 VDEISYDDAVYSVRVTD
-875 EALKSWLDRQETVKT
+875 EELKRWLDRQDTVKT
-890 YKTMQIVDG
+890 YKTMQIVGG
-899 KLYPPMAARVE
+899 KLYPPMAARVD
-910 GKYEDPSVLGEWES
+910 GKYEDNSILGEWEA
-924 AVERPDLADN
+924 AVERPDLADKT
-934 NGKFKLDKGKGQ
+934 GKFKLDKGKGN

-967 FSGAYTRNN
+967 FSGAYKRNN
-976 LVTVECEVPISEQT
+976 LVTVECEVPASELT
-990 SGYRAEKAKDSVGWH
+990 SGYHAEKAKDSVGWH
-1005 SWHTGTVAGQV
+1005 DWHTGTVAGQI
-1016 RKQKGIE
+1016 RNKKGIE

-1037 LSDSEVAHMYKE
+1037 LSDSEVASMYKD
-1049 LLSGTNISVPDNVVT
+1049 LLSGTDIAVPDNVVT
-1064 PALLNELKKAGV
+1064 PSLLNALRVAGV
-1076 MIAESGRVKPANGDE
+1076 KIVESGRVQQEAAAVNADE

-1097 RRKYWKPKL
+1097 RRKYWKPQL
-1106 RSDEWTLLNKK
+1106 RSDEWALLNRK

-1148 YGIGDGTEATPLYA
+1148 YGIGDGTEATPMYA

-1171 HQTLMAAGKEFDY
+1171 HQTLMVAGKEFDY
-1184 GFNRDAETL
+1184 GFNRGAETL

-1253 QLKAPVEETRNLLA
+1253 SLRDSAGRELTAAQQDYFRDSQVRDADGNLLVMYHQTEGA
-1267 LHNKDEESILTAL
+1267 FTVFDTRHKGAGTGDDETPFGIFLKRTARDIGVRGKNQMELYANIRNPLRVRDRAELVARLRELSGTYAELKD
-1280 RLGGIPMPSIAI
+1280 
-1292 VKAQSGHSKYGPISL
+1292 QSGKIDKEYGAK
-1307 VFNKSTI
+1307 FAEAK
-1314 DPQVD
+1314 D
-1319 ARNKVYGGD
+1319 AFKNFLLQWRKENPNAPSRAAYD
-1328 AYTPTKVSVE
+1328 AEGFDAAFDAEDNVVKEWTQK
-1338 YPVNTRKA
+1338 K
-1346 LSIEREISDLSRKTA
+1346 
-1361 GGSFSSSS
+1361 
-1369 AIRALGVDD
+1369 
-1378 ISTYSVDELAKKL
+1378 DELALRAKE
-1391 ANSDAVRAAYLADT
+1391 AITDALRKNGYD
-1405 GKTLEPVMKDKVF
+1405 
-1418 SEAYGNDTLQ
+1418 
-1428 AIVNKVGV
+1428 GV
-1436 QRLAEMNAEIAAGA
+1436 
-1450 SVDDAVGTDV
+1450 
-1460 SAIRE
+1460 
-1465 ILENY
+1465 ILESDRGSWGRSTDAYIALDAN
-1470 YRNSGEAIL
+1470 
-1479 QRAAKRNGWTQD
+1479 QVK
-1491 EVSRKREERVARAM
+1491 
-1505 ENNVYPAAMERLIR
+1505 NV
-1519 DAWMFYEDGGATKG
+1519 
-1533 EIDYWETRNKLLKFT
+1533 T
-1548 NSNDVQK
+1548 NQNPT
-1555 WIRGKLDGVLG
+1555 G
-1566 DAGIY
+1566 DADI
-1571 NGKDPY
+1571 
-1577 TANGNRRSFHSTHYD
+1577 
-1592 YTLENIVKAMS
+1592 
-1603 ETQEERG
+1603 
-1610 GQVSGVTAGGLQASA
+1610 
-1625 VPSYN
+1625 
-1630 SVGEIK
+1630 
-1636 ADSGRLGSVESDSYK
+1636 
-1651 TQIQAVEER
+1651 
-1660 IRGVVDQIRKETKPH
+1660 
-1675 SDNSYEEGEI
+1675 
-1685 IGTVLMEAAKG
+1685 
-1696 KCTVASIVRTFAKE
+1696 
-1710 GYSISQ
+1710 
-1716 STAKRIQSLYNAA
+1716 
-1729 AELPTEYFE
+1729 
-1738 AKPQRAVGFDEVL
+1738 
-1751 AAVIPDNSSSAIRE
+1751 
-1765 ALSDAGVRIIE
+1765 
-1776 YPAGD
+1776 
-1781 ESARLNAVNS
+1781 
-1791 VDDARFQLKS
+1791 RFQLKS

-1822 VQSLERQVAR
+1822 VKSLEREVAR
-1832 WKAETKPSMP
+1832 WKAEVKPSMP
-1842 SFREGDLKKLGNR
+1842 SFRKGDLKKLGNR
-1855 LINDFDSSTKYREIK
+1855 LINDFDSSTKYSEIK

-1883 NVPDTDLHAYA
+1883 DVPDTDLHAYA

-1906 VLDDGG
+1906 VLEEGG

-1922 KSVKLAYTDDGSIP
+1922 KSVKLAYTDDGSIA

-1963 ELTEMFGGGYF
+1963 ELTELFGGGYF
-1974 PASITNPADQLTR
+1974 PESITNPADQLTR

-2009 AVTALGNALIEGMIS
+2009 AVTALGNSLIESMIS

-2037 KEQEIAHLKDLLSKT
+2037 KEQEISHLKDLLSKT

-2084 AKISRHTET
+2084 ARISKHAGT
-2093 LSRKLLRPT
+2093 LSQKLLHPT

-2115 AALLRSINMESARS
+2115 AALLRSINTESTRS

-2141 GTPTK
+2141 GTPTQ

-2284 QNRRVAEVAKLTEK
+2284 QNRRVAEIAKLTEK

-2309 ERHTFTTEG
+2309 ERHTFMTEA

-2428 PIKSAREAI
+2428 PIKPAREAI

-2499 LFNYRYRDSAGNLTG
+2499 LFNYRYRDSVGNLTG

-2555 EKFVG
+2555 EKLVG

-2737 LNMLLRAY
+2737 LNMLLRSY

-2760 LKQFARTSIALLVTD
+2760 LKQFARTSVALLVTD

-2787 ARKDDK
+2787 AQKDDK

-2813 TVVSVLLGSNLWD
+2813 TVASVLLGSNLWD

-2893 FGISVGNIGRDTWA
+2893 FGVSVGNIGRDTWA

-3089 KSFAEAYKDLNA
+3089 KSFAEAYQDLNA

>member
-14 RKKKRE
+14 RRKKRE
-20 DPQSAATQTSTQS
+20 ESQSAGAQTTTQS

-47 RIQAR
+47 RILAR

-72 KERQESKGKFN
+72 KERQESNGKFN
-83 GWKYFENLGKT
+83 GWKYFGNLGKT
-94 LLAGAASISAAT
+94 LLTGVASLAQT
-106 GAMAEDAVT
+106 GAMAEDVVT
-115 SVIDT
+115 SAVDT
-120 IFQGANTKGSGLFN
+120 IFKGANTKGSGIFN

-154 EQNKAHLDAERE
+154 EQEKAYLDQERE
-166 EEVSKIN
+166 AEVAKIK
-173 DSTIAGKAAK
+173 DDTFGGKVAK

-192 AYGVGGA
+192 AYGVGYA
-199 IPMAMTAGAAAVAPI
+199 IPMAATAGVAAAPI

-227 LGASVVESSGI
+227 LGASVVESSGV
-238 LSTLGKGFR
+238 LNALGKGFR
-247 DTLTSKNYW
+247 DTLRSKDYW
-256 TAFASEVGSDYQEAL
+256 MAFTSEVGADYQEAL

-277 SEAMNYAIGTSL
+277 GEAMNYAIATSL

-295 IGGGIQNVPKGF
+295 VGGGIQKVPENF

-332 MQNVVYGADNPIAS
+332 MQNVVYGANNPIVS
-346 LSDDRAIFNPVTS
+346 TTDDRAIFNPVTS
-359 AQEFAGGFA
+359 AQEFAGGFT

-383 ADSVYNKQIEKQS
+383 ANSIYSKQVEKQS
-396 KRYEQVQQMVRDRS
+396 QRYEQAQARVKELS

-418 QEDGK
+418 GENGK
-423 TTVGGSES
+423 TTVGGNES
-431 AIKSIVK
+431 AIKSVVK

-444 ETGDIVSPDKVTF
+444 ANGEVVSPDKVKF

-464 LYEGAINRAANAG
+464 LYEGAISRAANAG
-477 AANVFVDSYAGGD
+477 AANVFIDSYTGGD

-516 FADDLTDAQRA
+516 FADDLTDAQRT

-550 GSAAWTQVQQ
+550 GSDAWTQVQQ
-560 NQAVRSNPR
+560 NQAVKSNPR

-575 SMYQAGLSGKALTDV
+575 AMYQAGLSGKSLTDV
-590 KSDAAKYIPPSVQTA
+590 KSDAARYIPPSVQTA

-618 AREKAGVKLVTRS
+618 AREKADVKLVTKS
-631 DEAGLADNDYS
+631 NEAGLVDNDYS
-642 RNLANKDAG
+642 KKLANNDTG
-651 TARVLGALASD
+651 TARVLGSLASD

-682 VNKTN
+682 VKGTN
-687 TIQLAADADNP
+687 TVLLAADAENP
-698 LAFVAAH
+698 LSFVAAH
-705 EVTHRMQDAAPTEYH
+705 EVTHRMQDAAPTEYR

-727 AYRAN
+727 EYQSS
-732 ELGDDTAAHMVE
+732 ELGDDTAARMVE
-744 RYRDASRE
+744 RYREASRE

-770 TAEMLNDADLFERFA
+770 TAKMINDTDLFGRFA
-785 AKNRTTAKTL
+785 DKNRSAAGKLLDGLKAFISRVKTL
-795 LDRLKEFIS
+795 FTGKARD
-804 KVKGLV
+804 
-810 ASKRNKAAQEAYGKN
+810 KAAQEAYGKN
-825 FAELQK
+825 FADLQK
-831 IADLWQTA
+831 VADLWQTA
-839 YDKAAET
+839 YDKAAKTIREST
-846 VGHAVLVTNDAPTA
+846 NAVTA
-860 GVSYDDAVYSLRVTD
+860 NA
-875 EALKSWLDRQETVKT
+875 
-890 YKTMQIVDG
+890 
-899 KLYPPMAARVE
+899 
-910 GKYEDPSVLGEWES
+910 
-924 AVERPDLADN
+924 
-934 NGKFKLDKGKGQ
+934 
-946 GSIKAAY
+946 
-953 NPYMHSSNLVINDQ
+953 
-967 FSGAYTRNN
+967 
-976 LVTVECEVPISEQT
+976 
-990 SGYRAEKAKDSVGWH
+990 
-1005 SWHTGTVAGQV
+1005 
-1016 RKQKGIE
+1016 
-1023 RKVFLSRWIKPVRI
+1023 
-1037 LSDSEVAHMYKE
+1037 
-1049 LLSGTNISVPDNVVT
+1049 
-1064 PALLNELKKAGV
+1064 
-1076 MIAESGRVKPANGDE
+1076 DE

-1097 RRKYWKPKL
+1097 RRKYWKPQL
-1106 RSDEWTLLNKK
+1106 RSDEWALLNRK

-1171 HQTLMAAGKEFDY
+1171 HQTLMVAGKEFDY
-1184 GFNRDAETL
+1184 GFNRGAETL

-1253 QLKAPVEETRNLLA
+1253 QLKSPVEETKNLLA
-1267 LHNKDEESILTAL
+1267 LHNKDEESILAAL

-1314 DPQVD
+1314 DPQAD

-1338 YPVNTRKA
+1338 YPVNTRKV
-1346 LSIEREISDLSRKTA
+1346 LSLEREISDLSRKTA

-1428 AIVNKVGV
+1428 AIVDKVGV
-1436 QRLAEMNAEIAAGA
+1436 QRLAEINAEIATGA
-1450 SVDDAVGTDV
+1450 PVNDAVGTDV

-1470 YRNSGEAIL
+1470 YRNRGEAIL

-1505 ENNVYPAAMERLIR
+1505 ENNVYPAAMERLIQ
-1519 DAWMFYEDGGATKG
+1519 DAWAFYEDGGTTKG
-1533 EIDYWETRNKLLKFT
+1533 EIDYWGTRETLLKST
-1548 NSNDVQK
+1548 NPDDVQK

-1610 GQVSGVTAGGLQASA
+1610 GQVSGVTAGGLQARA

-1685 IGTVLMEAAKG
+1685 IGIVLMDAAKG

-1765 ALSDAGVRIIE
+1765 ALSDAGVRTIE

-1781 ESARLNAVNS
+1781 ETARLNAVNS

-1810 DIKKERDRLKAR
+1810 DLKKERNRLKTR
-1822 VQSLERQVAR
+1822 VKSLERQVAR
-1832 WKAETKPSMP
+1832 WKAEVKPSMP

-1855 LINDFDSSTKYREIK
+1855 LINDFDSSTKYSEIK

-1883 NVPDTDLHAYA
+1883 DVPDTDLHAYA

-1906 VLDDGG
+1906 VLEEGG

-1936 DFSAWKKAHRDIKFA
+1936 DFPEWKKAHRDIKFA

-1963 ELTEMFGGGYF
+1963 ELTELFGGGYF
-1974 PASITNPADQLTR
+1974 PESIVHPADQLTR
-1987 MGEILEDIDNI
+1987 MGEVLEDIDSI
-1998 WSNPYDEYHDI
+1998 WSNPYDEYRDI
-2009 AVTALGNALIEGMIS
+2009 AVTSLGNALIEGMIS

-2037 KEQEIAHLKDLLSKT
+2037 KEKEIAHLKDLLNKT

-2058 KIKQMRTAYAE
+2058 RIKQMRTAYAE
-2069 RTKAGAERRKAREIR
+2069 RTKAGSERRKANEIR
-2084 AKISRHTET
+2084 ARISKHAGT
-2093 LSRKLLRPT
+2093 LSQKLLHPT

-2115 AALLRSINMESARS
+2115 AALLRVINTESSMS
-2129 YDENGRLRSGNN
+2129 YDESGKLRK
-2141 GTPTK
+2141 GTTGSPTK
-2146 RTQDAIRLREAYDS
+2146 RTQEAIRLREAYDE
-2160 ILSNDPNF
+2160 ILSSDPNF
-2168 VIDPAL
+2168 VVDPAL
-2174 FGGDGTSGF
+2174 FGEGGQSGF
-2183 IDQLVQLGNQRIDEM
+2183 IDQLVELGSQRIGEM
-2198 NTAQLNVI
+2198 SSAQLNVI

-2217 TSYDKALSSGKYMF
+2217 TSYDKALASGKYMF

-2248 ANKKAALSLYD
+2248 ANKKAVLSLYD

-2309 ERHTFTTEG
+2309 ERHTFTTEA

-2339 KHSMQHLSVG
+2339 EHSMQHLSIG

-2368 TKSIPLTASDVAQ
+2368 TKSIPLTANDVAQ

-2415 VYGYN
+2415 VYGYD

-2580 FFRAAAIIDP
+2580 FFRAAAILDP

-2678 EGRYEVGSEE
+2678 EGRYEVGSED

-2737 LNMLLRAY
+2737 LNMLLRSY

-2813 TVVSVLLGSNLWD
+2813 TVASVLLGSNLWD

-2893 FGISVGNIGRDTWA
+2893 FGVSVGNIGRDTWA

-3004 ETVIKQQ
+3004 ENVIKQQ
-3011 EFKQSYGFSYD
+3011 EFNQSYGFSYD

>member
-20 DPQSAATQTSTQS
+20 DPQSATTQTSTQN

-52 KEREATQP
+52 KKREATQP

-72 KERQESKGKFN
+72 KERQESNGKFN
-83 GWKYFENLGKT
+83 GWKYFGNLGKT
-94 LLAGAASISAAT
+94 LLTGVASLAQT
-106 GAMAEDAVT
+106 GAMAEDVVT
-115 SVIDT
+115 SAVDT
-120 IFQGANTKGSGLFN
+120 IFKGANTKGSGLFN

-154 EQNKAHLDAERE
+154 EQEKAYLDQERE
-166 EEVSKIN
+166 AEVAKIK
-173 DSTIAGKAAK
+173 DDTLGGKVAK

-199 IPMAMTAGAAAVAPI
+199 IPMAATAGVAAAPI

-227 LGASVVESSGI
+227 LGASVVESSGV
-238 LSTLGKGFR
+238 LNALGKGFR
-247 DTLTSKNYW
+247 DTLRSKDYW
-256 TAFASEVGSDYQEAL
+256 MAFTSEVGADYQEAL

-277 SEAMNYAIGTSL
+277 GEAMNYAIATSL

-295 IGGGIQNVPKGF
+295 VGGGIQKVPENF

-332 MQNVVYGADNPIAS
+332 MQNVVYGANNPIVS
-346 LSDDRAIFNPVTS
+346 TTDDRAIFNPVTS
-359 AQEFAGGFA
+359 AQEFAGGFT

-383 ADSVYNKQIEKQS
+383 ANSIYSKQVEKQS
-396 KRYEQVQQMVRDRS
+396 QRYEQAQARVKELS

-418 QEDGK
+418 GENGK
-423 TTVGGSES
+423 TTVGGNES
-431 AIKSIVK
+431 AIKSVVK

-444 ETGDIVSPDKVTF
+444 ANGEVVSPDKVTF

-477 AANVFVDSYAGGD
+477 AANVFVDSYTGGD

-516 FADDLTDAQRA
+516 FADDLTDAQRT

-560 NQAVRSNPR
+560 NQAVKSNPR

-575 SMYQAGLSGKALTDV
+575 AMYQAGLSGKSLTDV
-590 KSDAAKYIPPSVQTA
+590 KSDAARYIPPSVQTA

-618 AREKAGVKLVTRS
+618 AREKAGVKLVTKS
-631 DEAGLADNDYS
+631 NETGLVDNDYS
-642 RNLANKDAG
+642 KKLANNDAG
-651 TARVLGALASD
+651 TARVLGSLASD

-682 VNKTN
+682 VKGTN
-687 TIQLAADADNP
+687 TVLLAADAENP
-698 LAFVAAH
+698 LSFVAAH
-705 EVTHRMQDAAPTEYH
+705 EVTHRMQDAAPTEYR

-727 AYRAN
+727 EYRSS
-732 ELGDDTAAHMVE
+732 ELGDDTAASMVE
-744 RYRDASRE
+744 RYREASRD

-770 TAEMLNDADLFERFA
+770 TAKMINDTDLFGRFA
-785 AKNRTTAKTL
+785 DKNRSAAGKLLDGLKAFISRVKTL
-795 LDRLKEFIS
+795 FTGKARD
-804 KVKGLV
+804 
-810 ASKRNKAAQEAYGKN
+810 KAAQEAYGKN
-825 FAELQK
+825 FADLQK
-831 IADLWQTA
+831 VADLWQTA

-846 VGHAVLVTNDAPTA
+846 IRESTNAVTA
-860 GVSYDDAVYSLRVTD
+860 NA
-875 EALKSWLDRQETVKT
+875 
-890 YKTMQIVDG
+890 
-899 KLYPPMAARVE
+899 
-910 GKYEDPSVLGEWES
+910 
-924 AVERPDLADN
+924 
-934 NGKFKLDKGKGQ
+934 
-946 GSIKAAY
+946 
-953 NPYMHSSNLVINDQ
+953 
-967 FSGAYTRNN
+967 
-976 LVTVECEVPISEQT
+976 
-990 SGYRAEKAKDSVGWH
+990 
-1005 SWHTGTVAGQV
+1005 
-1016 RKQKGIE
+1016 
-1023 RKVFLSRWIKPVRI
+1023 
-1037 LSDSEVAHMYKE
+1037 
-1049 LLSGTNISVPDNVVT
+1049 
-1064 PALLNELKKAGV
+1064 
-1076 MIAESGRVKPANGDE
+1076 DE

-1097 RRKYWKPKL
+1097 RRKYWKPQL
-1106 RSDEWTLLNKK
+1106 RSDEWTLLNRK

-1162 SGGKAALSD
+1162 VGGKQATAYNAAVIEYIERRE
-1171 HQTLMAAGKEFDY
+1171 KY
-1184 GFNRDAETL
+1184 
-1193 NRVFKT
+1193 
-1199 LRDKQR
+1199 
-1205 KSYGSVFASEEGSS
+1205 
-1219 ADGYGRVSTVKGDG
+1219 DG
-1233 NGRGSSGAGAQDQRG
+1233 NGGSADSWVELLRSKKGRRSRNISQTKGSAGVAGTVYGLHGGSQNGDVRGTSGRSTQDQRE

-1253 QLKAPVEETRNLLA
+1253 SLRAPVERTKDLVAVHNLTEQ
-1267 LHNKDEESILTAL
+1267 NL
-1280 RLGGIPMPSIAI
+1280 RDAFYLGGLPMPSIAV
-1292 VKAQSGHSKYGPISL
+1292 VKAAQGHSMYGPISI
-1307 VFNKSTI
+1307 VFGRESI
-1314 DPQVD
+1314 DPQTD
-1319 ARNKVYGGD
+1319 SRNKIYGGD
-1328 AYTPTKVSVE
+1328 AYTPTAPAVE
-1338 YPVNTRKA
+1338 YPVNYDRMRAVEKRLA
-1346 LSIEREISDLSRKTA
+1346 GLSEKVA
-1361 GGSFSSSS
+1361 GGVFRNDS
-1369 AIRALGVDD
+1369 ALQRAGVGEE
-1378 ISTYSVDELAKKL
+1378 SGMSAPELADKL
-1391 ANSDAVRAAYLADT
+1391 ARDDSIRAAYLADQ
-1405 GKTLEPVMKDKVF
+1405 GKTLEPVMQAKEF
-1418 SEAYGNDTLQ
+1418 NRYGNDSLSKLVQ
-1428 AIVNKVGV
+1428 KIGV
-1436 QRLAEMNAEIAAGA
+1436 QKLADIEASMEAGDYQPVQEIEDT
-1450 SVDDAVGTDV
+1450 VRQI
-1460 SAIRE
+1460 IRDSYE
-1465 ILENY
+1465 EQHRRFLDRKPELKEKRINY
-1470 YRNSGEAIL
+1470 F
-1479 QRAAKRNGWTQD
+1479 
-1491 EVSRKREERVARAM
+1491 M
-1505 ENNVYPAAMERLIR
+1505 ENNVHTYTVENFVRN
-1519 DAWMFYEDGGATKG
+1519 AWEYYQDQGAKTS
-1533 EIDYWETRNKLLKFT
+1533 EIDRWATSDKLHEAAST
-1548 NSNDVQK
+1548 EDVKAWLLPQ
-1555 WIRGKLDGVLG
+1555 LEGVLG
-1566 DAGIY
+1566 EPGIY
-1571 NGKDPY
+1571 NGSERFDKS
-1577 TANGNRRSFHSTHYD
+1577 GSRRSFSQLHWE
-1592 YTLENIVKAMS
+1592 YTLENIVRAMT
-1603 ETQEERG
+1603 ETQAERG
-1610 GQVSGVTAGGLQASA
+1610 GQTFGASA
-1625 VPSYN
+1625 KSMQAVSTEDFQSIDAVKAASDRLGKVDTEQY
-1630 SVGEIK
+1630 K
-1636 ADSGRLGSVESDSYK
+1636 ADVD
-1651 TQIQAVEER
+1651 AVEKR
-1660 IRGVVDQIRKETKPH
+1660 IEQATRAVMRENKAH
-1675 SDNSYEEGEI
+1675 SDNQFDEMQI
-1685 IGTVLMEAAKG
+1685 IGDVMMQAAQGKQTEAAIRR
-1696 KCTVASIVRTFAKE
+1696 AFSKE
-1710 GYSISQ
+1710 GYSISK
-1716 STAKRIQSLYNAA
+1716 STAARIREMFRAA
-1729 AELPTEYFE
+1729 AELPTGYFE
-1738 AKPQRAVGFDEVL
+1738 AKPQRAVGFNEVL
-1751 AAVIPDNSSSAIRE
+1751 AAVIPDNSSAEIRQS
-1765 ALSDAGVRIIE
+1765 LSDAGVRVIE

-1781 ESARLNAVNS
+1781 ETGRLNAVNS
-1791 VDDARFQLKS
+1791 VDNARFQLKS
-1801 QTQIESEMR
+1801 QTQIETEMR
-1810 DIKKERDRLKAR
+1810 DMKKERDRLKTR
-1822 VQSLERQVAR
+1822 VKSLERQVAR

-1855 LINDFDSSTKYREIK
+1855 LINDFDSSTKYSEIK

-1883 NVPDTDLHAYA
+1883 DVPDTDLHAYA

-1906 VLDDGG
+1906 VLEEGG

-1922 KSVKLAYTDDGSIP
+1922 KSVKLAYTDDGSIA

-1963 ELTEMFGGGYF
+1963 ALTEMFGGGYF
-1974 PASITNPADQLTR
+1974 PESIVHPADQLTR
-1987 MGEILEDIDNI
+1987 MGEVLEDIDSI
-1998 WSNPYDEYHDI
+1998 WSNPYDEYRDI

-2037 KEQEIAHLKDLLSKT
+2037 KEKEIAHLKDLLNKT

-2058 KIKQMRTAYAE
+2058 RIKQMRTAYAE
-2069 RTKAGAERRKAREIR
+2069 RTKAGSERRKANEIR
-2084 AKISRHTET
+2084 ARISKHAGT
-2093 LSRKLLRPT
+2093 LSQKLLHPT

-2115 AALLRSINMESARS
+2115 AALLRVINTESSMS
-2129 YDENGRLRSGNN
+2129 YDESGKLRK
-2141 GTPTK
+2141 GTTGSPTK
-2146 RTQDAIRLREAYDS
+2146 RTQEAIRLREAYDE
-2160 ILSNDPNF
+2160 ILSSDPNF
-2168 VIDPAL
+2168 VVDPAL
-2174 FGGDGTSGF
+2174 FGEGGQSGF
-2183 IDQLVQLGNQRIDEM
+2183 IDQLVELGSQRIGEM
-2198 NTAQLNVI
+2198 SSAQLNVI

-2217 TSYDKALSSGKYMF
+2217 TSYDKALASGKYMF

-2248 ANKKAALSLYD
+2248 ANKKAVLSLYD

-2309 ERHTFTTEG
+2309 ERHTFTTEA

-2339 KHSMQHLSVG
+2339 EHSMQHLSIG

-2357 RDGKLPAIERG
+2357 RDGKLQAIERG
-2368 TKSIPLTASDVAQ
+2368 TKSIPLTANDVAQ
-2381 ITDVLTDEQIKVAK
+2381 ITGVLTDEQIKVAK

-2580 FFRAAAIIDP
+2580 FFRAAAILDP

-2678 EGRYEVGSEE
+2678 EGRYEVGSED

-2737 LNMLLRAY
+2737 LNMLLRSY

-3089 KSFAEAYKDLNA
+3089 KSFSEAYKDLNA

>member
-14 RKKKRE
+14 RRKKRE
-20 DPQSAATQTSTQS
+20 ESQSAGAQTTTQS

-94 LLAGAASISAAT
+94 LLTGAASISAAT

-154 EQNKAHLDAERE
+154 EQNKAYLDAERE

-173 DSTIAGKAAK
+173 DSSIAGKAAK

-192 AYGVGGA
+192 AYAVGGA

-277 SEAMNYAIGTSL
+277 SEAMNYAIATSL

-295 IGGGIQNVPKGF
+295 IGGGIQNVPKNF
-307 SVKNLL
+307 SVKDIL

-332 MQNVVYGADNPIAS
+332 MQNVVYGANNPIVS
-346 LSDDRAIFNPVTS
+346 TTDDRAIFNPVTS
-359 AQEFAGGFA
+359 AQEFAGGFT
-368 VGGILSGAQMAAGKA
+368 VGNILSGAQMAAGKA
-383 ADSVYNKQIEKQS
+383 ANSIYSKQVEKQS
-396 KRYEQVQQMVRDRS
+396 QRYEQAQARVKELS

-418 QEDGK
+418 GENGK
-423 TTVGGSES
+423 TTVGGNES
-431 AIKSIVK
+431 AIKSVVK

-444 ETGDIVSPDKVTF
+444 ANGEVVSPDKVKF

-464 LYEGAINRAANAG
+464 LYEGAISRAANAG
-477 AANVFVDSYAGGD
+477 AANVFIDSYTGGD

-516 FADDLTDAQRA
+516 FADDLTDAQRT

-537 LQSFRSDTGLGEN
+537 LQSFRSDTGLGKN

-631 DEAGLADNDYS
+631 GEPGLTDNDYS

-651 TARVLGALASD
+651 TARVLGALASE

-682 VNKTN
+682 VSKTN
-687 TIQLAADADNP
+687 TIQLAADAENP
-698 LAFVAAH
+698 LSFVAAH
-705 EVTHRMQDAAPTEYH
+705 EVTHRMQDAAPTEYR

-727 AYRAN
+727 EYQSS
-732 ELGDDTAAHMVE
+732 ELGDDTTASMVE
-744 RYRDASRE
+744 RYREASRK

-770 TAEMLNDADLFERFA
+770 TAKMINDTDLFGRFA
-785 AKNRTTAKTL
+785 DKNRSAAGKLLDGLKAFISRVKTL
-795 LDRLKEFIS
+795 FTGKARD
-804 KVKGLV
+804 
-810 ASKRNKAAQEAYGKN
+810 KAAQEAYGKN
-825 FAELQK
+825 FADLQK
-831 IADLWQTA
+831 VADLWQTA

-846 VGHAVLVTNDAPTA
+846 IRESTNAVTA
-860 GVSYDDAVYSLRVTD
+860 NA
-875 EALKSWLDRQETVKT
+875 
-890 YKTMQIVDG
+890 
-899 KLYPPMAARVE
+899 
-910 GKYEDPSVLGEWES
+910 
-924 AVERPDLADN
+924 
-934 NGKFKLDKGKGQ
+934 
-946 GSIKAAY
+946 
-953 NPYMHSSNLVINDQ
+953 
-967 FSGAYTRNN
+967 
-976 LVTVECEVPISEQT
+976 
-990 SGYRAEKAKDSVGWH
+990 
-1005 SWHTGTVAGQV
+1005 
-1016 RKQKGIE
+1016 
-1023 RKVFLSRWIKPVRI
+1023 
-1037 LSDSEVAHMYKE
+1037 
-1049 LLSGTNISVPDNVVT
+1049 
-1064 PALLNELKKAGV
+1064 
-1076 MIAESGRVKPANGDE
+1076 DE

-1097 RRKYWKPKL
+1097 RRKYWKPQL
-1106 RSDEWTLLNKK
+1106 RSDEWTLLNRK

-1162 SGGKAALSD
+1162 VGGKQATAYNAAVIEYIERRE
-1171 HQTLMAAGKEFDY
+1171 KY
-1184 GFNRDAETL
+1184 
-1193 NRVFKT
+1193 
-1199 LRDKQR
+1199 
-1205 KSYGSVFASEEGSS
+1205 
-1219 ADGYGRVSTVKGDG
+1219 DG
-1233 NGRGSSGAGAQDQRG
+1233 NGGSADSWVELLRSKKGRRSRNISQTKGSAGVAGTVYGLHGGSQNGDVRGTSGRSTQDQRG

-1253 QLKAPVEETRNLLA
+1253 QLKSPVEETKNLLA
-1267 LHNKDEESILTAL
+1267 LHNKDEESILAAL

-1314 DPQVD
+1314 DPQAD

-1338 YPVNTRKA
+1338 YPVNTRKV
-1346 LSIEREISDLSRKTA
+1346 LSLEREISDLSRKTA

-1428 AIVNKVGV
+1428 AIVDKVGV
-1436 QRLAEMNAEIAAGA
+1436 QRLAEINAEIATGA
-1450 SVDDAVGTDV
+1450 PVNDAVGTDV

-1470 YRNSGEAIL
+1470 YRNRGEAIL

-1505 ENNVYPAAMERLIR
+1505 ENNVYPAAMERLIQ
-1519 DAWMFYEDGGATKG
+1519 DAWAFYEDGGTTKG
-1533 EIDYWETRNKLLKFT
+1533 EIDYWGTRETLLKST
-1548 NSNDVQK
+1548 NPDDVQK

-1710 GYSISQ
+1710 DYSISQ

-1751 AAVIPDNSSSAIRE
+1751 AAVIPDNSSLAIRE
-1765 ALSDAGVRIIE
+1765 ALSDAGVRTIE
-1776 YPAGD
+1776 YLAGD
-1781 ESARLNAVNS
+1781 ETARLNAVNS
-1791 VDDARFQLKS
+1791 VADARFQLKS
-1801 QTQIESEMR
+1801 QTQIETEMR
-1810 DIKKERDRLKAR
+1810 DIKKERDRLKTR
-1822 VQSLERQVAR
+1822 VKSLERQVAR
-1832 WKAETKPSMP
+1832 WKAEVKPSMP

-1855 LINDFDSSTKYREIK
+1855 LINDFDSSTKYSEIK

-1883 NVPDTDLHAYA
+1883 DVPDTDLHAYA

-1906 VLDDGG
+1906 VLEEGG

-1936 DFSAWKKAHRDIKFA
+1936 DFPEWKKEHRDIKFA
-1951 KDGGLPVDVAYH
+1951 KDGGLPVDVAYN
-1963 ELTEMFGGGYF
+1963 ELTELFGGGYF
-1974 PASITNPADQLTR
+1974 PESIVHPADQLTR
-1987 MGEILEDIDNI
+1987 MGEVLEDIDSI
-1998 WSNPYDEYHDI
+1998 WSNPYDEYRDI
-2009 AVTALGNALIEGMIS
+2009 AVTSLGNALIEGMIS

-2037 KEQEIAHLKDLLSKT
+2037 KEKEIAHLKDLLNKT

-2058 KIKQMRTAYAE
+2058 RIKQMRTAYAE
-2069 RTKAGAERRKAREIR
+2069 RTKAGAEKRKAREMR
-2084 AKISRHTET
+2084 ARIARHTDA
-2093 LSRKLLRPT
+2093 LSQKLLHPT

-2115 AALLRSINMESARS
+2115 AALLRVINTESSMS
-2129 YDENGRLRSGNN
+2129 YDESGKLRK
-2141 GTPTK
+2141 GTTGSPTK
-2146 RTQDAIRLREAYDS
+2146 RTQDAIRLREAYDE
-2160 ILSNDPNF
+2160 ILSSDPNF
-2168 VIDPAL
+2168 VVDPAL
-2174 FGGDGTSGF
+2174 FGEGGQSGF
-2183 IDQLVQLGNQRIDEM
+2183 IDQLVELGSQRIGDM
-2198 NTAQLNVI
+2198 NSEQLNVV
-2206 WKAIKGIETTI
+2206 WKAIKGIETTVS
-2217 TSYDKALSSGKYMF
+2217 SYDKALSSGKYIF

-2248 ANKKAALSLYD
+2248 ANKKAVLSLYD
-2259 PRTFFNAYGDAG
+2259 PHTFFNAYGDAG

-2284 QNRRVAEVAKLTEK
+2284 QNRRVAEIAKLAEK
-2298 FMSREVYKQRN
+2298 FMSRDVYKQRN
-2309 ERHTFTTEG
+2309 ERHTFTTEA

-2368 TKSIPLTASDVAQ
+2368 TKSIPLTANDVAQ

-2415 VYGYN
+2415 VYGYD

-2580 FFRAAAIIDP
+2580 FFRAAAILDP

-2678 EGRYEVGSEE
+2678 EGRYEVGSED

-2737 LNMLLRAY
+2737 LNMLLRSY

-2813 TVVSVLLGSNLWD
+2813 TVASVLLGSNLWD

-2893 FGISVGNIGRDTWA
+2893 FGVSVGNIGRDTWA

-2924 MEQMIYRVAPD
+2924 MEQMIFRVAPD

>member
-20 DPQSAATQTSTQS
+20 DPQSAATQTGTQS

-83 GWKYFENLGKT
+83 GWKYFGNLGKT

-154 EQNKAHLDAERE
+154 EQNKAYLDAERD

-173 DSTIAGKAAK
+173 DSTIVGKAAK

-396 KRYEQVQQMVRDRS
+396 KRYEQAQQMVRDRS

-438 GGQIEM
+438 DGQIEM

-575 SMYQAGLSGKALTDV
+575 SMYQAGLSGKALADV

-642 RNLANKDAG
+642 RNFANKDSG

-670 PQVQGGAANGKY
+670 PQVLGGAANGKY
-682 VNKTN
+682 VKGTN

-785 AKNRTTAKTL
+785 AKNRTAAKTL

-804 KVKGLV
+804 KVKDLV

-846 VGHAVLVTNDAPTA
+846 VRESTNAVTA
-860 GVSYDDAVYSLRVTD
+860 NA
-875 EALKSWLDRQETVKT
+875 
-890 YKTMQIVDG
+890 
-899 KLYPPMAARVE
+899 
-910 GKYEDPSVLGEWES
+910 
-924 AVERPDLADN
+924 
-934 NGKFKLDKGKGQ
+934 
-946 GSIKAAY
+946 
-953 NPYMHSSNLVINDQ
+953 
-967 FSGAYTRNN
+967 
-976 LVTVECEVPISEQT
+976 
-990 SGYRAEKAKDSVGWH
+990 
-1005 SWHTGTVAGQV
+1005 
-1016 RKQKGIE
+1016 
-1023 RKVFLSRWIKPVRI
+1023 
-1037 LSDSEVAHMYKE
+1037 
-1049 LLSGTNISVPDNVVT
+1049 
-1064 PALLNELKKAGV
+1064 
-1076 MIAESGRVKPANGDE
+1076 DE
-1091 SAKLQI
+1091 SAKLQT

-1135 LYADEKGV
+1135 LYADEKGI

-1184 GFNRDAETL
+1184 GFNRGAETL

-1205 KSYGSVFASEEGSS
+1205 KSYGSVFDSEEGSS

-1253 QLKAPVEETRNLLA
+1253 SLRDSTGRKLTAAQQEYFRDSQVRDADGNLLVMYHQTEGA
-1267 LHNKDEESILTAL
+1267 FTVFDTRHKGAGTGDDETPFGVFLKRTARDIGVRGKSQMELYANIRNPLRVRDRAELVARLRELSGTYAELKD
-1280 RLGGIPMPSIAI
+1280 
-1292 VKAQSGHSKYGPISL
+1292 QSGKIDKEYGAKFAEAKAAFKNFLLQWRKENP
-1307 VFNKSTI
+1307 
-1314 DPQVD
+1314 D
-1319 ARNKVYGGD
+1319 APSRAAYD
-1328 AYTPTKVSVE
+1328 AEGFDAAFDAEDNVVKEWTQK
-1338 YPVNTRKA
+1338 K
-1346 LSIEREISDLSRKTA
+1346 
-1361 GGSFSSSS
+1361 
-1369 AIRALGVDD
+1369 
-1378 ISTYSVDELAKKL
+1378 DELALRAKEAITDALRKNGYDGVIL
-1391 ANSDAVRAAYLADT
+1391 ESDRGSWGRSTDAYIALDANQVKNVTNQNPTEDPDIRYSLRDSAGRELTAAQQDYFKDSKVRDAAGRL
-1405 GKTLEPVMKDKVF
+1405 KVMYRGGNGDFTVF
-1418 SEAYGNDTLQ
+1418 DRRKSKYSNLYGRGFYFTDSESHAKQYGNARAFYLNITNPVSTTETRITRAQLRKFLE
-1428 AIVNKVGV
+1428 AV
-1436 QRLAEMNAEIAAGA
+1436 AGNEDDFSFENYGYGA
-1450 SVDDAVGTDV
+1450 TVDSVLKSTYGKSDFFMLYDV
-1460 SAIRE
+1460 SQTAI
-1465 ILENY
+1465 
-1470 YRNSGEAIL
+1470 
-1479 QRAAKRNGWTQD
+1479 
-1491 EVSRKREERVARAM
+1491 
-1505 ENNVYPAAMERLIR
+1505 
-1519 DAWMFYEDGGATKG
+1519 
-1533 EIDYWETRNKLLKFT
+1533 
-1548 NSNDVQK
+1548 
-1555 WIRGKLDGVLG
+1555 G
-1566 DAGIY
+1566 DM
-1571 NGKDPY
+1571 
-1577 TANGNRRSFHSTHYD
+1577 
-1592 YTLENIVKAMS
+1592 V
-1603 ETQEERG
+1603 
-1610 GQVSGVTAGGLQASA
+1610 
-1625 VPSYN
+1625 
-1630 SVGEIK
+1630 
-1636 ADSGRLGSVESDSYK
+1636 
-1651 TQIQAVEER
+1651 QAVELFNE
-1660 IRGVVDQIRKETKPH
+1660 V
-1675 SDNSYEEGEI
+1675 N
-1685 IGTVLMEAAKG
+1685 GTNYDGLILDTE
-1696 KCTVASIVRTFAKE
+1696 TVAF
-1710 GYSISQ
+1710 YSNQIKNTDNKTPS
-1716 STAKRIQSLYNAA
+1716 N
-1729 AELPTEYFE
+1729 
-1738 AKPQRAVGFDEVL
+1738 D
-1751 AAVIPDNSSSAIRE
+1751 PDT
-1765 ALSDAGVRIIE
+1765 
-1776 YPAGD
+1776 
-1781 ESARLNAVNS
+1781 
-1791 VDDARFQLKS
+1791 RFQLKS
-1801 QTQIESEMR
+1801 QTQIKEEIR
-1810 DIKKERDRLKAR
+1810 DLKKERDRLKAR

-1832 WKAETKPSMP
+1832 WKAETRPSMP
-1842 SFREGDLKKLGNR
+1842 SFREGDLKRLGNR

-1870 TDMENLGKALLSQ
+1870 TDMENLGKALLS
-1883 NVPDTDLHAYA
+1883 NDVPDTDLHAYA
-1894 EYVAEKIIQNSR
+1894 EYIAEKIIQNAR
-1906 VLDDGG
+1906 VLEEGG

-1936 DFSAWKKAHRDIKFA
+1936 DFLAWKKEHRDIKFA

-1963 ELTEMFGGGYF
+1963 ELTELFGGGYF
-1974 PASITNPADQLTR
+1974 PESIVHPADQLTR
-1987 MGEILEDIDNI
+1987 MGEVLEDIDSI

-2009 AVTALGNALIEGMIS
+2009 AVTALGNSLIESMIS

-2102 DKQHIPEQLRTPV
+2102 DKQHIPESLRMPV

-2217 TSYDKALSSGKYMF
+2217 TSYDKALASGKYMF

-2248 ANKKAALSLYD
+2248 ANKKAVLSLYD

-2381 ITDVLTDEQIKVAK
+2381 ITDALTDEQIKVAK

-2543 IAHDDEPITRMI
+2543 IAYDDEPITRMI
-2555 EKFVG
+2555 EKLVG

-2645 MDKLSDASGAAAAKA
+2645 MDKLSDASSAAAAKA

-2737 LNMLLRAY
+2737 LNMLLRSY

-2760 LKQFARTSIALLVTD
+2760 LKRFARTSIALLVTD

-2851 MDADAVSDFIAAA
+2851 MDANAVSDFISAA
-2864 QLFTKATQGDG
+2864 QLFTKAAQGDG
-2875 QKTTLYAFKQL
+2875 QKTPLYAFKQL

-2893 FGISVGNIGRDTWA
+2893 FGVSVGNIGRDTWA

-3044 VGGLSAEDAELK
+3044 VGGLSAEDGELK

-3123 NKMNIST
+3123 NKMNISA

>member
-83 GWKYFENLGKT
+83 GWKYFGNLGKT
-94 LLAGAASISAAT
+94 LLTGVASLAQT
-106 GAMAEDAVT
+106 GAMAEDVVT
-115 SVIDT
+115 SAVDT
-120 IFQGANTKGSGLFN
+120 IFKGANTKGSGLFN

-154 EQNKAHLDAERE
+154 EQEKNYLDQERE
-166 EEVSKIN
+166 AEIAKIN
-173 DSTIAGKAAK
+173 DSNIAGKVAK

-192 AYGVGGA
+192 AYGVGYA
-199 IPMAMTAGAAAVAPI
+199 IPMAATAGVAAAPI

-227 LGASVVESSGI
+227 LGASVVESSGV
-238 LSTLGKGFR
+238 LNALGKGFR
-247 DTLTSKNYW
+247 DTLRSKDYW
-256 TAFASEVGSDYQEAL
+256 MAFTSEVGADYQEAL

-277 SEAMNYAIGTSL
+277 GEAMNYAIATSL

-295 IGGGIQNVPKGF
+295 VGGGIQKVPENF

-332 MQNVVYGADNPIAS
+332 MQNVVYGANNPIVS
-346 LSDDRAIFNPVTS
+346 TTDDRAIFNPVTS
-359 AQEFAGGFA
+359 AQEFAGGFT

-383 ADSVYNKQIEKQS
+383 ANSIYSKQVEKQS
-396 KRYEQVQQMVRDRS
+396 QRYEQAQARVKELS

-418 QEDGK
+418 GENGK
-423 TTVGGSES
+423 TTVGGNES
-431 AIKSIVK
+431 AIKSVVK

-444 ETGDIVSPDKVTF
+444 ANGEVVSPDKVKF

-464 LYEGAINRAANAG
+464 LYEGAISRAANAG
-477 AANVFVDSYAGGD
+477 AANVFIDSYTGGD

-516 FADDLTDAQRA
+516 FADDLTDAQRT

-550 GSAAWTQVQQ
+550 GSDAWTQVQQ

-727 AYRAN
+727 EYRAN
-732 ELGDDTAAHMVE
+732 ELGDDTSAHMVE

-785 AKNRTTAKTL
+785 AKNRTAAKTL

-804 KVKGLV
+804 KVKNLV

-846 VGHAVLVTNDAPTA
+846 VADT
-860 GVSYDDAVYSLRVTD
+860 SD
-875 EALKSWLDRQETVKT
+875 EAETNADGTSK
-890 YKTMQIVDG
+890 MQIR
-899 KLYPPMAARVE
+899 K
-910 GKYEDPSVLGEWES
+910 KYW
-924 AVERPDLADN
+924 RPDLN
-934 NGKFKLDKGKGQ
+934 RPEWN
-946 GSIKAAY
+946 
-953 NPYMHSSNLVINDQ
+953 
-967 FSGAYTRNN
+967 
-976 LVTVECEVPISEQT
+976 
-990 SGYRAEKAKDSVGWH
+990 
-1005 SWHTGTVAGQV
+1005 
-1016 RKQKGIE
+1016 
-1023 RKVFLSRWIKPVRI
+1023 
-1037 LSDSEVAHMYKE
+1037 
-1049 LLSGTNISVPDNVVT
+1049 
-1064 PALLNELKKAGV
+1064 LLN
-1076 MIAESGRVKPANGDE
+1076 
-1091 SAKLQI
+1091 
-1097 RRKYWKPKL
+1097 RRL
-1106 RSDEWTLLNKK
+1106 T
-1117 LDEEIGSSEQY
+1117 EEIESSEQY

-1171 HQTLMAAGKEFDY
+1171 HQTLMVAGKEFDY
-1184 GFNRDAETL
+1184 GFNRGAETL

-1253 QLKAPVEETRNLLA
+1253 SLRAPVEQTKDLVAVHNLTEQ
-1267 LHNKDEESILTAL
+1267 NL
-1280 RLGGIPMPSIAI
+1280 RDAMKLGGLPMPSIAVI
-1292 VKAQSGHSKYGPISL
+1292 KAKQGHSMYGPISI
-1307 VFNKSTI
+1307 VFGRESI
-1314 DPQVD
+1314 DPQTD
-1319 ARNKVYGGD
+1319 NRNKIYGGD
-1328 AYTPTKVSVE
+1328 AYTPTAPAVE
-1338 YPVNTRKA
+1338 YPVDYDRMRAVEKRIA
-1346 LSIEREISDLSRKTA
+1346 GLSEKVA
-1361 GGSFSSSS
+1361 GGVFRNNSALQRAGVGEESSMS
-1369 AIRALGVDD
+1369 AP
-1378 ISTYSVDELAKKL
+1378 ELADKL
-1391 ANSDAVRAAYLADT
+1391 ARDDSIRAAYLADQ
-1405 GKTLEPVMKDKVF
+1405 GKTLEPVMQKKEF
-1418 SEAYGNDTLQ
+1418 NTFGNGAL
-1428 AIVNKVGV
+1428 AKLV
-1436 QRLAEMNAEIAAGA
+1436 QRIGAQELAGIEASMEAGDYQP
-1450 SVDDAVGTDV
+1450 V
-1460 SAIRE
+1460 RE
-1465 ILENY
+1465 IEGTVRQIIRDSYEEQHRRFLDRKPELKEKRINY
-1470 YRNSGEAIL
+1470 F
-1479 QRAAKRNGWTQD
+1479 
-1491 EVSRKREERVARAM
+1491 M
-1505 ENNVYPAAMERLIR
+1505 ENNVHTYTVENFVRN
-1519 DAWMFYEDGGATKG
+1519 AWEYYQDQGATTS
-1533 EIDYWETRNKLLKFT
+1533 EIDRWATSDKLHEAASVEAVKAWLLP
-1548 NSNDVQK
+1548 Q
-1555 WIRGKLDGVLG
+1555 LEGVLG
-1566 DAGIY
+1566 DPGIY
-1571 NGKDPY
+1571 NGSERFDRS
-1577 TANGNRRSFHSTHYD
+1577 GNRRSFSQLHWK
-1592 YTLENIVKAMS
+1592 YTLENIVRAMT
-1603 ETQEERG
+1603 ETQAERG
-1610 GQVSGVTAGGLQASA
+1610 GQTFGASA
-1625 VPSYN
+1625 
-1630 SVGEIK
+1630 K
-1636 ADSGRLGSVESDSYK
+1636 AMQAVSTEDFQSIDAVKAASGRLGKVDTEQYK
-1651 TQIQAVEER
+1651 ADVDAVEKR
-1660 IRGVVDQIRKETKPH
+1660 IEQATRAVMRENKAH
-1675 SDNSYEEGEI
+1675 SDNQFDEMQI
-1685 IGTVLMEAAKG
+1685 IGDVMMQAAQG
-1696 KCTVASIVRTFAKE
+1696 KQTETAIRRAFSQE
-1710 GYSISQ
+1710 GYSISER
-1716 STAKRIQSLYNAA
+1716 TAREIREVFRAA
-1729 AELPTEYFE
+1729 AELPTGYFE
-1738 AKPQRAVGFDEVL
+1738 AKPQRAVRFDE
-1751 AAVIPDNSSSAIRE
+1751 AKAVIVPDDLSADIRDKLTE
-1765 ALSDAGVRIIE
+1765 MGAPVRE
-1776 YPAGD
+1776 YKAGD
-1781 ESARLNAVNS
+1781 EESRLAELNADESVKFSLRDSAGRELTAAQQDYFKDSKVRDAAGRLKVMYRGGNGDFTVFDRRKSKYSNLYGRGFYFTDSESHAKQYGNARAFYLNITNPVSTTETSITRAQLRKFLEAVAGNEDDFSFENYGYGATVDSVLKSTYGKSDFFMLYDVSQTAIGDMVQAVELFNEVNGTS
-1791 VDDARFQLKS
+1791 YDGLILDTETVAFHSNQIKNTDNKTPSSDSDIRFQLKS

-1810 DIKKERDRLKAR
+1810 DIKKERDRLKTR

-1832 WKAETKPSMP
+1832 WKAEVKPSMP

-1855 LINDFDSSTKYREIK
+1855 LINDFDSSTKYSEIK
-1870 TDMENLGKALLSQ
+1870 TDMENLGKALLS
-1883 NVPDTDLHAYA
+1883 NDVPDTDLHAYA
-1894 EYVAEKIIQNSR
+1894 EHIAEKIIQNSR
-1906 VLDDGG
+1906 VLDEGG

-1936 DFSAWKKAHRDIKFA
+1936 DFLAWKKAHRDIKFA

-1963 ELTEMFGGGYF
+1963 ELTDVFGGGYF
-1974 PASITNPADQLTR
+1974 PESITNPADQLTR

-2009 AVTALGNALIEGMIS
+2009 AVTALGNSLIESMIS
-2024 DDVRQT
+2024 DDVWQT

-2037 KEQEIAHLKDLLSKT
+2037 KEKEIAHLKDLLSKT

-2069 RTKAGAERRKAREIR
+2069 RTKSGAEKRKAREMR
-2084 AKISRHTET
+2084 ARIARHTDA
-2093 LSRKLLRPT
+2093 LSQKLLHPT

-2115 AALLRSINMESARS
+2115 AALLRSINTESTRS

-2141 GTPTK
+2141 GTPTQ

-2174 FGGDGTSGF
+2174 FGDDGTSGF
-2183 IDQLVQLGNQRIDEM
+2183 IDQLVQLGNQHIDEM

-2217 TSYDKALSSGKYMF
+2217 TSYDKALASGKYMF

-2309 ERHTFTTEG
+2309 ERHTFTTEA

-2368 TKSIPLTASDVAQ
+2368 TKSIPITANDVAQ
-2381 ITDVLTDEQIKVAK
+2381 ITGVLTDEQIKVAK

-2580 FFRAAAIIDP
+2580 FFRAAAILDP

-2678 EGRYEVGSEE
+2678 EGRYEVGSED

-2924 MEQMIYRVAPD
+2924 MEQMIFRVAPD

>member
-1 MTNNDLAVELLQQ
+1 MAVH
-14 RKKKRE
+14 
-20 DPQSAATQTSTQS
+20 
-33 MSGQAALAQELLSQ
+33 
-47 RIQAR
+47 
-52 KEREATQP
+52 
-60 TVSLPSQ
+60 
-67 RIDPA
+67 
-72 KERQESKGKFN
+72 
-83 GWKYFENLGKT
+83 NLT
-94 LLAGAASISAAT
+94 
-106 GAMAEDAVT
+106 
-115 SVIDT
+115 
-120 IFQGANTKGSGLFN
+120 
-134 ALYHG
+134 
-139 RPDWKFLGE
+139 
-148 NGLVGI
+148 
-154 EQNKAHLDAERE
+154 EQNL
-166 EEVSKIN
+166 
-173 DSTIAGKAAK
+173 
-183 KAASYGGDI
+183 
-192 AYGVGGA
+192 
-199 IPMAMTAGAAAVAPI
+199 
-214 VNGVATSTEALAN
+214 
-227 LGASVVESSGI
+227 
-238 LSTLGKGFR
+238 
-247 DTLTSKNYW
+247 
-256 TAFASEVGSDYQEAL
+256 
-271 SDGAST
+271 
-277 SEAMNYAIGTSL
+277 
-289 LNSVIE
+289 
-295 IGGGIQNVPKGF
+295 
-307 SVKNLL
+307 
-313 RSAAEEGMEEI
+313 
-324 WQGPVGRT
+324 
-332 MQNVVYGADNPIAS
+332 
-346 LSDDRAIFNPVTS
+346 
-359 AQEFAGGFA
+359 
-368 VGGILSGAQMAAGKA
+368 
-383 ADSVYNKQIEKQS
+383 
-396 KRYEQVQQMVRDRS
+396 
-410 GVKGTYQT
+410 
-418 QEDGK
+418 
-423 TTVGGSES
+423 
-431 AIKSIVK
+431 
-438 GGQIEM
+438 
-444 ETGDIVSPDKVTF
+444 
-457 ADRNTAD
+457 
-464 LYEGAINRAANAG
+464 
-477 AANVFVDSYAGGD
+477 
-490 VSRYLLGMQ
+490 
-499 EAYED
+499 
-504 GRAGVVTEKRGT
+504 
-516 FADDLTDAQRA
+516 
-527 AAWNQGAADG
+527 
-537 LQSFRSDTGLGEN
+537 
-550 GSAAWTQVQQ
+550 
-560 NQAVRSNPR
+560 
-569 LRTGFT
+569 
-575 SMYQAGLSGKALTDV
+575 
-590 KSDAAKYIPPSVQTA
+590 
-605 AYQAGLADAASSL
+605 
-618 AREKAGVKLVTRS
+618 
-631 DEAGLADNDYS
+631 
-642 RNLANKDAG
+642 
-651 TARVLGALASD
+651 
-662 MGVRIEIV
+662 
-670 PQVQGGAANGKY
+670 
-682 VNKTN
+682 
-687 TIQLAADADNP
+687 
-698 LAFVAAH
+698 
-705 EVTHRMQDAAPTEYH
+705 
-720 AYRDAVM
+720 RDAF
-727 AYRAN
+727 Y
-732 ELGDDTAAHMVE
+732 
-744 RYRDASRE
+744 
-752 AGVTL
+752 
-757 TQEEA
+757 
-762 MDEIAADF
+762 
-770 TAEMLNDADLFERFA
+770 
-785 AKNRTTAKTL
+785 
-795 LDRLKEFIS
+795 
-804 KVKGLV
+804 
-810 ASKRNKAAQEAYGKN
+810 
-825 FAELQK
+825 
-831 IADLWQTA
+831 
-839 YDKAAET
+839 
-846 VGHAVLVTNDAPTA
+846 
-860 GVSYDDAVYSLRVTD
+860 
-875 EALKSWLDRQETVKT
+875 
-890 YKTMQIVDG
+890 
-899 KLYPPMAARVE
+899 
-910 GKYEDPSVLGEWES
+910 
-924 AVERPDLADN
+924 
-934 NGKFKLDKGKGQ
+934 
-946 GSIKAAY
+946 
-953 NPYMHSSNLVINDQ
+953 
-967 FSGAYTRNN
+967 
-976 LVTVECEVPISEQT
+976 
-990 SGYRAEKAKDSVGWH
+990 
-1005 SWHTGTVAGQV
+1005 
-1016 RKQKGIE
+1016 
-1023 RKVFLSRWIKPVRI
+1023 
-1037 LSDSEVAHMYKE
+1037 
-1049 LLSGTNISVPDNVVT
+1049 
-1064 PALLNELKKAGV
+1064 
-1076 MIAESGRVKPANGDE
+1076 
-1091 SAKLQI
+1091 
-1097 RRKYWKPKL
+1097 
-1106 RSDEWTLLNKK
+1106 
-1117 LDEEIGSSEQY
+1117 
-1128 LDESTKW
+1128 
-1135 LYADEKGV
+1135 
-1143 QVFAL
+1143 
-1148 YGIGDGTEATPLYA
+1148 
-1162 SGGKAALSD
+1162 
-1171 HQTLMAAGKEFDY
+1171 
-1184 GFNRDAETL
+1184 
-1193 NRVFKT
+1193 
-1199 LRDKQR
+1199 
-1205 KSYGSVFASEEGSS
+1205 
-1219 ADGYGRVSTVKGDG
+1219 
-1233 NGRGSSGAGAQDQRG
+1233 
-1248 VKEKF
+1248 
-1253 QLKAPVEETRNLLA
+1253 
-1267 LHNKDEESILTAL
+1267 
-1280 RLGGIPMPSIAI
+1280 LGGLPMPSIAV
-1292 VKAQSGHSKYGPISL
+1292 VKAAQGHSMYGPISI
-1307 VFNKSTI
+1307 VFGRESI
-1314 DPQVD
+1314 DPQTD
-1319 ARNKVYGGD
+1319 SRNKIYGGD
-1328 AYTPTKVSVE
+1328 AYTPTAPAVE
-1338 YPVNTRKA
+1338 YSVNYDRMRAVEKRLA
-1346 LSIEREISDLSRKTA
+1346 GLSEKVA
-1361 GGSFSSSS
+1361 GGVFRNDS
-1369 AIRALGVDD
+1369 ALQRAGVGEE
-1378 ISTYSVDELAKKL
+1378 SGMSAPELADKL
-1391 ANSDAVRAAYLADT
+1391 ARDDSIRAAYLADQ
-1405 GKTLEPVMKDKVF
+1405 GKTLEPVMQAKEF
-1418 SEAYGNDTLQ
+1418 NRYGNDSLSKLVQ
-1428 AIVNKVGV
+1428 KIGV
-1436 QRLAEMNAEIAAGA
+1436 QKLADIEASMEAGDYQPVQEIEDT
-1450 SVDDAVGTDV
+1450 VRQI
-1460 SAIRE
+1460 IRDSYE
-1465 ILENY
+1465 EQHRRFLDRKPELKEKRINY
-1470 YRNSGEAIL
+1470 F
-1479 QRAAKRNGWTQD
+1479 
-1491 EVSRKREERVARAM
+1491 M
-1505 ENNVYPAAMERLIR
+1505 ENNVHTYTVENFVRN
-1519 DAWMFYEDGGATKG
+1519 AWEYYQDQGATTS
-1533 EIDYWETRNKLLKFT
+1533 EIDRWATSDKLHEAAST
-1548 NSNDVQK
+1548 EDVKAWLLPQ
-1555 WIRGKLDGVLG
+1555 LEGVLG
-1566 DAGIY
+1566 EPGIY
-1571 NGKDPY
+1571 NGSERFDKS
-1577 TANGNRRSFHSTHYD
+1577 GSRRSFSQLHWE
-1592 YTLENIVKAMS
+1592 YTLENIVRAMT
-1603 ETQEERG
+1603 ETQAERG
-1610 GQVSGVTAGGLQASA
+1610 GQTFGASA
-1625 VPSYN
+1625 
-1630 SVGEIK
+1630 K
-1636 ADSGRLGSVESDSYK
+1636 AMQAVSTEDFQSIDAVKAASGRLGKVDTDQYKADVDAVEKRIEQATRAVMRENKAHSDS
-1651 TQIQAVEER
+1651 QFDEMQ
-1660 IRGVVDQIRKETKPH
+1660 
-1675 SDNSYEEGEI
+1675 I
-1685 IGTVLMEAAKG
+1685 IGDVMMQAAQGKQTEAAIRR
-1696 KCTVASIVRTFAKE
+1696 AFSQE
-1710 GYSISQ
+1710 GYSISE
-1716 STAKRIQSLYNAA
+1716 STAREIREVFRAA
-1729 AELPTEYFE
+1729 AELPTGYFE
-1738 AKPQRAVGFDEVL
+1738 AKPQRAVGFNEVL
-1751 AAVIPDNSSSAIRE
+1751 AAVIPNNSSAEIRQS
-1765 ALSDAGVRIIE
+1765 LSDAGVRVIE

-1781 ESARLNAVNS
+1781 ETGRLNAVNS
-1791 VDDARFQLKS
+1791 VDNARFQLKS
-1801 QTQIESEMR
+1801 QKQIESEMR
-1810 DIKKERDRLKAR
+1810 DIKKERDRLKTR
-1822 VQSLERQVAR
+1822 VQALERQVAR

-1855 LINDFDSSTKYREIK
+1855 LINDFDSSTKYSEIK
-1870 TDMENLGKALLSQ
+1870 TDMENLGKALLS
-1883 NVPDTDLHAYA
+1883 NDVPDTDLHAYA
-1894 EYVAEKIIQNSR
+1894 EYIAEKIIQNSR
-1906 VLDDGG
+1906 VLDEGG

-1922 KSVKLAYTDDGSIP
+1922 KSVKLAYTDDGSIA

-1974 PASITNPADQLTR
+1974 PENITHPADQLTR

-2009 AVTALGNALIEGMIS
+2009 AVTALGNSLIESMIS

-2037 KEQEIAHLKDLLSKT
+2037 KEKEIAHLKNLLNKT

-2058 KIKQMRTAYAE
+2058 RIKQMRTAYAE
-2069 RTKAGAERRKAREIR
+2069 RTKAGAERRKANEIR
-2084 AKISRHTET
+2084 ARISKHAGT
-2093 LSRKLLRPT
+2093 LSQKLLHPT

-2115 AALLRSINMESARS
+2115 AALLRVINTESSMS
-2129 YDENGRLRSGNN
+2129 YDESGKLRK
-2141 GTPTK
+2141 GTTGSPTK
-2146 RTQDAIRLREAYDS
+2146 RTQEAIRLREAYDE
-2160 ILSNDPNF
+2160 ILSSDPNF
-2168 VIDPAL
+2168 VVDPAL
-2174 FGGDGTSGF
+2174 FGDGGQSGF
-2183 IDQLVQLGNQRIDEM
+2183 IDQLVELGSQRIGEM
-2198 NTAQLNVI
+2198 SSAQLNVI

-2217 TSYDKALSSGKYMF
+2217 TSYDKALASGKYMF

-2248 ANKKAALSLYD
+2248 ANKKAVLSLYD

-2298 FMSREVYKQRN
+2298 FMSRDVYKQRN
-2309 ERHTFTTEG
+2309 DRHTFTTEA

-2368 TKSIPLTASDVAQ
+2368 TKSIPLTANDVAQ

-2499 LFNYRYRDSAGNLTG
+2499 LFNYRYRDSVGNLTG

-2580 FFRAAAIIDP
+2580 FFRAAAILDP

-2678 EGRYEVGSEE
+2678 EGRYEVGSED

-2737 LNMLLRAY
+2737 LNMLLRSY

-3101 VKGED
+3101 VNGED

-3112 IEKKQFVLEAI
+3112 IEKKQFVMEAI

>member
-20 DPQSAATQTSTQS
+20 DPQSATTQTSTQN

-72 KERQESKGKFN
+72 KERQESNGKFN
-83 GWKYFENLGKT
+83 GWKYFGNLGKT
-94 LLAGAASISAAT
+94 LLTGVASLAQT
-106 GAMAEDAVT
+106 GAMAEDVVT
-115 SVIDT
+115 SAVDT
-120 IFQGANTKGSGLFN
+120 IFKGANTKGSGLFN

-154 EQNKAHLDAERE
+154 EQEKAYLDQERE
-166 EEVSKIN
+166 AEVAKIK
-173 DSTIAGKAAK
+173 DDTLGGKVAK

-199 IPMAMTAGAAAVAPI
+199 IPMAATAGVAAAPI

-227 LGASVVESSGI
+227 LGASVVERSGV
-238 LSTLGKGFR
+238 LNALGKGFR
-247 DTLTSKNYW
+247 DTLRSKDYW
-256 TAFASEVGSDYQEAL
+256 MAFTSEVGADYQEAL

-277 SEAMNYAIGTSL
+277 GEAMNYAIATSL

-295 IGGGIQNVPKGF
+295 VGGGIQKVPENF

-332 MQNVVYGADNPIAS
+332 MQNVVYGANNPIVS
-346 LSDDRAIFNPVTS
+346 TTDDRAIFNPVTS
-359 AQEFAGGFA
+359 AQEFAGGFT

-383 ADSVYNKQIEKQS
+383 ANSIYSKQVEKQS
-396 KRYEQVQQMVRDRS
+396 QRYKQAQARVKELS

-418 QEDGK
+418 GENGK
-423 TTVGGSES
+423 TTVGGNES
-431 AIKSIVK
+431 AIKSVVK

-444 ETGDIVSPDKVTF
+444 ANGEVVSPDKVKF

-464 LYEGAINRAANAG
+464 LYEGAISRAANAG
-477 AANVFVDSYAGGD
+477 AANVFIDSYTGGD

-516 FADDLTDAQRA
+516 FADDLTDAQRT

-537 LQSFRSDTGLGEN
+537 LQTFRTDTGLGEN

-590 KSDAAKYIPPSVQTA
+590 KSDAARYIPPSVQTA

-618 AREKAGVKLVTRS
+618 AREKAGVKLVTKS
-631 DEAGLADNDYS
+631 NEAGLVDNDYS
-642 RNLANKDAG
+642 KKLANNDTG
-651 TARVLGALASD
+651 TARVLGSLASD

-682 VNKTN
+682 VKGTN
-687 TIQLAADADNP
+687 TVLLAADAENP
-698 LAFVAAH
+698 LSFVAAH
-705 EVTHRMQDAAPTEYH
+705 EVTHRMQDAAPTEYR

-727 AYRAN
+727 EYQSS
-732 ELGDDTAAHMVE
+732 ELGDDTTASMVE
-744 RYRDASRE
+744 RYREASRK

-770 TAEMLNDADLFERFA
+770 TAKMINDTDLFGRFA
-785 AKNRTTAKTL
+785 DKNRSAAGKLLDGLKAFISRVKTL
-795 LDRLKEFIS
+795 FTGKARD
-804 KVKGLV
+804 
-810 ASKRNKAAQEAYGKN
+810 KAAQEAYGEN
-825 FAELQK
+825 FDKLQKVAELWQK
-831 IADLWQTA
+831 A
-839 YDKAAET
+839 YDAATETMSET
-846 VGHAVLVTNDAPTA
+846 VSVVADAR
-860 GVSYDDAVYSLRVTD
+860 VDEISYDDAVYSVRVTD
-875 EALKSWLDRQETVKT
+875 EELKRWLDRQDTVKT
-890 YKTMQIVDG
+890 YKTMQIVGG
-899 KLYPPMAARVE
+899 KLYPPMAARVD
-910 GKYEDPSVLGEWES
+910 GQYEDNSILGEWEA
-924 AVERPDLADN
+924 AVERPDLADKT
-934 NGKFKLDKGKGQ
+934 GKFKLDKGKGN

-967 FSGAYTRNN
+967 FSGAYKRNN
-976 LVTVECEVPISEQT
+976 LVTVECEVPASELT
-990 SGYRAEKAKDSVGWH
+990 SGYHAEKAKDSVGWH
-1005 SWHTGTVAGQV
+1005 DWHTGTVAGQI
-1016 RKQKGIE
+1016 RNKKGIE

-1037 LSDSEVAHMYKE
+1037 LSDSEVAGMYKD
-1049 LLSGTNISVPDNVVT
+1049 LLSGTDIAVPDNVVT
-1064 PALLNELKKAGV
+1064 PSLLDALRVAGV
-1076 MIAESGRVKPANGDE
+1076 KIVESGRVQQEAAAVNADE

-1097 RRKYWKPKL
+1097 RRKYWKPQL
-1106 RSDEWTLLNKK
+1106 RSDEWALLNRK

-1162 SGGKAALSD
+1162 VGGKQA
-1171 HQTLMAAGKEFDY
+1171 
-1184 GFNRDAETL
+1184 DAC
-1193 NRVFKT
+1193 
-1199 LRDKQR
+1199 
-1205 KSYGSVFASEEGSS
+1205 SVAVAEYIERREKYDRNGGS
-1219 ADGYGRVSTVKGDG
+1219 ADSWVELLWSKKGSRSG
-1233 NGRGSSGAGAQDQRG
+1233 NLPQAQGPAGDAGAVYGLHGGSQNGNVRGTSGRSTPDQRE

-1253 QLKAPVEETRNLLA
+1253 SLRAPVERTKDLVAVHNLTEQ
-1267 LHNKDEESILTAL
+1267 NL
-1280 RLGGIPMPSIAI
+1280 RDAFYLGGLPMPSIAV
-1292 VKAQSGHSKYGPISL
+1292 VKAAQGHSMYGPISI
-1307 VFNKSTI
+1307 VFGRESI
-1314 DPQVD
+1314 DPQTD
-1319 ARNKVYGGD
+1319 SRNKIYGGD
-1328 AYTPTKVSVE
+1328 AYTPTAPAVE
-1338 YPVNTRKA
+1338 YPVNYDRMRAVEKRLA
-1346 LSIEREISDLSRKTA
+1346 GLSEKVA
-1361 GGSFSSSS
+1361 GGVFRNDS
-1369 AIRALGVDD
+1369 ALQRAGVGEE
-1378 ISTYSVDELAKKL
+1378 SGMSAPELADKL
-1391 ANSDAVRAAYLADT
+1391 ARDDSIRAAYLADQ
-1405 GKTLEPVMKDKVF
+1405 GKTLEPVMQAKEF
-1418 SEAYGNDTLQ
+1418 NRYGNDSLSKLVQ
-1428 AIVNKVGV
+1428 KIGV
-1436 QRLAEMNAEIAAGA
+1436 QKLADIEASMEAGDYQPVQEIEDT
-1450 SVDDAVGTDV
+1450 VRQI
-1460 SAIRE
+1460 IRDSYE
-1465 ILENY
+1465 EQHRRFLDRKPELKEKRINY
-1470 YRNSGEAIL
+1470 F
-1479 QRAAKRNGWTQD
+1479 
-1491 EVSRKREERVARAM
+1491 M
-1505 ENNVYPAAMERLIR
+1505 ENNVHTYTVENFVRN
-1519 DAWMFYEDGGATKG
+1519 AWEYYQDQGATTS
-1533 EIDYWETRNKLLKFT
+1533 EIDRWATSDKLHEAAST
-1548 NSNDVQK
+1548 EDVKAWLLPQ
-1555 WIRGKLDGVLG
+1555 LEGVLG
-1566 DAGIY
+1566 EPGIY
-1571 NGKDPY
+1571 NGSERFDKS
-1577 TANGNRRSFHSTHYD
+1577 GSRRSFSQLHWE
-1592 YTLENIVKAMS
+1592 YTLENIVRAMT
-1603 ETQEERG
+1603 ETQAERG
-1610 GQVSGVTAGGLQASA
+1610 GQTFGASA
-1625 VPSYN
+1625 
-1630 SVGEIK
+1630 K
-1636 ADSGRLGSVESDSYK
+1636 AMQAVSTEDFQSIDAVKAASGRLGKVDTDQYKADVDAVEKRIEQATRAVMRENKAHSDS
-1651 TQIQAVEER
+1651 QFDEMQ
-1660 IRGVVDQIRKETKPH
+1660 
-1675 SDNSYEEGEI
+1675 I
-1685 IGTVLMEAAKG
+1685 IGDVMMQAAQGKQTEAAIRR
-1696 KCTVASIVRTFAKE
+1696 AFSKE
-1710 GYSISQ
+1710 GYSISK
-1716 STAKRIQSLYNAA
+1716 STAARIREMFRAA
-1729 AELPTEYFE
+1729 AELPTGYFE
-1738 AKPQRAVGFDEVL
+1738 AKPQRAVGFNEVL
-1751 AAVIPDNSSSAIRE
+1751 AAVIPDNSSAEIRQS
-1765 ALSDAGVRIIE
+1765 LSDAGVRVIE

-1781 ESARLNAVNS
+1781 ETGRLNAVNS
-1791 VDDARFQLKS
+1791 VDNARFQLKS
-1801 QTQIESEMR
+1801 QTQIETEMR
-1810 DIKKERDRLKAR
+1810 DMKKERDRLKTR
-1822 VQSLERQVAR
+1822 VKSLERQVAR

-1855 LINDFDSSTKYREIK
+1855 LINDFDSSTKYSEIK

-1883 NVPDTDLHAYA
+1883 DVPDTDLHAYA

-1906 VLDDGG
+1906 VLEEGG

-1922 KSVKLAYTDDGSIP
+1922 KSVKLAYTDDGSIA

-1963 ELTEMFGGGYF
+1963 ELTDVFGGGYF
-1974 PASITNPADQLTR
+1974 PESITNPADQLTR

-2009 AVTALGNALIEGMIS
+2009 AVTALGNSLIEIMIS

-2037 KEQEIAHLKDLLSKT
+2037 KEKEIAHLKDLLSKT

-2069 RTKAGAERRKAREIR
+2069 RTKSGAEKRKAREMR
-2084 AKISRHTET
+2084 ARIARHTDA
-2093 LSRKLLRPT
+2093 LSQKLLHPT

-2115 AALLRSINMESARS
+2115 AALLRVINTESSMS
-2129 YDENGRLRSGNN
+2129 YDESGKLRK
-2141 GTPTK
+2141 GTTGSPTK
-2146 RTQDAIRLREAYDS
+2146 RTQEAIRLREAYDE
-2160 ILSNDPNF
+2160 ILSSDPNF
-2168 VIDPAL
+2168 VVDPAL
-2174 FGGDGTSGF
+2174 FGEGGQSGF
-2183 IDQLVQLGNQRIDEM
+2183 IDQLVELGSQRIGDM
-2198 NTAQLNVI
+2198 NSEQLNVV

-2217 TSYDKALSSGKYMF
+2217 TSYDKALASGKYMF

-2248 ANKKAALSLYD
+2248 ANKKAVLSLYD

-2309 ERHTFTTEG
+2309 ERHTFTTEA

-2339 KHSMQHLSVG
+2339 KHSMQHLSIG

-2368 TKSIPLTASDVAQ
+2368 TKSIPLTANDVAQ

-2580 FFRAAAIIDP
+2580 FFRAAAILDP

-2678 EGRYEVGSEE
+2678 EGRYEVGSED

-2737 LNMLLRAY
+2737 LNMLLRSY

-3089 KSFAEAYKDLNA
+3089 KSFSEAYKDLNA

>member
-20 DPQSAATQTSTQS
+20 DPQSAATQTSTQN

-83 GWKYFENLGKT
+83 GWKYFGNLGKT
-94 LLAGAASISAAT
+94 LLTGVASLAQT
-106 GAMAEDAVT
+106 GAMAEDVVT
-115 SVIDT
+115 SAVDT
-120 IFQGANTKGSGLFN
+120 IFKGANTKGSGLFN

-154 EQNKAHLDAERE
+154 EQEKAYLDQERE
-166 EEVSKIN
+166 AEVAKIK
-173 DSTIAGKAAK
+173 DDTFGGKVAK

-199 IPMAMTAGAAAVAPI
+199 IPMAATAGVAAAPI

-227 LGASVVESSGI
+227 LGASVVESSGV
-238 LSTLGKGFR
+238 LNALGKGFR
-247 DTLTSKNYW
+247 DTLRSKDYW
-256 TAFASEVGSDYQEAL
+256 MAFTSEVGADYQEAL

-277 SEAMNYAIGTSL
+277 GEAMNYAIATSL
-289 LNSVIE
+289 LNSIIE
-295 IGGGIQNVPKGF
+295 VGGGIQKVPENF

-332 MQNVVYGADNPIAS
+332 MQNVVYGADNPIGS

-383 ADSVYNKQIEKQS
+383 AGSVYNKQIEKQS
-396 KRYEQVQQMVRDRS
+396 KRYEQAQQMVRDRS

-431 AIKSIVK
+431 AIKSVVK
-438 GGQIEM
+438 DGQIEM
-444 ETGDIVSPDKVTF
+444 ENGEVVSPEKVTF

-477 AANVFVDSYAGGD
+477 AANVFVDSYTGGD

-516 FADDLTDAQRA
+516 FADDLTDAQRT

-631 DEAGLADNDYS
+631 NEAGLADNDYS

-682 VNKTN
+682 VSKTN

-698 LAFVAAH
+698 LSFVAAH

-744 RYRDASRE
+744 RYRNASRE

-785 AKNRTTAKTL
+785 AKNRTAAKTL

-804 KVKGLV
+804 KVKDLV

-846 VGHAVLVTNDAPTA
+846 VRESTNAVTA
-860 GVSYDDAVYSLRVTD
+860 NA
-875 EALKSWLDRQETVKT
+875 
-890 YKTMQIVDG
+890 
-899 KLYPPMAARVE
+899 
-910 GKYEDPSVLGEWES
+910 
-924 AVERPDLADN
+924 
-934 NGKFKLDKGKGQ
+934 
-946 GSIKAAY
+946 
-953 NPYMHSSNLVINDQ
+953 
-967 FSGAYTRNN
+967 
-976 LVTVECEVPISEQT
+976 
-990 SGYRAEKAKDSVGWH
+990 
-1005 SWHTGTVAGQV
+1005 
-1016 RKQKGIE
+1016 
-1023 RKVFLSRWIKPVRI
+1023 
-1037 LSDSEVAHMYKE
+1037 
-1049 LLSGTNISVPDNVVT
+1049 
-1064 PALLNELKKAGV
+1064 
-1076 MIAESGRVKPANGDE
+1076 DE

-1106 RSDEWTLLNKK
+1106 RSDEWALLNRK

-1148 YGIGDGTEATPLYA
+1148 YGIGDGAEATPLYA

-1171 HQTLMAAGKEFDY
+1171 HQTLMVAGKEFDY
-1184 GFNRDAETL
+1184 GFNRGAETL

-1253 QLKAPVEETRNLLA
+1253 SLRDSAGRELTAAQQDYFRDSQVRDADGNLLVMYHQTEGA
-1267 LHNKDEESILTAL
+1267 FTVFDTRHKGAGTGDDETPFGIFLKRTARDIGVRGKNQMELYANIRNPLRVRDRAELVARLRELSGTYAELKD
-1280 RLGGIPMPSIAI
+1280 
-1292 VKAQSGHSKYGPISL
+1292 QSGKIDKEYGAK
-1307 VFNKSTI
+1307 FAEAK
-1314 DPQVD
+1314 D
-1319 ARNKVYGGD
+1319 AFKNFLLQWRKENPNAPSRAAYD
-1328 AYTPTKVSVE
+1328 AEGFDAAFDAEDNVVKEWTQK
-1338 YPVNTRKA
+1338 K
-1346 LSIEREISDLSRKTA
+1346 
-1361 GGSFSSSS
+1361 
-1369 AIRALGVDD
+1369 
-1378 ISTYSVDELAKKL
+1378 DELALRAKE
-1391 ANSDAVRAAYLADT
+1391 AITDALRKNGYD
-1405 GKTLEPVMKDKVF
+1405 
-1418 SEAYGNDTLQ
+1418 
-1428 AIVNKVGV
+1428 GV
-1436 QRLAEMNAEIAAGA
+1436 
-1450 SVDDAVGTDV
+1450 
-1460 SAIRE
+1460 
-1465 ILENY
+1465 ILESDRGSWGRSTDAYIALDAN
-1470 YRNSGEAIL
+1470 
-1479 QRAAKRNGWTQD
+1479 QVK
-1491 EVSRKREERVARAM
+1491 
-1505 ENNVYPAAMERLIR
+1505 NV
-1519 DAWMFYEDGGATKG
+1519 
-1533 EIDYWETRNKLLKFT
+1533 T
-1548 NSNDVQK
+1548 NQNPT
-1555 WIRGKLDGVLG
+1555 G
-1566 DAGIY
+1566 
-1571 NGKDPY
+1571 
-1577 TANGNRRSFHSTHYD
+1577 H
-1592 YTLENIVKAMS
+1592 
-1603 ETQEERG
+1603 
-1610 GQVSGVTAGGLQASA
+1610 
-1625 VPSYN
+1625 
-1630 SVGEIK
+1630 
-1636 ADSGRLGSVESDSYK
+1636 AD
-1651 TQIQAVEER
+1651 I
-1660 IRGVVDQIRKETKPH
+1660 
-1675 SDNSYEEGEI
+1675 
-1685 IGTVLMEAAKG
+1685 
-1696 KCTVASIVRTFAKE
+1696 
-1710 GYSISQ
+1710 
-1716 STAKRIQSLYNAA
+1716 
-1729 AELPTEYFE
+1729 
-1738 AKPQRAVGFDEVL
+1738 
-1751 AAVIPDNSSSAIRE
+1751 
-1765 ALSDAGVRIIE
+1765 
-1776 YPAGD
+1776 
-1781 ESARLNAVNS
+1781 
-1791 VDDARFQLKS
+1791 RFQLKS

-1810 DIKKERDRLKAR
+1810 DIKKERDRLKTR

-1832 WKAETKPSMP
+1832 WKAEVKPSMP
-1842 SFREGDLKKLGNR
+1842 SFREGDLKKIGNR
-1855 LINDFDSSTKYREIK
+1855 LINDFDSSTKYSEIK

-1883 NVPDTDLHAYA
+1883 DVPDTGLHAYA

-1906 VLDDGG
+1906 VLEEGG

-1922 KSVKLAYTDDGSIP
+1922 KSVKLAYTNDGSIP
-1936 DFSAWKKAHRDIKFA
+1936 DFSEWKKAHRDIKFA

-1963 ELTEMFGGGYF
+1963 ELTELFGGGYF
-1974 PASITNPADQLTR
+1974 PENIVHPADQLTR

-2009 AVTALGNALIEGMIS
+2009 AVTALGNSLIESMIS

-2084 AKISRHTET
+2084 ARISKHAGT
-2093 LSRKLLRPT
+2093 LSQKLLHPT

-2284 QNRRVAEVAKLTEK
+2284 QNRRVAEIAKLTEK

-2309 ERHTFTTEG
+2309 ERHTFMTEA

-2368 TKSIPLTASDVAQ
+2368 TKSIPLTANDVAQ

-2580 FFRAAAIIDP
+2580 FFRAAAILDP

-2745 DAWRYETNPSKKSAA
+2745 DAWRYETNPSKKSVA
-2760 LKQFARTSIALLVTD
+2760 LKQFVRTSIALLVTD

-2893 FGISVGNIGRDTWA
+2893 FGVSVGNIGRDTWA

-2977 MKNAIKNAGGSDML
+2977 MKNDIKNAGGSDML

>member
-14 RKKKRE
+14 RRKKRE
-20 DPQSAATQTSTQS
+20 ESQSAGAQTATQS

-83 GWKYFENLGKT
+83 GWKYFGNLGKT

-154 EQNKAHLDAERE
+154 EQNKAYLDAERE
-166 EEVSKIN
+166 EEVAKIN

-199 IPMAMTAGAAAVAPI
+199 IPMAMTAGATAVAPI

-227 LGASVVESSGI
+227 LGASVVESSGV

-277 SEAMNYAIGTSL
+277 SEAMNYAIATSL

-295 IGGGIQNVPKGF
+295 IGGGIQNVPKNF
-307 SVKNLL
+307 SVKDLL

-383 ADSVYNKQIEKQS
+383 ANSVYNKQIEKQS
-396 KRYEQVQQMVRDRS
+396 KRYEQAQQMVRDRS

-423 TTVGGSES
+423 TMVGGSES

-438 GGQIEM
+438 DGQIEM

-527 AAWNQGAADG
+527 AAWNQGATDG

-575 SMYQAGLSGKALTDV
+575 SMYQAGLSGKALADV

-618 AREKAGVKLVTRS
+618 AREKAGVKLVTRA
-631 DEAGLADNDYS
+631 DDAGLADNDYS

-651 TARVLGALASD
+651 TARVLGVLASD

-670 PQVQGGAANGKY
+670 PQVRGGAANGKY
-682 VNKTN
+682 VKGTN

-705 EVTHRMQDAAPTEYH
+705 EVTHRMQDAAPTEYR

-732 ELGDDTAAHMVE
+732 ELGDDTASHMVE
-744 RYRDASRE
+744 RYRGASRE

-785 AKNRTTAKTL
+785 AKNRTAAKTL

-1076 MIAESGRVKPANGDE
+1076 MIAESGRVKPANGDVASIPPSISPKSTSVRSTEILTDSAVVTADDGERYSLKSMKHDIAEGQMFEDLKSYCNWTQAQVDELKTNIEGLVRYMEPHRDILDMNETTGRDDRRFSPYKQNSDPLYKISMDFSTLCSKRLLTQYVIE
-1091 SAKLQI
+1091 SLQVREGRPMSAEEQMAIRDMLIEYRKVDKGLQVACAMCYVEAARLKSPKQMQTWLDDRGRAMRKYYAAKNQAYEDSIIKAQEDFKESRGYDRDTPKSKMKHSDVTELNKIRPRMASEYQPTASEQRVI
-1097 RRKYWKPKL
+1097 DQVESLPTETFLTSANLAQFSEDLPDGYAAYIGMMTKATHSKPLETDEAYYYGDSRRKIGRGKVVTDRFLANMNRENGMRFSSWSDWRIQHLLDYITAVIDNSVRGAKMHGYTKYPDEVRVLGKTGMMFNLSGVAGTQTGLNPDGSLSFSDTESINIEEAKAL
-1106 RSDEWTLLNKK
+1106 R
-1117 LDEEIGSSEQY
+1117 EEFPE
-1128 LDESTKW
+1128 
-1135 LYADEKGV
+1135 
-1143 QVFAL
+1143 
-1148 YGIGDGTEATPLYA
+1148 
-1162 SGGKAALSD
+1162 
-1171 HQTLMAAGKEFDY
+1171 AAGLQCI
-1184 GFNRDAETL
+1184 G
-1193 NRVFKT
+1193 VS
-1199 LRDKQR
+1199 DK
-1205 KSYGSVFASEEGSS
+1205 
-1219 ADGYGRVSTVKGDG
+1219 
-1233 NGRGSSGAGAQDQRG
+1233 
-1248 VKEKF
+1248 
-1253 QLKAPVEETRNLLA
+1253 
-1267 LHNKDEESILTAL
+1267 H
-1280 RLGGIPMPSIAI
+1280 
-1292 VKAQSGHSKYGPISL
+1292 
-1307 VFNKSTI
+1307 
-1314 DPQVD
+1314 
-1319 ARNKVYGGD
+1319 
-1328 AYTPTKVSVE
+1328 
-1338 YPVNTRKA
+1338 
-1346 LSIEREISDLSRKTA
+1346 
-1361 GGSFSSSS
+1361 
-1369 AIRALGVDD
+1369 IRALMRSEDVDYIIPYHTSSLNKD
-1378 ISTYSVDELAKKL
+1378 LRRMAQIHGWKDYTLTQNEKKL
-1391 ANSDAVRAAYLADT
+1391 KGATSDGSETWQVAPAFSDWFVGYDT
-1405 GKTLEPVMKDKVF
+1405 GMSGIEAMRTSAARYLEICKERGLRPKFEAFTDEPNYWKLLIDRKMINQETGKLIRQKPVTPEFDF
-1418 SEAYGNDTLQ
+1418 DTIRG
-1428 AIVNKVGV
+1428 IVDRYV
-1436 QRLAEMNAEIAAGA
+1436 EDYD
-1450 SVDDAVGTDV
+1450 S
-1460 SAIRE
+1460 S
-1465 ILENY
+1465 
-1470 YRNSGEAIL
+1470 
-1479 QRAAKRNGWTQD
+1479 
-1491 EVSRKREERVARAM
+1491 REERALKYVTDNWDTIPQRIKYLKTTEAQKKAM
-1505 ENNVYPAAMERLIR
+1505 ATLGNEMIAAQP
-1519 DAWMFYEDGGATKG
+1519 K
-1533 EIDYWETRNKLLKFT
+1533 
-1548 NSNDVQK
+1548 
-1555 WIRGKLDGVLG
+1555 
-1566 DAGIY
+1566 
-1571 NGKDPY
+1571 
-1577 TANGNRRSFHSTHYD
+1577 GNR
-1592 YTLENIVKAMS
+1592 L
-1603 ETQEERG
+1603 
-1610 GQVSGVTAGGLQASA
+1610 
-1625 VPSYN
+1625 
-1630 SVGEIK
+1630 
-1636 ADSGRLGSVESDSYK
+1636 
-1651 TQIQAVEER
+1651 
-1660 IRGVVDQIRKETKPH
+1660 
-1675 SDNSYEEGEI
+1675 
-1685 IGTVLMEAAKG
+1685 
-1696 KCTVASIVRTFAKE
+1696 
-1710 GYSISQ
+1710 
-1716 STAKRIQSLYNAA
+1716 
-1729 AELPTEYFE
+1729 
-1738 AKPQRAVGFDEVL
+1738 
-1751 AAVIPDNSSSAIRE
+1751 
-1765 ALSDAGVRIIE
+1765 
-1776 YPAGD
+1776 
-1781 ESARLNAVNS
+1781 
-1791 VDDARFQLKS
+1791 QLKS
-1801 QTQIESEMR
+1801 QTQIELEMR
-1810 DIKKERDRLKAR
+1810 DLKKERDRLKAR
-1822 VQSLERQVAR
+1822 VKSLSKSVAR
-1832 WKAETKPSMP
+1832 WKAETKPSIP
-1842 SFREGDLKKLGNR
+1842 AFREGDLRKLGTR
-1855 LINDFDSSTKYREIK
+1855 LINDFDSSTKYSEIK

-1883 NVPDTDLHAYA
+1883 DVPDTDLHAYA

-1906 VLDDGG
+1906 VLEEGG

-1922 KSVKLAYTDDGSIP
+1922 KSVKLAYTDDGSIA

-1963 ELTEMFGGGYF
+1963 ELTELFGGGYF

-2009 AVTALGNALIEGMIS
+2009 AVTALGNSLIESMIS

-2084 AKISRHTET
+2084 ARISKHAGT
-2093 LSRKLLRPT
+2093 LSQKLLHPT

-2115 AALLRSINMESARS
+2115 AALLRSINTESARS

-2141 GTPTK
+2141 GTPTQ

-2217 TSYDKALSSGKYMF
+2217 TSYDKALASGKYMF

-2309 ERHTFTTEG
+2309 ERHTFMTEA

-2357 RDGKLPAIERG
+2357 RDGKLPVIERG

-2381 ITDVLTDEQIKVAK
+2381 ITDALTDEQIKVAK

-2543 IAHDDEPITRMI
+2543 IAHDDEPITRII
-2555 EKFVG
+2555 EKLVG

-2645 MDKLSDASGAAAAKA
+2645 MDKLSDASSAAAAKA

-2737 LNMLLRAY
+2737 LNMLLRSY

-2760 LKQFARTSIALLVTD
+2760 LKRFARTSIALLVTD

-2798 GRYFEVLTGVTGEDD
+2798 GRYFEALTGVTGEDD
-2813 TVVSVLLGSNLWD
+2813 TVASVLLGSNLWD

-2851 MDADAVSDFIAAA
+2851 MDADAVSDFISAA
-2864 QLFTKATQGDG
+2864 QLFTKAAQGEG
-2875 QKTTLYAFKQL
+2875 QKTPLYAFKQL
-2886 LVTGSKI
+2886 LVAGSKI
-2893 FGISVGNIGRDTWA
+2893 FGVSVGNIGRDTWA

-2935 AKNSSRYYSILYH
+2935 AHNTSRYYSILYH

-2963 LISKGYTDKQIKTG
+2963 LISKGYTDKQIQNG
-2977 MKNAIKNAGGSDML
+2977 MKTAIKNSGGDNML

-2996 VGFSREDA
+2996 VGFDREDA
-3004 ETVIKQQ
+3004 EAIVKKQNFQ
-3011 EFKQSYGFSYD
+3011 QTYGFSYD
-3022 DLADEYA
+3022 DRADEYI

-3036 EVIRALQN
+3036 ELIRAMQDID
-3044 VGGLSAEDAELK
+3044 GLSPEDAELK
-3056 ATAYDWKNAGVSD
+3056 VTVYDWKAKGISD
-3069 ATNAIV
+3069 ATDAIV
-3075 KAYQSYGSDAGFDK
+3075 KAYQTYGADSGLDR
-3089 KSFAEAYKDLNA
+3089 KSFASAYKTLKA

-3112 IEKKQFVLEAI
+3112 IEKKEFVLQEI
-3123 NKMNIST
+3123 NKMSITS
-3130 AQKDALYRMK
+3130 AQKDALYRMM
-3140 GYGEKQLAD
+3140 GYGEKQLAK

>member
-20 DPQSAATQTSTQS
+20 DPQSAATQTSTQN

-83 GWKYFENLGKT
+83 GWKYFGNLGKT
-94 LLAGAASISAAT
+94 LLTGVASLAQT
-106 GAMAEDAVT
+106 GAMAEDVVT
-115 SVIDT
+115 SAVDT
-120 IFQGANTKGSGLFN
+120 IFKGANTKGSGLFN

-154 EQNKAHLDAERE
+154 EQEKAYLDQERE
-166 EEVSKIN
+166 AEVAKIK
-173 DSTIAGKAAK
+173 DDTFGGKVSK

-199 IPMAMTAGAAAVAPI
+199 IPMAATAGVAAAPI

-227 LGASVVESSGI
+227 LGASVVESSGV
-238 LSTLGKGFR
+238 LNALGKGFR
-247 DTLTSKNYW
+247 DTLRSKDYW
-256 TAFASEVGSDYQEAL
+256 MAFTSEVGADYQEAL

-277 SEAMNYAIGTSL
+277 GEAMNYAIATSL
-289 LNSVIE
+289 LNSIIE
-295 IGGGIQNVPKGF
+295 VGGGIQKVPENF

-332 MQNVVYGADNPIAS
+332 MQNVVYGADNPIGS

-383 ADSVYNKQIEKQS
+383 AGSVYNKQIEKQS
-396 KRYEQVQQMVRDRS
+396 KRYEQAQQMVRDRS

-431 AIKSIVK
+431 AIKSVVK
-438 GGQIEM
+438 DGQIEM
-444 ETGDIVSPDKVTF
+444 ENGEVVSPEKVTF

-477 AANVFVDSYAGGD
+477 AANVFIDSYAGGD

-516 FADDLTDAQRA
+516 FADDLTDAQRT

-631 DEAGLADNDYS
+631 DESGLADNDYS

-770 TAEMLNDADLFERFA
+770 TAKMIDDANLFERFA
-785 AKNRTTAKTL
+785 RQNRTEAKTL

-804 KVKGLV
+804 KVKNLV

-831 IADLWQTA
+831 IAALWQTA

-875 EALKSWLDRQETVKT
+875 EALKNGDVASIPPSISPKSTPVRSTEILTDSAVVTADDGERYSLKSMKRDIAEGQMFKDLKSYCNWTQAQVDELKTNIEELVRYMEPHRDILDMNETTGRDDRRFSPYKQNSDPLYKISMDFSTLCSKRLLTQYVIESLQVREGRPMSAEEQMAIRDMLIEYRKVDKGLQVACAMCYVEAARLKSPKQMQTWLDDRGRAMRK
-890 YKTMQIVDG
+890 Y
-899 KLYPPMAARVE
+899 YAA
-910 GKYEDPSVLGEWES
+910 KNQAYEDSIIKAQEDFKESRGYDRDTPKSKMKHSDVTELNKIRPRMASEYQPTDSEQRVIDQVESLPTETFLTSANLAQFSEDLPDGYAAYIGMMTKATHSKPLETDEAYYYGDSRRKIGHGKVVTDRFLANMNRENGMRFSSWSDWRIQHLLDYITAVIDNSVRGAKMHGYTKYPDEVRVLGKT
-924 AVERPDLADN
+924 
-934 NGKFKLDKGKGQ
+934 GMMF
-946 GSIKAAY
+946 
-953 NPYMHSSNLVINDQ
+953 NL
-967 FSGAYTRNN
+967 SG
-976 LVTVECEVPISEQT
+976 
-990 SGYRAEKAKDSVGWH
+990 
-1005 SWHTGTVAGQV
+1005 VAGTQTGLNPDGSLSFSDTESINIEEAKALREEFPDTAGLQCIGV
-1016 RKQKGIE
+1016 SDKHIRALMRSEDVDYIIPYHTSSLNKDLRRMAQIHGWKDYTLTQNEKKLKGAT
-1023 RKVFLSRWIKPVRI
+1023 
-1037 LSDSEVAHMYKE
+1037 SDGSE
-1049 LLSGTNISVPDNVVT
+1049 TWQVT
-1064 PALLNELKKAGV
+1064 PAFSDWFVGYDTG
-1076 MIAESGRVKPANGDE
+1076 MSGIEAMRASAARYLEICKERGLRPKFEAFTDE
-1091 SAKLQI
+1091 PN
-1097 RRKYWKPKL
+1097 YWKLLIDRKMINQETGKL
-1106 RSDEWTLLNKK
+1106 IRQKP
-1117 LDEEIGSSEQY
+1117 
-1128 LDESTKW
+1128 
-1135 LYADEKGV
+1135 V
-1143 QVFAL
+1143 
-1148 YGIGDGTEATPLYA
+1148 TP
-1162 SGGKAALSD
+1162 
-1171 HQTLMAAGKEFDY
+1171 EFDFDTIRGIVDRY
-1184 GFNRDAETL
+1184 VEDY
-1193 NRVFKT
+1193 
-1199 LRDKQR
+1199 D
-1205 KSYGSVFASEEGSS
+1205 SS
-1219 ADGYGRVSTVKGDG
+1219 
-1233 NGRGSSGAGAQDQRG
+1233 
-1248 VKEKF
+1248 
-1253 QLKAPVEETRNLLA
+1253 
-1267 LHNKDEESILTAL
+1267 
-1280 RLGGIPMPSIAI
+1280 
-1292 VKAQSGHSKYGPISL
+1292 
-1307 VFNKSTI
+1307 
-1314 DPQVD
+1314 
-1319 ARNKVYGGD
+1319 
-1328 AYTPTKVSVE
+1328 
-1338 YPVNTRKA
+1338 
-1346 LSIEREISDLSRKTA
+1346 
-1361 GGSFSSSS
+1361 
-1369 AIRALGVDD
+1369 
-1378 ISTYSVDELAKKL
+1378 
-1391 ANSDAVRAAYLADT
+1391 
-1405 GKTLEPVMKDKVF
+1405 
-1418 SEAYGNDTLQ
+1418 
-1428 AIVNKVGV
+1428 
-1436 QRLAEMNAEIAAGA
+1436 
-1450 SVDDAVGTDV
+1450 
-1460 SAIRE
+1460 
-1465 ILENY
+1465 
-1470 YRNSGEAIL
+1470 
-1479 QRAAKRNGWTQD
+1479 
-1491 EVSRKREERVARAM
+1491 REERALKYVTDNWDTIPQRIK
-1505 ENNVYPAAMERLIR
+1505 YLK
-1519 DAWMFYEDGGATKG
+1519 AT
-1533 EIDYWETRNKLLKFT
+1533 EA
-1548 NSNDVQK
+1548 QK
-1555 WIRGKLDGVLG
+1555 
-1566 DAGIY
+1566 
-1571 NGKDPY
+1571 
-1577 TANGNRRSFHSTHYD
+1577 
-1592 YTLENIVKAMS
+1592 KAMATLGN
-1603 ETQEERG
+1603 EMIAAQPKE
-1610 GQVSGVTAGGLQASA
+1610 
-1625 VPSYN
+1625 N
-1630 SVGEIK
+1630 
-1636 ADSGRLGSVESDSYK
+1636 RL
-1651 TQIQAVEER
+1651 
-1660 IRGVVDQIRKETKPH
+1660 
-1675 SDNSYEEGEI
+1675 
-1685 IGTVLMEAAKG
+1685 
-1696 KCTVASIVRTFAKE
+1696 
-1710 GYSISQ
+1710 
-1716 STAKRIQSLYNAA
+1716 
-1729 AELPTEYFE
+1729 
-1738 AKPQRAVGFDEVL
+1738 
-1751 AAVIPDNSSSAIRE
+1751 
-1765 ALSDAGVRIIE
+1765 
-1776 YPAGD
+1776 
-1781 ESARLNAVNS
+1781 
-1791 VDDARFQLKS
+1791 QLKS

-1822 VQSLERQVAR
+1822 VKSLERQVAR

-1842 SFREGDLKKLGNR
+1842 SFREGDLKKLCNR
-1855 LINDFDSSTKYREIK
+1855 LINDFDSSTKYSEIK

-1883 NVPDTDLHAYA
+1883 DVPDTELHAYA

-1906 VLDDGG
+1906 VLEEGG

-1936 DFSAWKKAHRDIKFA
+1936 DFSEWKKAHRDIKFA

-1963 ELTEMFGGGYF
+1963 ELTELFGGGYF
-1974 PASITNPADQLTR
+1974 PENIVHPADQLTR
-1987 MGEILEDIDNI
+1987 MGEVLEDIDNI
-1998 WSNPYDEYHDI
+1998 WSNPYDEYRDI

-2052 RAGRDE
+2052 RASRDE

-2102 DKQHIPEQLRTPV
+2102 DKQHIPDSLRMPV

-2183 IDQLVQLGNQRIDEM
+2183 IDQLVELGNRRIDKM
-2198 NTAQLNVI
+2198 GTAQLNVI

-2309 ERHTFTTEG
+2309 ERHTFMTEA

-2381 ITDVLTDEQIKVAK
+2381 ITDALTDEQIKVAK

-2555 EKFVG
+2555 EKLVG

-2645 MDKLSDASGAAAAKA
+2645 MEKLSDASGAAAAKA

-2760 LKQFARTSIALLVTD
+2760 LKQFVRTSIALLVTD

-2893 FGISVGNIGRDTWA
+2893 FGVSVGNIERDTWA

-3112 IEKKQFVLEAI
+3112 IEKKEFVLQEI
-3123 NKMNIST
+3123 NKMSITS
-3130 AQKDALYRMK
+3130 AQKDALYRMM
-3140 GYGEKQLAD
+3140 GYGEKQLAK

>member
-20 DPQSAATQTSTQS
+20 DPQSATTQTSTQS

-72 KERQESKGKFN
+72 KERQESNGKFN
-83 GWKYFENLGKT
+83 GWKYFGNLGKT
-94 LLAGAASISAAT
+94 LLTGVASLAQT
-106 GAMAEDAVT
+106 GAMAEDVVT
-115 SVIDT
+115 SAVDT
-120 IFQGANTKGSGLFN
+120 IFKGANTKGSGLFN

-154 EQNKAHLDAERE
+154 EQEKAYLDQERE
-166 EEVSKIN
+166 AEVAKIK
-173 DSTIAGKAAK
+173 DDTLGGKVAK

-199 IPMAMTAGAAAVAPI
+199 IPMAATAGVAAAPI

-227 LGASVVESSGI
+227 LGASVVESSGV
-238 LSTLGKGFR
+238 LNALGKGFR
-247 DTLTSKNYW
+247 DTLRSKDYW
-256 TAFASEVGSDYQEAL
+256 MAFTSEVGADYQEAL

-277 SEAMNYAIGTSL
+277 GEAMNYAIATSL

-295 IGGGIQNVPKGF
+295 VGGGIQKVPKNF

-332 MQNVVYGADNPIAS
+332 MQNVVYGANNPIVS
-346 LSDDRAIFNPVTS
+346 TTDDRAIFNPVTS
-359 AQEFAGGFA
+359 AQEFAGGFT
-368 VGGILSGAQMAAGKA
+368 VGGILSGAQMVAGKA
-383 ADSVYNKQIEKQS
+383 ANSIYSKQVEKQS
-396 KRYEQVQQMVRDRS
+396 QRYEQAQARVKELS

-418 QEDGK
+418 GENGK
-423 TTVGGSES
+423 TTVGGNES
-431 AIKSIVK
+431 AIKSVVK

-444 ETGDIVSPDKVTF
+444 ANGEVVSPDKVKF

-464 LYEGAINRAANAG
+464 LYEGAISRAANAG
-477 AANVFVDSYAGGD
+477 AANVFIDSYTGGD

-516 FADDLTDAQRA
+516 FADDLTDAQRT

-631 DEAGLADNDYS
+631 GEPGLTDNDYS

-651 TARVLGALASD
+651 TARVLGALASE

-682 VNKTN
+682 VSKTN
-687 TIQLAADADNP
+687 TIQLAADAENP
-698 LAFVAAH
+698 LSFVAAH
-705 EVTHRMQDAAPTEYH
+705 EVTHRMQDAAPTEYR

-727 AYRAN
+727 EYQSS
-732 ELGDDTAAHMVE
+732 ELGDDTTASMVE
-744 RYRDASRE
+744 RYREASRK

-770 TAEMLNDADLFERFA
+770 TAKMINDTDLFGRFA
-785 AKNRTTAKTL
+785 DKNRSAAGKLLDGLKAFISRVKTL
-795 LDRLKEFIS
+795 FTGKARD
-804 KVKGLV
+804 
-810 ASKRNKAAQEAYGKN
+810 KAAQEAYGKN
-825 FAELQK
+825 FADLQK
-831 IADLWQTA
+831 VADLWQTA

-846 VGHAVLVTNDAPTA
+846 IRESTNAVTA
-860 GVSYDDAVYSLRVTD
+860 NA
-875 EALKSWLDRQETVKT
+875 
-890 YKTMQIVDG
+890 
-899 KLYPPMAARVE
+899 
-910 GKYEDPSVLGEWES
+910 
-924 AVERPDLADN
+924 
-934 NGKFKLDKGKGQ
+934 
-946 GSIKAAY
+946 
-953 NPYMHSSNLVINDQ
+953 
-967 FSGAYTRNN
+967 
-976 LVTVECEVPISEQT
+976 
-990 SGYRAEKAKDSVGWH
+990 
-1005 SWHTGTVAGQV
+1005 
-1016 RKQKGIE
+1016 
-1023 RKVFLSRWIKPVRI
+1023 
-1037 LSDSEVAHMYKE
+1037 
-1049 LLSGTNISVPDNVVT
+1049 
-1064 PALLNELKKAGV
+1064 
-1076 MIAESGRVKPANGDE
+1076 DE

-1097 RRKYWKPKL
+1097 RRKYWKPQL
-1106 RSDEWTLLNKK
+1106 RSDEWTLLNRK

-1162 SGGKAALSD
+1162 VGGKQATAYNAAVIEYIERRE
-1171 HQTLMAAGKEFDY
+1171 KY
-1184 GFNRDAETL
+1184 
-1193 NRVFKT
+1193 
-1199 LRDKQR
+1199 
-1205 KSYGSVFASEEGSS
+1205 
-1219 ADGYGRVSTVKGDG
+1219 DG
-1233 NGRGSSGAGAQDQRG
+1233 NGGSADSWVELLRSKKGRRSRNISQTKGSAGVAGTVYGLHGGSQNGDVRGTSGRSTQDQRE

-1253 QLKAPVEETRNLLA
+1253 SLRAPVERTKDLVAVHNLTEQ
-1267 LHNKDEESILTAL
+1267 NL
-1280 RLGGIPMPSIAI
+1280 RDAFYLGGLPMPSIAV
-1292 VKAQSGHSKYGPISL
+1292 VKAAQGHSMYGPISI
-1307 VFNKSTI
+1307 VFGRESI
-1314 DPQVD
+1314 DPQTD
-1319 ARNKVYGGD
+1319 SRNKIYGGD
-1328 AYTPTKVSVE
+1328 AYTPTAPAVE
-1338 YPVNTRKA
+1338 YPVNYDRMRAVEKRLA
-1346 LSIEREISDLSRKTA
+1346 GLSEKVA
-1361 GGSFSSSS
+1361 GGVFRNDS
-1369 AIRALGVDD
+1369 ALQRAGVGEE
-1378 ISTYSVDELAKKL
+1378 SGMSAPELADKL
-1391 ANSDAVRAAYLADT
+1391 ARDDSIRAAYLADQ
-1405 GKTLEPVMKDKVF
+1405 GKTLEPVMQAKEF
-1418 SEAYGNDTLQ
+1418 NRYGNDSLSKLVQ
-1428 AIVNKVGV
+1428 KIGV
-1436 QRLAEMNAEIAAGA
+1436 QKLADIEASMEAGDYQPVQEIEDT
-1450 SVDDAVGTDV
+1450 VRQI
-1460 SAIRE
+1460 IRDSYE
-1465 ILENY
+1465 EQHRRFLDRKPELKEKRINY
-1470 YRNSGEAIL
+1470 F
-1479 QRAAKRNGWTQD
+1479 
-1491 EVSRKREERVARAM
+1491 M
-1505 ENNVYPAAMERLIR
+1505 ENNVHTYTVENFVRN
-1519 DAWMFYEDGGATKG
+1519 AWEYYQDQGATTS
-1533 EIDYWETRNKLLKFT
+1533 EIDRWATSDKLHEAAST
-1548 NSNDVQK
+1548 EDVKAWLLPQ
-1555 WIRGKLDGVLG
+1555 LEGVLG
-1566 DAGIY
+1566 EPGIY
-1571 NGKDPY
+1571 NGSERFDKS
-1577 TANGNRRSFHSTHYD
+1577 GSRRSFSQLHWE
-1592 YTLENIVKAMS
+1592 YTLENIVRAMT
-1603 ETQEERG
+1603 ETQAERG
-1610 GQVSGVTAGGLQASA
+1610 GQTFGASA
-1625 VPSYN
+1625 KSMQAVSTEDFQSIDAVKAASDRLGKVDTEQY
-1630 SVGEIK
+1630 K
-1636 ADSGRLGSVESDSYK
+1636 ADVD
-1651 TQIQAVEER
+1651 AVEKR
-1660 IRGVVDQIRKETKPH
+1660 IEQATRAVMRENKAH
-1675 SDNSYEEGEI
+1675 SDNQFDEMQI
-1685 IGTVLMEAAKG
+1685 IGDVMMQAAQGKQTEAAIRR
-1696 KCTVASIVRTFAKE
+1696 AFSKE
-1710 GYSISQ
+1710 GYSISE
-1716 STAKRIQSLYNAA
+1716 STAREIREVFRAA
-1729 AELPTEYFE
+1729 AELPTGYFE
-1738 AKPQRAVGFDEVL
+1738 AKPQRAVGFNEVL
-1751 AAVIPDNSSSAIRE
+1751 AAVIPDNSSAEIRQS
-1765 ALSDAGVRIIE
+1765 LSDAGVRVIE

-1781 ESARLNAVNS
+1781 ETGRLNAVNS
-1791 VDDARFQLKS
+1791 VDNARFQLKS

-1810 DIKKERDRLKAR
+1810 DLKKERDRLKTR
-1822 VQSLERQVAR
+1822 VKSLERQVAR
-1832 WKAETKPSMP
+1832 WKAEVKPSMP

-1855 LINDFDSSTKYREIK
+1855 LINDFDSSTKYSEIK

-1883 NVPDTDLHAYA
+1883 DVPDTDLHAYA

-1906 VLDDGG
+1906 VLEEGG

-1936 DFSAWKKAHRDIKFA
+1936 DFPEWKKAHRYIKFA
-1951 KDGGLPVDVAYH
+1951 KDVGLPVDVAYH
-1963 ELTEMFGGGYF
+1963 ELTELFGGGYF
-1974 PASITNPADQLTR
+1974 PESIVHPADQLTR
-1987 MGEILEDIDNI
+1987 MGEVLEDIDSI
-1998 WSNPYDEYHDI
+1998 WSNPYDEYRDI

-2037 KEQEIAHLKDLLSKT
+2037 KEKEIAHLKNLLNKT

-2058 KIKQMRTAYAE
+2058 RIKQMRTAYAE
-2069 RTKAGAERRKAREIR
+2069 RTKAGSERRKANEIR
-2084 AKISRHTET
+2084 ARISKHAGT
-2093 LSRKLLRPT
+2093 LSQKLLHPT

-2115 AALLRSINMESARS
+2115 AALLRVINTESSMR
-2129 YDENGRLRSGNN
+2129 YDESGKLRK
-2141 GTPTK
+2141 GTTGSPTK
-2146 RTQDAIRLREAYDS
+2146 RTQEAIRLREAYDE
-2160 ILSNDPNF
+2160 ILSSDPNF
-2168 VIDPAL
+2168 VVDPAL
-2174 FGGDGTSGF
+2174 FGEGGQSGF
-2183 IDQLVQLGNQRIDEM
+2183 IDQLVELGSQRIGEM
-2198 NTAQLNVI
+2198 SSAQLNVI

-2217 TSYDKALSSGKYMF
+2217 TSYDKALASGKYMF

-2248 ANKKAALSLYD
+2248 ANKKAVLSLYD

-2309 ERHTFTTEG
+2309 ERHTFTTEA

-2339 KHSMQHLSVG
+2339 EHSMQHLSIG

-2357 RDGKLPAIERG
+2357 RDGKLQAIERG
-2368 TKSIPLTASDVAQ
+2368 TKSIPLTANDVAQ
-2381 ITDVLTDEQIKVAK
+2381 ITGVLTDEQIKVAK

-2580 FFRAAAIIDP
+2580 FFRAAAILDP

-2678 EGRYEVGSEE
+2678 EGRYEVGSED

-2924 MEQMIYRVAPD
+2924 MEQMIFRVAPD

>member
-83 GWKYFENLGKT
+83 GWKYFGNLGKT
-94 LLAGAASISAAT
+94 LLTGVASLAAT

-115 SVIDT
+115 SAVDT

-139 RPDWKFLGE
+139 RPDWQFLGE

-154 EQNKAHLDAERE
+154 EQEKAYLDAERE

-332 MQNVVYGADNPIAS
+332 MQNVVYGADNPVAS

-396 KRYEQVQQMVRDRS
+396 KRYEQAQQMVRDRS

-444 ETGDIVSPDKVTF
+444 ENGEVVSPEKVTF

-516 FADDLTDAQRA
+516 FADDLTDAQRT

-785 AKNRTTAKTL
+785 AKNRTAAKTL

-846 VGHAVLVTNDAPTA
+846 VRESTNAVTA
-860 GVSYDDAVYSLRVTD
+860 NA
-875 EALKSWLDRQETVKT
+875 
-890 YKTMQIVDG
+890 
-899 KLYPPMAARVE
+899 
-910 GKYEDPSVLGEWES
+910 
-924 AVERPDLADN
+924 
-934 NGKFKLDKGKGQ
+934 
-946 GSIKAAY
+946 
-953 NPYMHSSNLVINDQ
+953 
-967 FSGAYTRNN
+967 
-976 LVTVECEVPISEQT
+976 
-990 SGYRAEKAKDSVGWH
+990 
-1005 SWHTGTVAGQV
+1005 
-1016 RKQKGIE
+1016 
-1023 RKVFLSRWIKPVRI
+1023 
-1037 LSDSEVAHMYKE
+1037 
-1049 LLSGTNISVPDNVVT
+1049 
-1064 PALLNELKKAGV
+1064 
-1076 MIAESGRVKPANGDE
+1076 DE

-1097 RRKYWKPKL
+1097 RRKYWKPQL
-1106 RSDEWTLLNKK
+1106 RSDEWTLLNRK

-1128 LDESTKW
+1128 LDEATKW
-1135 LYADEKGV
+1135 LYANEKGV

-1148 YGIGDGTEATPLYA
+1148 YGIGNGTEATPLYA
-1162 SGGKAALSD
+1162 YGGKEAAAYNAA
-1171 HQTLMAAGKEFDY
+1171 MAKYLEGKEHADESAVDFD
-1184 GFNRDAETL
+1184 GWIKSHRSAGMDQSRSVL
-1193 NRVFKT
+1193 HGG
-1199 LRDKQR
+1199 QR
-1205 KSYGSVFASEEGSS
+1205 GSNGH
-1219 ADGYGRVSTVKGDG
+1219 ADGGVY
-1233 NGRGSSGAGAQDQRG
+1233 RGSSERTGGSVSGRSTQDQRG

-1253 QLKAPVEETRNLLA
+1253 SLRDSMGRELTAAQQEYFRDSQVRDADGNLLVMYHQTEGA
-1267 LHNKDEESILTAL
+1267 FTVFDTRHKGAGTGDDETPFGIFLKRTARDIGVRGKNQMELYANIRNPLRVRDRAELVARLRELSGTYAELKD
-1280 RLGGIPMPSIAI
+1280 
-1292 VKAQSGHSKYGPISL
+1292 QSGKIDKEYGAKFAEAKAAFKNFLLQWRKENP
-1307 VFNKSTI
+1307 
-1314 DPQVD
+1314 D
-1319 ARNKVYGGD
+1319 APSRAAYD
-1328 AYTPTKVSVE
+1328 AEGFDAAFDAEDNVVKEWTQK
-1338 YPVNTRKA
+1338 K
-1346 LSIEREISDLSRKTA
+1346 
-1361 GGSFSSSS
+1361 
-1369 AIRALGVDD
+1369 
-1378 ISTYSVDELAKKL
+1378 DELALRAKE
-1391 ANSDAVRAAYLADT
+1391 AITDALRKNGYD
-1405 GKTLEPVMKDKVF
+1405 
-1418 SEAYGNDTLQ
+1418 
-1428 AIVNKVGV
+1428 GV
-1436 QRLAEMNAEIAAGA
+1436 
-1450 SVDDAVGTDV
+1450 
-1460 SAIRE
+1460 
-1465 ILENY
+1465 ILESDRGSWGRSTDAYIALDAN
-1470 YRNSGEAIL
+1470 
-1479 QRAAKRNGWTQD
+1479 QVK
-1491 EVSRKREERVARAM
+1491 
-1505 ENNVYPAAMERLIR
+1505 NV
-1519 DAWMFYEDGGATKG
+1519 
-1533 EIDYWETRNKLLKFT
+1533 T
-1548 NSNDVQK
+1548 NQNPT
-1555 WIRGKLDGVLG
+1555 G
-1566 DAGIY
+1566 DADI
-1571 NGKDPY
+1571 
-1577 TANGNRRSFHSTHYD
+1577 
-1592 YTLENIVKAMS
+1592 
-1603 ETQEERG
+1603 
-1610 GQVSGVTAGGLQASA
+1610 
-1625 VPSYN
+1625 
-1630 SVGEIK
+1630 
-1636 ADSGRLGSVESDSYK
+1636 
-1651 TQIQAVEER
+1651 
-1660 IRGVVDQIRKETKPH
+1660 
-1675 SDNSYEEGEI
+1675 
-1685 IGTVLMEAAKG
+1685 
-1696 KCTVASIVRTFAKE
+1696 
-1710 GYSISQ
+1710 
-1716 STAKRIQSLYNAA
+1716 
-1729 AELPTEYFE
+1729 
-1738 AKPQRAVGFDEVL
+1738 
-1751 AAVIPDNSSSAIRE
+1751 
-1765 ALSDAGVRIIE
+1765 
-1776 YPAGD
+1776 
-1781 ESARLNAVNS
+1781 
-1791 VDDARFQLKS
+1791 RFQLKS

-1810 DIKKERDRLKAR
+1810 DIKKERDRLKTR

-1832 WKAETKPSMP
+1832 WKAEVKPSMP

-1855 LINDFDSSTKYREIK
+1855 LINDFDSSTKYSEIK

-1883 NVPDTDLHAYA
+1883 DVPDTELHAYA

-1906 VLDDGG
+1906 VLEEGG

-1922 KSVKLAYTDDGSIP
+1922 KSVKLAYTNDGSIP
-1936 DFSAWKKAHRDIKFA
+1936 DFSEWKKAHRDIKFA

-1963 ELTEMFGGGYF
+1963 ELTELFGGGYF
-1974 PASITNPADQLTR
+1974 PESIVHPADQLTR
-1987 MGEILEDIDNI
+1987 MGEVLEDIDNI

-2084 AKISRHTET
+2084 ARISKHAGT
-2093 LSRKLLRPT
+2093 LSQKLLHPT

-2115 AALLRSINMESARS
+2115 AALLRSINTESTRS

-2141 GTPTK
+2141 GTPTQ
-2146 RTQDAIRLREAYDS
+2146 RTQDTIRLREAYDS

-2339 KHSMQHLSVG
+2339 KHSMQHLSIG
-2349 GVIQPYIK
+2349 GVVQPYIK

-2460 NENASNTLDLGG
+2460 NENASNALDLGG

-2555 EKFVG
+2555 EKLVG

-3089 KSFAEAYKDLNA
+3089 KSFAEAYQDLNA

>member
-14 RKKKRE
+14 RRKKRE
-20 DPQSAATQTSTQS
+20 ESQSAGAQTTTQS

-83 GWKYFENLGKT
+83 GWKYFGNLGKT

-154 EQNKAHLDAERE
+154 EQNKAYLDAERE
-166 EEVSKIN
+166 DEVAKIN

-332 MQNVVYGADNPIAS
+332 MQNVVYGANNPIVS
-346 LSDDRAIFNPVTS
+346 TTDDRAIFNPVTS
-359 AQEFAGGFA
+359 AQEFAGGFT

-383 ADSVYNKQIEKQS
+383 ANSIYSKQVEKQS
-396 KRYEQVQQMVRDRS
+396 QRYEQAQARVKELS

-418 QEDGK
+418 GENGK
-423 TTVGGSES
+423 TTVGGNES
-431 AIKSIVK
+431 AIKSVVK

-444 ETGDIVSPDKVTF
+444 ANGEVVSPDKVKF

-464 LYEGAINRAANAG
+464 LYEGAISRAANAG
-477 AANVFVDSYAGGD
+477 AANVFIDSYTGGD

-516 FADDLTDAQRA
+516 FADDLTDAQRT

-537 LQSFRSDTGLGEN
+537 LQTFRSDTGLGEN
-550 GSAAWTQVQQ
+550 GSDAWTQVQQ
-560 NQAVRSNPR
+560 NQAVKRNPR

-575 SMYQAGLSGKALTDV
+575 AMYQAGLSGKSLTDV
-590 KSDAAKYIPPSVQTA
+590 KSDAARYIPPSVQTA
-605 AYQAGLADAASSL
+605 AYQAGLADAASSI

-785 AKNRTTAKTL
+785 AKNRTAAKTL

-846 VGHAVLVTNDAPTA
+846 VAST
-860 GVSYDDAVYSLRVTD
+860 SD
-875 EALKSWLDRQETVKT
+875 EAETNADGTSK
-890 YKTMQIVDG
+890 MQV
-899 KLYPPMAARVE
+899 
-910 GKYEDPSVLGEWES
+910 
-924 AVERPDLADN
+924 
-934 NGKFKLDKGKGQ
+934 
-946 GSIKAAY
+946 
-953 NPYMHSSNLVINDQ
+953 
-967 FSGAYTRNN
+967 
-976 LVTVECEVPISEQT
+976 
-990 SGYRAEKAKDSVGWH
+990 
-1005 SWHTGTVAGQV
+1005 
-1016 RKQKGIE
+1016 
-1023 RKVFLSRWIKPVRI
+1023 
-1037 LSDSEVAHMYKE
+1037 
-1049 LLSGTNISVPDNVVT
+1049 
-1064 PALLNELKKAGV
+1064 
-1076 MIAESGRVKPANGDE
+1076 
-1091 SAKLQI
+1091 
-1097 RRKYWKPKL
+1097 RRKYWRPGL
-1106 RSDEWTLLNKK
+1106 NRSEWNLLNRQMT
-1117 LDEEIGSSEQY
+1117 EEIESSEQY

-1162 SGGKAALSD
+1162 VGGEQARYAASIIRDVIEEVGRSD
-1171 HQTLMAAGKEFDY
+1171 GNAEGFDSW
-1184 GFNRDAETL
+1184 AENL
-1193 NRVFKT
+1193 WSKNGNYR
-1199 LRDKQR
+1199 RNYAQ
-1205 KSYGSVFASEEGSS
+1205 A
-1219 ADGYGRVSTVKGDG
+1219 GDG
-1233 NGRGSSGAGAQDQRG
+1233 KPAGRNAGLHGRSQGRNTGKPAGDG
-1248 VKEKF
+1248 KGKSPDVKEKF
-1253 QLKAPVEETRNLLA
+1253 SLRAPVEQTKDLVAVHNLTEQ
-1267 LHNKDEESILTAL
+1267 NL
-1280 RLGGIPMPSIAI
+1280 RDAMKLGGLPMPSIAV
-1292 VKAQSGHSKYGPISL
+1292 VKAAQGHSMYGPISI
-1307 VFNKSTI
+1307 VFGRESI
-1314 DPQVD
+1314 DPQTD
-1319 ARNKVYGGD
+1319 SRNKIYGGD
-1328 AYTPTKVSVE
+1328 AYTPTAPAVE
-1338 YPVNTRKA
+1338 YPVDYDRMRAVEKHLA
-1346 LSIEREISDLSRKTA
+1346 GLSEKVA
-1361 GGSFSSSS
+1361 GGVFRNDS
-1369 AIRALGVDD
+1369 ALQRAGIDEE
-1378 ISTYSVDELAKKL
+1378 SGMSASELADKL
-1391 ANSDAVRAAYLADT
+1391 ARDDSIRAAYLADQ
-1405 GKTLEPVMKDKVF
+1405 GKTLEPVMQAKEF
-1418 SEAYGNDTLQ
+1418 NRYGNDAL
-1428 AIVNKVGV
+1428 AKLV
-1436 QRLAEMNAEIAAGA
+1436 QQIGAQKLAGIEASMEAGDYQP
-1450 SVDDAVGTDV
+1450 V
-1460 SAIRE
+1460 RE
-1465 ILENY
+1465 IEDTVRQIIRDSYAEKHSALLNRKPELK
-1470 YRNSGEAIL
+1470 E
-1479 QRAAKRNGWTQD
+1479 KRLN
-1491 EVSRKREERVARAM
+1491 RFM
-1505 ENNVYPAAMERLIR
+1505 ENNVTVFTVEDFVRN
-1519 DAWMFYEDGGATKG
+1519 AWEYYQDQGATTS
-1533 EIDYWETRNKLLKFT
+1533 EIDRWATSDKLHEAASVEDVKAWLLPQLK
-1548 NSNDVQK
+1548 
-1555 WIRGKLDGVLG
+1555 GVLG
-1566 DAGIY
+1566 DPGIY
-1571 NGKDPY
+1571 NGSERFDRS
-1577 TANGNRRSFHSTHYD
+1577 GNRRSFSQLHWE
-1592 YTLENIVKAMS
+1592 YTLENIVRAMN
-1603 ETQEERG
+1603 ETQAARG
-1610 GQVSGVTAGGLQASA
+1610 GQTFSVSAKAMQAVSTEDFQSIDE
-1625 VPSYN
+1625 V
-1630 SVGEIK
+1630 K
-1636 ADSGRLGSVESDSYK
+1636 AASGRLGKVDTEQYK
-1651 TQIQAVEER
+1651 ADVDAVEKR
-1660 IRGVVDQIRKETKPH
+1660 IEQATRAVMRENKSH
-1675 SDNSYEEGEI
+1675 SDNQFEEMQI
-1685 IGTVLMEAAKG
+1685 IGDVMMQAAQGKRTEAAIRR
-1696 KCTVASIVRTFAKE
+1696 AFSQE
-1710 GYSISQ
+1710 GYPISD
-1716 STAKRIQSLYNAA
+1716 STAREIREVFRAA
-1729 AELPTEYFE
+1729 AELPTGYFE
-1738 AKPQRAVGFDEVL
+1738 AKPQRAVGFNEVL
-1751 AAVIPDNSSSAIRE
+1751 AAVIPDNSSAEIRQS
-1765 ALSDAGVRIIE
+1765 LSDAGVRVIE

-1781 ESARLNAVNS
+1781 ETGRLNAVNS
-1791 VDDARFQLKS
+1791 VDNARFQLKS
-1801 QTQIESEMR
+1801 QTQIESEIR
-1810 DIKKERDRLKAR
+1810 DFKKERDRLKAR

-1832 WKAETKPSMP
+1832 WKAETRPSMP
-1842 SFREGDLKKLGNR
+1842 SFREGDLKRLGNR
-1855 LINDFDSSTKYREIK
+1855 LINDFDSSTKYSEIK

-1883 NVPDTDLHAYA
+1883 DVPDTDLHAYA

-1906 VLDDGG
+1906 VLEEGG

-1936 DFSAWKKAHRDIKFA
+1936 DFLAWKKAHRDIKFA

-1963 ELTEMFGGGYF
+1963 ELTELFGGGYF
-1974 PASITNPADQLTR
+1974 PESIVHPADQLTR
-1987 MGEILEDIDNI
+1987 MGEVLEDIDNI
-1998 WSNPYDEYHDI
+1998 WSNPYDEYRDI

-2069 RTKAGAERRKAREIR
+2069 RTKSGAEKRKAREMR
-2084 AKISRHTET
+2084 ARIARHTDA
-2093 LSRKLLRPT
+2093 LSQKLLHPT
-2102 DKQHIPEQLRTPV
+2102 DKQHIPEQLRTSV
-2115 AALLRSINMESARS
+2115 AALLRVINTESSMS
-2129 YDENGRLRSGNN
+2129 YDESGKLRK
-2141 GTPTK
+2141 GTTGSPTK
-2146 RTQDAIRLREAYDS
+2146 RTQEAIRLREAYDE
-2160 ILSNDPNF
+2160 ILSSDPNF
-2168 VIDPAL
+2168 VVDPAL
-2174 FGGDGTSGF
+2174 FGEGGQSGF
-2183 IDQLVQLGNQRIDEM
+2183 IDQLVEMGSQRIGDM
-2198 NTAQLNVI
+2198 NSEQLNVV
-2206 WKAIKGIETTI
+2206 WKAIKGIETTVS
-2217 TSYDKALSSGKYMF
+2217 SYDKALASGKYMF

-2248 ANKKAALSLYD
+2248 ANKKAVLSLYD

-2284 QNRRVAEVAKLTEK
+2284 QNRRVAEIAKLTEK

-2309 ERHTFTTEG
+2309 ERHTFTTEA

-2339 KHSMQHLSVG
+2339 EHSMQHLSVG

-2555 EKFVG
+2555 EKLVG

-2645 MDKLSDASGAAAAKA
+2645 MDKLSDASSAAAAKA

-2737 LNMLLRAY
+2737 LNMLLRSY

-2760 LKQFARTSIALLVTD
+2760 LKRFARTSIALLVTD

-2798 GRYFEVLTGVTGEDD
+2798 GRYFEALTGVTGEDD
-2813 TVVSVLLGSNLWD
+2813 TVASVLLGSNLWD

-3112 IEKKQFVLEAI
+3112 IEKKEFVLQEI
-3123 NKMNIST
+3123 NKMSITS
-3130 AQKDALYRMK
+3130 AQKDALYRMM
-3140 GYGEKQLAD
+3140 GYGEKQLAK

>member
-83 GWKYFENLGKT
+83 GWKYFGNLGKT

-154 EQNKAHLDAERE
+154 EQNKAHLDAERD
-166 EEVSKIN
+166 EEVFKIN

-396 KRYEQVQQMVRDRS
+396 KRYEQAQQMVRDRS

-516 FADDLTDAQRA
+516 FADDLTDAQRT

-682 VNKTN
+682 VSKTN

-785 AKNRTTAKTL
+785 AKNRTAAKTL

-846 VGHAVLVTNDAPTA
+846 VRESTNAVTA
-860 GVSYDDAVYSLRVTD
+860 NA
-875 EALKSWLDRQETVKT
+875 
-890 YKTMQIVDG
+890 
-899 KLYPPMAARVE
+899 
-910 GKYEDPSVLGEWES
+910 
-924 AVERPDLADN
+924 
-934 NGKFKLDKGKGQ
+934 
-946 GSIKAAY
+946 
-953 NPYMHSSNLVINDQ
+953 
-967 FSGAYTRNN
+967 
-976 LVTVECEVPISEQT
+976 
-990 SGYRAEKAKDSVGWH
+990 
-1005 SWHTGTVAGQV
+1005 
-1016 RKQKGIE
+1016 
-1023 RKVFLSRWIKPVRI
+1023 
-1037 LSDSEVAHMYKE
+1037 
-1049 LLSGTNISVPDNVVT
+1049 
-1064 PALLNELKKAGV
+1064 
-1076 MIAESGRVKPANGDE
+1076 DE

-1184 GFNRDAETL
+1184 GFNRGAETL

-1253 QLKAPVEETRNLLA
+1253 SLREPVEQTKNLVA
-1267 LHNKDEESILTAL
+1267 VHNLTEQNL
-1280 RLGGIPMPSIAI
+1280 RDAMKLGGLPMPSIAV
-1292 VKAQSGHSKYGPISL
+1292 VKAEQGHSMYGPISI
-1307 VFNKSTI
+1307 VFGRESI
-1314 DPQVD
+1314 DPQTD
-1319 ARNKVYGGD
+1319 SRNKIYGGD
-1328 AYTPTKVSVE
+1328 AYTPTAPAVE
-1338 YPVNTRKA
+1338 YPVNYDRMRAVEKRLA
-1346 LSIEREISDLSRKTA
+1346 GLSEKVA
-1361 GGSFSSSS
+1361 GGVFRNDS
-1369 AIRALGVDD
+1369 ALQRAGVDEE
-1378 ISTYSVDELAKKL
+1378 SSMSAPELTDKL
-1391 ANSDAVRAAYLADT
+1391 ARDDSIRAAYLADQ
-1405 GKTLEPVMKDKVF
+1405 GKTLEPVMQKKEF
-1418 SEAYGNDTLQ
+1418 NRYGNDAL
-1428 AIVNKVGV
+1428 AKLV
-1436 QRLAEMNAEIAAGA
+1436 QQIGAQKLAGIEASMEAGDYQP
-1450 SVDDAVGTDV
+1450 V
-1460 SAIRE
+1460 RE
-1465 ILENY
+1465 IEDTVRQIIRDSYAEKHSALLNRKPELK
-1470 YRNSGEAIL
+1470 E
-1479 QRAAKRNGWTQD
+1479 KRLN
-1491 EVSRKREERVARAM
+1491 RFM
-1505 ENNVYPAAMERLIR
+1505 ENNVTVFTVEDFVR
-1519 DAWMFYEDGGATKG
+1519 DAWEYYQDQGATTS
-1533 EIDYWETRNKLLKFT
+1533 EIDRGATSDKLHEA
-1548 NSNDVQK
+1548 SNVEDVKAWLLPQ
-1555 WIRGKLDGVLG
+1555 LEGVLG
-1566 DAGIY
+1566 DPGIY
-1571 NGKDPY
+1571 NGSERFDRS
-1577 TANGNRRSFHSTHYD
+1577 GNRRRFSQLHWE
-1592 YTLENIVKAMS
+1592 YTLENIVRAMT
-1603 ETQEERG
+1603 ETQAERG
-1610 GQVSGVTAGGLQASA
+1610 GQTFSVSAKAMQAVSA
-1625 VPSYN
+1625 EDFQSIDAV
-1630 SVGEIK
+1630 K
-1636 ADSGRLGSVESDSYK
+1636 AASGRLGKVDTEQYK
-1651 TQIQAVEER
+1651 ADVDAVEKR
-1660 IRGVVDQIRKETKPH
+1660 IEQATRAVMRENKAH
-1675 SDNSYEEGEI
+1675 SDNQFDEMQI
-1685 IGTVLMEAAKG
+1685 IGDVMMQAAQGKQTEAAIRR
-1696 KCTVASIVRTFAKE
+1696 AFSQE
-1710 GYSISQ
+1710 GYSISE
-1716 STAKRIQSLYNAA
+1716 STAREIREVFRAA
-1729 AELPTEYFE
+1729 AELPTGYFE
-1738 AKPQRAVGFDEVL
+1738 AKPQRAVGFNEVL
-1751 AAVIPDNSSSAIRE
+1751 AAVIPDNSSAEIRQS
-1765 ALSDAGVRIIE
+1765 LSDAGVRVIE

-1781 ESARLNAVNS
+1781 ETGRLNAVNS
-1791 VDDARFQLKS
+1791 VDNARFQLKS

-1810 DIKKERDRLKAR
+1810 GLKKERDRLKAR

-1832 WKAETKPSMP
+1832 WKAEVKPSMP
-1842 SFREGDLKKLGNR
+1842 SLREGDLKNLGNR
-1855 LINDFDSSTKYREIK
+1855 LINDFDSSTKYSEIK

-1883 NVPDTDLHAYA
+1883 DVPDTELHAYA

-1906 VLDDGG
+1906 VLEEGG

-1936 DFSAWKKAHRDIKFA
+1936 DFSEWKKAHRDIKFA

-1963 ELTEMFGGGYF
+1963 ELTELFGGGYF
-1974 PASITNPADQLTR
+1974 PENIVHPADQLTR
-1987 MGEILEDIDNI
+1987 MGEVLEDINNI
-1998 WSNPYDEYHDI
+1998 WSNPYDEYRDI

-2084 AKISRHTET
+2084 ARISKHAGT
-2093 LSRKLLRPT
+2093 LSQKLLHPT

-2141 GTPTK
+2141 GTPTQ

-2198 NTAQLNVI
+2198 NTTQLNVI

-2309 ERHTFTTEG
+2309 ERHTFMTEA

-2381 ITDVLTDEQIKVAK
+2381 ITDVLSDEQIKVAK
-2395 GLQKIAST
+2395 GMQKIAST

-2437 VQNAE
+2437 MQNAE

-2555 EKFVG
+2555 EKLVG

-2645 MDKLSDASGAAAAKA
+2645 MDKLSDASSAAAAKA

-2851 MDADAVSDFIAAA
+2851 MDADAVSDFIASA
-2864 QLFTKATQGDG
+2864 QLFTKAAQGDG
-2875 QKTTLYAFKQL
+2875 QKTPLYAFKQL
-2886 LVTGSKI
+2886 LVAGSKI
-2893 FGISVGNIGRDTWA
+2893 FGVSVGNIGRDTWA

-2935 AKNSSRYYSILYH
+2935 AHNTSRYYSILYH

-2963 LISKGYTDKQIKTG
+2963 LISKGYTDKQIQNG
-2977 MKNAIKNAGGSDML
+2977 MKTAIKNSGGDNML

-2996 VGFSREDA
+2996 VGFDREDA
-3004 ETVIKQQ
+3004 EAIVKKQNFQ
-3011 EFKQSYGFSYD
+3011 QTYGFSYD
-3022 DLADEYA
+3022 DRADEYA

-3036 EVIRALQN
+3036 ELIRAMQDID
-3044 VGGLSAEDAELK
+3044 GLSPEDAELK
-3056 ATAYDWKNAGVSD
+3056 VTVYDWKANGISD
-3069 ATNAIV
+3069 ATEAIV
-3075 KAYQSYGSDAGFDK
+3075 KAYQTYGADSGLDR
-3089 KSFAEAYKDLNA
+3089 KSFASAYKTLKA

-3112 IEKKQFVLEAI
+3112 IEKKEFVLQEI
-3123 NKMNIST
+3123 NKMSMT
-3130 AQKDALYRMK
+3130 SAQKDALYRMM
-3140 GYGEKQLAD
+3140 GYGEKQLAK

>member
-20 DPQSAATQTSTQS
+20 NPQSATTQTSTQN

-94 LLAGAASISAAT
+94 LLTGAASISAAT

-154 EQNKAHLDAERE
+154 EQNKAYLDAERE

-173 DSTIAGKAAK
+173 DSSIAGKAAK

-277 SEAMNYAIGTSL
+277 SEAMNYAIATSL

-295 IGGGIQNVPKGF
+295 IGGGIQNVPKNF
-307 SVKNLL
+307 SVKDIL

-332 MQNVVYGADNPIAS
+332 MQNVVYGANNPIVS
-346 LSDDRAIFNPVTS
+346 TTDDRAIFNPVTS
-359 AQEFAGGFA
+359 AQEFAGGFT
-368 VGGILSGAQMAAGKA
+368 VGGILSGAQMVAGKA
-383 ADSVYNKQIEKQS
+383 ANSIYSKQVEKQS
-396 KRYEQVQQMVRDRS
+396 QRYEQAQARVKELS

-418 QEDGK
+418 GENGK
-423 TTVGGSES
+423 TTVGGNES
-431 AIKSIVK
+431 AIKSVVK

-444 ETGDIVSPDKVTF
+444 ANGEVVSPDKVKF

-464 LYEGAINRAANAG
+464 LYEGAISRAANAG
-477 AANVFVDSYAGGD
+477 AANVFIDSYTGGD

-516 FADDLTDAQRA
+516 FADDLTDAQRT

-537 LQSFRSDTGLGEN
+537 LQSFRSDTGLGKN

-631 DEAGLADNDYS
+631 GEPGLTDNDYS

-651 TARVLGALASD
+651 TARVLGALASE

-682 VNKTN
+682 VSKTN
-687 TIQLAADADNP
+687 TIQLAADAENP
-698 LAFVAAH
+698 LSFVAAH
-705 EVTHRMQDAAPTEYH
+705 EVTHRMQDAAPTEYR

-727 AYRAN
+727 EYQSS
-732 ELGDDTAAHMVE
+732 ELGDDTTASMVE
-744 RYRDASRE
+744 RYREASRK

-770 TAEMLNDADLFERFA
+770 TAKMINDTDLFGRFA
-785 AKNRTTAKTL
+785 DKNRSAAGKLLDGLKAFISRVKTL
-795 LDRLKEFIS
+795 FTGKARD
-804 KVKGLV
+804 
-810 ASKRNKAAQEAYGKN
+810 KAAQEAYGKN
-825 FAELQK
+825 FADLQK
-831 IADLWQTA
+831 VADLWQTA

-846 VGHAVLVTNDAPTA
+846 IRESTNAVTA
-860 GVSYDDAVYSLRVTD
+860 NA
-875 EALKSWLDRQETVKT
+875 
-890 YKTMQIVDG
+890 
-899 KLYPPMAARVE
+899 
-910 GKYEDPSVLGEWES
+910 
-924 AVERPDLADN
+924 
-934 NGKFKLDKGKGQ
+934 
-946 GSIKAAY
+946 
-953 NPYMHSSNLVINDQ
+953 
-967 FSGAYTRNN
+967 
-976 LVTVECEVPISEQT
+976 
-990 SGYRAEKAKDSVGWH
+990 
-1005 SWHTGTVAGQV
+1005 
-1016 RKQKGIE
+1016 
-1023 RKVFLSRWIKPVRI
+1023 
-1037 LSDSEVAHMYKE
+1037 
-1049 LLSGTNISVPDNVVT
+1049 
-1064 PALLNELKKAGV
+1064 
-1076 MIAESGRVKPANGDE
+1076 DE

-1097 RRKYWKPKL
+1097 RRKYWKPQL
-1106 RSDEWTLLNKK
+1106 RSDEWTLLNRK

-1162 SGGKAALSD
+1162 VGGKQATAYNAAVIEYIERRE
-1171 HQTLMAAGKEFDY
+1171 KY
-1184 GFNRDAETL
+1184 
-1193 NRVFKT
+1193 
-1199 LRDKQR
+1199 
-1205 KSYGSVFASEEGSS
+1205 
-1219 ADGYGRVSTVKGDG
+1219 DG
-1233 NGRGSSGAGAQDQRG
+1233 NGGSADSWVELLRSKKGRRSRNISQTKGSAGVAGTVYGLHGGSQNGDVRGTSGRSTQDQRE

-1253 QLKAPVEETRNLLA
+1253 SLRAPVERTKDLVAVHNLTEQ
-1267 LHNKDEESILTAL
+1267 NL
-1280 RLGGIPMPSIAI
+1280 RDAFYLGGLPMPSIAV
-1292 VKAQSGHSKYGPISL
+1292 VKAAQGHSMYGPISI
-1307 VFNKSTI
+1307 VFGRESI
-1314 DPQVD
+1314 DPQTD
-1319 ARNKVYGGD
+1319 SRNKIYGGD
-1328 AYTPTKVSVE
+1328 AYTPTAPAVE
-1338 YPVNTRKA
+1338 YPVNYDRMRAVEKRLA
-1346 LSIEREISDLSRKTA
+1346 GLSEKVA
-1361 GGSFSSSS
+1361 GGVFRNDS
-1369 AIRALGVDD
+1369 ALQRSGVGEE
-1378 ISTYSVDELAKKL
+1378 SGMSAPELADKL
-1391 ANSDAVRAAYLADT
+1391 ARDDSIRAAYLADQ
-1405 GKTLEPVMKDKVF
+1405 GKTLEPVMQAKEF
-1418 SEAYGNDTLQ
+1418 NRYGNDSLSKLVQ
-1428 AIVNKVGV
+1428 KIGV
-1436 QRLAEMNAEIAAGA
+1436 QKLADIEASMEAGDYQPVQEIEDT
-1450 SVDDAVGTDV
+1450 VRQI
-1460 SAIRE
+1460 IRDSYE
-1465 ILENY
+1465 EQHRRFLDRKPELKEKRINY
-1470 YRNSGEAIL
+1470 F
-1479 QRAAKRNGWTQD
+1479 
-1491 EVSRKREERVARAM
+1491 M
-1505 ENNVYPAAMERLIR
+1505 ENNVHTYTVENFVRN
-1519 DAWMFYEDGGATKG
+1519 AWEYYQDQGATTS
-1533 EIDYWETRNKLLKFT
+1533 EIDRWATSDKLHEAAST
-1548 NSNDVQK
+1548 EDVKAWLLPQ
-1555 WIRGKLDGVLG
+1555 LEGVLG
-1566 DAGIY
+1566 EPGIY
-1571 NGKDPY
+1571 NGSERFDKS
-1577 TANGNRRSFHSTHYD
+1577 GSRRSFSQLHWE
-1592 YTLENIVKAMS
+1592 YTLENIVRAMT
-1603 ETQEERG
+1603 ETQAERG
-1610 GQVSGVTAGGLQASA
+1610 GQTFGASA
-1625 VPSYN
+1625 KSMQAVSTEDFQSIDAVKAASDRLGKVDTEQY
-1630 SVGEIK
+1630 K
-1636 ADSGRLGSVESDSYK
+1636 ADVD
-1651 TQIQAVEER
+1651 AVEKR
-1660 IRGVVDQIRKETKPH
+1660 IEQATRAVMRENKAH
-1675 SDNSYEEGEI
+1675 SDNQFDEMQI
-1685 IGTVLMEAAKG
+1685 IGDVMMQAAQGKQTEAAIRR
-1696 KCTVASIVRTFAKE
+1696 AFSKE
-1710 GYSISQ
+1710 GYSISE
-1716 STAKRIQSLYNAA
+1716 STAREIREVFRAA
-1729 AELPTEYFE
+1729 AELPTGYFE
-1738 AKPQRAVGFDEVL
+1738 AKPQRAVGFNEVL
-1751 AAVIPDNSSSAIRE
+1751 AAVIPDNSSAEIRQS
-1765 ALSDAGVRIIE
+1765 LSDAGVRVIE

-1781 ESARLNAVNS
+1781 ETGRLNAVNS
-1791 VDDARFQLKS
+1791 VDNARFQLKS

-1810 DIKKERDRLKAR
+1810 DLKKERDRLKTR
-1822 VQSLERQVAR
+1822 VKSLERQVAR
-1832 WKAETKPSMP
+1832 WKAEVKPSMP

-1855 LINDFDSSTKYREIK
+1855 LINDFDSSTKYSEIK

-1883 NVPDTDLHAYA
+1883 DVPDTDLHAYA

-1906 VLDDGG
+1906 VLEEGG

-1936 DFSAWKKAHRDIKFA
+1936 DFPEWKKAHRYIKFA
-1951 KDGGLPVDVAYH
+1951 KDVGLPVDVAYH
-1963 ELTEMFGGGYF
+1963 ELTELFGGGYF
-1974 PASITNPADQLTR
+1974 PESIVHPADQLTR
-1987 MGEILEDIDNI
+1987 MGEVLEDIDSI
-1998 WSNPYDEYHDI
+1998 WSNPYDEYRDI
-2009 AVTALGNALIEGMIS
+2009 AVTELGNALIEGMIS

-2037 KEQEIAHLKDLLSKT
+2037 KEKEIAHLKNLLNKT

-2058 KIKQMRTAYAE
+2058 RIKQMRTAYAE
-2069 RTKAGAERRKAREIR
+2069 RTKAGSERRKANEIR
-2084 AKISRHTET
+2084 ARISKHAGT
-2093 LSRKLLRPT
+2093 LSQKLLHPT

-2115 AALLRSINMESARS
+2115 AALLRVINTESSMS
-2129 YDENGRLRSGNN
+2129 YDESGKLRK
-2141 GTPTK
+2141 GTTGSPTK
-2146 RTQDAIRLREAYDS
+2146 RTQEAIRLREAYDE
-2160 ILSNDPNF
+2160 ILSSDPNF
-2168 VIDPAL
+2168 VVDPAL
-2174 FGGDGTSGF
+2174 FGEGGQSGF
-2183 IDQLVQLGNQRIDEM
+2183 IDQLVELGSQRIGEM
-2198 NTAQLNVI
+2198 SSAQLNVI

-2217 TSYDKALSSGKYMF
+2217 TSYDKALASGKYMF

-2248 ANKKAALSLYD
+2248 ANKKAVLSLYD

-2309 ERHTFTTEG
+2309 ERHTFTTEA

-2339 KHSMQHLSVG
+2339 EHSMQHLSIG

-2357 RDGKLPAIERG
+2357 RDGKLQAIERG
-2368 TKSIPLTASDVAQ
+2368 TKSIPLTANDVAQ
-2381 ITDVLTDEQIKVAK
+2381 ITGVLTDEQIKVAK

-2580 FFRAAAIIDP
+2580 FFRAAAILDP

-2678 EGRYEVGSEE
+2678 EGRYEVGSED

-2737 LNMLLRAY
+2737 LNMLLRSY

-2813 TVVSVLLGSNLWD
+2813 TVASVLLGSNLWD

-2893 FGISVGNIGRDTWA
+2893 FGVSVGNIGRDTWA

-2924 MEQMIYRVAPD
+2924 MEQMIFRVAPD

>member
-14 RKKKRE
+14 RRKKRDE
-20 DPQSAATQTSTQS
+20 SQSAGAQTATQS

-83 GWKYFENLGKT
+83 GWKYFGNLGKT

-139 RPDWKFLGE
+139 RPEWKFLGE

-154 EQNKAHLDAERE
+154 EQNKAYLDAERE

-199 IPMAMTAGAAAVAPI
+199 IPMAMTAGVTAVAPI

-277 SEAMNYAIGTSL
+277 SEAMNYAIATSL

-295 IGGGIQNVPKGF
+295 IGGGIQNVPKNF
-307 SVKNLL
+307 SVKDLL

-383 ADSVYNKQIEKQS
+383 ADSVYNKHIEKQS
-396 KRYEQVQQMVRDRS
+396 KRYEQAQQMVRDRS

-438 GGQIEM
+438 DGQIEM

-457 ADRNTAD
+457 VDRNTAD

-516 FADDLTDAQRA
+516 FADDLTDAQRT

-575 SMYQAGLSGKALTDV
+575 SMYQAGLSGKALADV

-651 TARVLGALASD
+651 TARVLASLASD

-785 AKNRTTAKTL
+785 AKNRTAAKTL

-825 FAELQK
+825 FAELQR
-831 IADLWQTA
+831 IAYLWQTA

-846 VGHAVLVTNDAPTA
+846 VA
-860 GVSYDDAVYSLRVTD
+860 GTSD
-875 EALKSWLDRQETVKT
+875 EA
-890 YKTMQIVDG
+890 
-899 KLYPPMAARVE
+899 
-910 GKYEDPSVLGEWES
+910 
-924 AVERPDLADN
+924 
-934 NGKFKLDKGKGQ
+934 
-946 GSIKAAY
+946 
-953 NPYMHSSNLVINDQ
+953 
-967 FSGAYTRNN
+967 
-976 LVTVECEVPISEQT
+976 
-990 SGYRAEKAKDSVGWH
+990 
-1005 SWHTGTVAGQV
+1005 
-1016 RKQKGIE
+1016 
-1023 RKVFLSRWIKPVRI
+1023 
-1037 LSDSEVAHMYKE
+1037 
-1049 LLSGTNISVPDNVVT
+1049 GTNADGTS
-1064 PALLNELKKAGV
+1064 K
-1076 MIAESGRVKPANGDE
+1076 M
-1091 SAKLQI
+1091 QI
-1097 RRKYWKPKL
+1097 RRKYWRPDL
-1106 RSDEWTLLNKK
+1106 NRSEWNLLNRRMT
-1117 LDEEIGSSEQY
+1117 EEIESSEQY

-1162 SGGKAALSD
+1162 VGGEKALKAHEFLTSKMEVLDNEAERNRENVGRWISGVRGDEKYDRYDTHALGRTGTVTNGTDQLHGGTPNGDSERI
-1171 HQTLMAAGKEFDY
+1171 AGKGNRNGEVKFSLREPVERTKDLVAVH
-1184 GFNRDAETL
+1184 NLTEQNLRDA
-1193 NRVFKT
+1193 F
-1199 LRDKQR
+1199 
-1205 KSYGSVFASEEGSS
+1205 Y
-1219 ADGYGRVSTVKGDG
+1219 
-1233 NGRGSSGAGAQDQRG
+1233 
-1248 VKEKF
+1248 
-1253 QLKAPVEETRNLLA
+1253 
-1267 LHNKDEESILTAL
+1267 
-1280 RLGGIPMPSIAI
+1280 LGGLPMPSIAV
-1292 VKAQSGHSKYGPISL
+1292 VKAAQGHSMYGPISI
-1307 VFNKSTI
+1307 VFGRESI
-1314 DPQVD
+1314 DPQTD
-1319 ARNKVYGGD
+1319 SRNRIYGGD
-1328 AYTPTKVSVE
+1328 AYTPTAPAVE
-1338 YPVNTRKA
+1338 YPVDYDRMRAVEKRLA
-1346 LSIEREISDLSRKTA
+1346 GLSEKVA
-1361 GGSFSSSS
+1361 GGVFRNDS
-1369 AIRALGVDD
+1369 ALQRAGVDEESG
-1378 ISTYSVDELAKKL
+1378 ISAADLADKL
-1391 ANSDAVRAAYLADT
+1391 ARDDSIRAAYLADQ
-1405 GKTLEPVMKDKVF
+1405 GKTLEPVMQKKEF
-1418 SEAYGNDTLQ
+1418 NRYGNDAL
-1428 AIVNKVGV
+1428 AKLV
-1436 QRLAEMNAEIAAGA
+1436 QQIGAQELAGIEASMEAGDYQPVRKIEDTVRQIIRDSYAEKHSALLNRKPELKEKRLN
-1450 SVDDAVGTDV
+1450 
-1460 SAIRE
+1460 RF
-1465 ILENY
+1465 
-1470 YRNSGEAIL
+1470 
-1479 QRAAKRNGWTQD
+1479 
-1491 EVSRKREERVARAM
+1491 M
-1505 ENNVYPAAMERLIR
+1505 ENNVTVFTVEDFVR
-1519 DAWMFYEDGGATKG
+1519 DAWEYYQDQGATTS
-1533 EIDYWETRNKLLKFT
+1533 EIDRWATSDKLHEAA
-1548 NSNDVQK
+1548 SVEDVKAWLLPQ
-1555 WIRGKLDGVLG
+1555 LEGVLG
-1566 DAGIY
+1566 DPGIY
-1571 NGKDPY
+1571 NGSERFDRS
-1577 TANGNRRSFHSTHYD
+1577 GNRRSFSQLHWE
-1592 YTLENIVKAMS
+1592 YTLENIVRAMT
-1603 ETQEERG
+1603 ETQAERG
-1610 GQVSGVTAGGLQASA
+1610 GQTFSASA
-1625 VPSYN
+1625 
-1630 SVGEIK
+1630 K
-1636 ADSGRLGSVESDSYK
+1636 AMQAVSTEDFQSIDEVKAASGRLGKVDTEQYK
-1651 TQIQAVEER
+1651 ADVDAVEKR
-1660 IRGVVDQIRKETKPH
+1660 IEQVTRAVMRENKAH
-1675 SDNSYEEGEI
+1675 SDNQFDEMQI
-1685 IGTVLMEAAKG
+1685 IGDVMMQAAQGKQTEAAIRR
-1696 KCTVASIVRTFAKE
+1696 AFSQE
-1710 GYSISQ
+1710 GYSISD
-1716 STAKRIQSLYNAA
+1716 STAREIREVFRAA
-1729 AELPTEYFE
+1729 AELPTGYFE
-1738 AKPQRAVGFDEVL
+1738 AKPQRAVRFDE
-1751 AAVIPDNSSSAIRE
+1751 AKAVIVPDDLSADIRDKLTE
-1765 ALSDAGVRIIE
+1765 MGAPVRE
-1776 YPAGD
+1776 YKAGD
-1781 ESARLNAVNS
+1781 EESRLAELNADESVKFSLRDSAGRELTAAQQDYFKDSKVRDAAGRLKVMYRGGNGDFTVFDRRKSKYSNLYGRGFYFTDSESHAKQYGNARAFYLNITNPVSTTETSITRAQLRKFLEAVAGNEDDFSFENYGYGATVDSVLKSTYGKSDFSMLYDVSQTAIGDMVQAVELFNEVNGTNYDGLILDTETVAFHS
-1791 VDDARFQLKS
+1791 NQIKNTDNKTPSSDPDIRFQLKS

-1810 DIKKERDRLKAR
+1810 DLKKERDRLKAR
-1822 VQSLERQVAR
+1822 VQSLSKSVAR
-1832 WKAETKPSMP
+1832 WKAETKPSIP
-1842 SFREGDLKKLGNR
+1842 AFREGDLRKLGTR
-1855 LINDFDSSTKYREIK
+1855 LINDFDSSTKYGEIK
-1870 TDMENLGKALLSQ
+1870 TDMESLGKALLSQ
-1883 NVPDTDLHAYA
+1883 DVPDTDLHAYA

-1906 VLDDGG
+1906 VLEEGG

-1922 KSVKLAYTDDGSIP
+1922 KSVKLAYTDDGSIA

-1963 ELTEMFGGGYF
+1963 ELTELFGGGYF
-1974 PASITNPADQLTR
+1974 PESITNPADQLTR

-2009 AVTALGNALIEGMIS
+2009 AVTALGNSLIESMIS

-2037 KEQEIAHLKDLLSKT
+2037 KEREIAHLKDLLSKT

-2084 AKISRHTET
+2084 ARISKHAGT
-2093 LSRKLLRPT
+2093 LSQKLLHPT

-2115 AALLRSINMESARS
+2115 AALLRSINTESARS

-2160 ILSNDPNF
+2160 ILANDPNF

-2217 TSYDKALSSGKYMF
+2217 TSYDKALASGKYMF

-2381 ITDVLTDEQIKVAK
+2381 ITDALTDEQIKVAK

-2403 MLAKWGNEASMA
+2403 MFAKWGNEASMA

-2555 EKFVG
+2555 EKLVG

-2737 LNMLLRAY
+2737 LNMLLRSY

-2760 LKQFARTSIALLVTD
+2760 LKRFARTSIALLVTD

-2813 TVVSVLLGSNLWD
+2813 TVASVLLGSNLWD

-2948 ALQDDKAAYDRIYAD
+2948 ALQDDKAAYDRIYTD

-3044 VGGLSAEDAELK
+3044 VGGMSAEDAELK
-3056 ATAYDWKNAGVSD
+3056 ATAYEWKNAGVSD

-3112 IEKKQFVLEAI
+3112 IEKKEFVLEEI
-3123 NKMNIST
+3123 NKMSITS
-3130 AQKDALYRMK
+3130 AQKDALYRMM
-3140 GYGEKQLAD
+3140 GYGEKQLAK

>member
-14 RKKKRE
+14 RRKKRE
-20 DPQSAATQTSTQS
+20 ESQSAGAQTTTQS

-83 GWKYFENLGKT
+83 GWKYFGNLGKT
-94 LLAGAASISAAT
+94 LLTGVASLAAT

-115 SVIDT
+115 SAVDT

-154 EQNKAHLDAERE
+154 EQEKAYLDAERE
-166 EEVSKIN
+166 EEVAKIN

-199 IPMAMTAGAAAVAPI
+199 IPMAMTAGATAAAPI

-227 LGASVVESSGI
+227 LGASVVESSGV

-277 SEAMNYAIGTSL
+277 SEAMNYAIATSL

-295 IGGGIQNVPKGF
+295 IGGGIQNVPKNF
-307 SVKNLL
+307 SVKDLL

-383 ADSVYNKQIEKQS
+383 ANSVYNKQIEKQS
-396 KRYEQVQQMVRDRS
+396 KRYEQAQQMVRDRS

-423 TTVGGSES
+423 TMVGGSES

-438 GGQIEM
+438 DGQIEM

-537 LQSFRSDTGLGEN
+537 LQTFRTDTGLGEN

-631 DEAGLADNDYS
+631 GEAGLADNDYS

-670 PQVQGGAANGKY
+670 PQVHGGAANGKY

-770 TAEMLNDADLFERFA
+770 TAKMINDTDLFGRFA
-785 AKNRTTAKTL
+785 DKNRSAAGKL
-795 LDRLKEFIS
+795 LDGLKAFIS
-804 KVKGLV
+804 RVKNLFTGK
-810 ASKRNKAAQEAYGKN
+810 ARDKAAQEAYGKN
-825 FAELQK
+825 FADLQK
-831 IADLWQTA
+831 VADLWQTA

-846 VGHAVLVTNDAPTA
+846 MSETVSVVANARVDEI
-860 GVSYDDAVYSLRVTD
+860 SYDDAVYSVRVTD
-875 EALKSWLDRQETVKT
+875 EELKRWLDRQDTVKT
-890 YKTMQIVDG
+890 YKTMQIVGG
-899 KLYPPMAARVE
+899 KLYPPMAARVD
-910 GKYEDPSVLGEWES
+910 GKYEDNSILGEWEA
-924 AVERPDLADN
+924 AVERPDLADKT
-934 NGKFKLDKGKGQ
+934 GKFKLDKGKGN

-967 FSGAYTRNN
+967 FSGAYKRNN
-976 LVTVECEVPISEQT
+976 LVTVECEVPASELT
-990 SGYRAEKAKDSVGWH
+990 SGYHAEKAKDSVGWH
-1005 SWHTGTVAGQV
+1005 DWHTGTVAGQI
-1016 RKQKGIE
+1016 RNKKGIE

-1037 LSDSEVAHMYKE
+1037 LSDSEVASMYKD
-1049 LLSGTNISVPDNVVT
+1049 LLSGTDIAVPDNVVT
-1064 PALLNELKKAGV
+1064 PSLLNALRVAGV
-1076 MIAESGRVKPANGDE
+1076 KIVESGRVQQEAAAVNADE
-1091 SAKLQI
+1091 SARLQI

-1106 RSDEWTLLNKK
+1106 RSDEWALLNRK

-1128 LDESTKW
+1128 LDELTKW

-1148 YGIGDGTEATPLYA
+1148 YGIGNGTEATPLYA
-1162 SGGKAALSD
+1162 VGGKQARYAAS
-1171 HQTLMAAGKEFDY
+1171 LM
-1184 GFNRDAETL
+1184 RD
-1193 NRVFKT
+1193 VI
-1199 LRDKQR
+1199 
-1205 KSYGSVFASEEGSS
+1205 EEGGRS
-1219 ADGYGRVSTVKGDG
+1219 DGNAEGFDSWAENLWSKNGNYRRNYAQAGDG
-1233 NGRGSSGAGAQDQRG
+1233 KPAGRNAGLHGRSQGRNTGKPAGDGKGKSPG

-1253 QLKAPVEETRNLLA
+1253 SLRAPVEQTKDLVAVHNLTEQ
-1267 LHNKDEESILTAL
+1267 NL
-1280 RLGGIPMPSIAI
+1280 RDAMQLGGLPMPSIAV
-1292 VKAQSGHSKYGPISL
+1292 VKAEQGHSMYGPISI
-1307 VFNKSTI
+1307 VFGRESI
-1314 DPQVD
+1314 DPQTD
-1319 ARNKVYGGD
+1319 SRNKIYGGD
-1328 AYTPTKVSVE
+1328 AYTPTAPAVE
-1338 YPVNTRKA
+1338 YPVNYDRMRAVEKRIA
-1346 LSIEREISDLSRKTA
+1346 GLSEKVA
-1361 GGSFSSSS
+1361 GGVFRNNSALQRAGVGEESSMS
-1369 AIRALGVDD
+1369 AP
-1378 ISTYSVDELAKKL
+1378 ELADKL
-1391 ANSDAVRAAYLADT
+1391 ARDDSIRAAYLADQ
-1405 GKTLEPVMKDKVF
+1405 GKTLEPVMQAKEF
-1418 SEAYGNDTLQ
+1418 NRYGNDALAKLVQ
-1428 AIVNKVGV
+1428 KIGV
-1436 QRLAEMNAEIAAGA
+1436 QELASIEA
-1450 SVDDAVGTDV
+1450 SMETGDYQPV
-1460 SAIRE
+1460 RE
-1465 ILENY
+1465 IEDTVRQIIRDSYEEQHRRFLDRKPELK
-1470 YRNSGEAIL
+1470 E
-1479 QRAAKRNGWTQD
+1479 KRI
-1491 EVSRKREERVARAM
+1491 SYFM
-1505 ENNVYPAAMERLIR
+1505 ENNVHTYTVENFVRN
-1519 DAWMFYEDGGATKG
+1519 AWEYYQDQGATTS
-1533 EIDYWETRNKLLKFT
+1533 EIDRWATSDKLHEAASAEAVKAWLLP
-1548 NSNDVQK
+1548 Q
-1555 WIRGKLDGVLG
+1555 LEGVLG
-1566 DAGIY
+1566 EPGIY
-1571 NGKDPY
+1571 NGSERFDRS
-1577 TANGNRRSFHSTHYD
+1577 GNRRSFSQLHWG
-1592 YTLENIVKAMS
+1592 YTLENIVRAMT
-1603 ETQEERG
+1603 ETQAERG
-1610 GQVSGVTAGGLQASA
+1610 GQTFGASA
-1625 VPSYN
+1625 
-1630 SVGEIK
+1630 K
-1636 ADSGRLGSVESDSYK
+1636 AMQAVSTEDFQSIDAVKAASGRLGKVDTEQYK
-1651 TQIQAVEER
+1651 ADVDAVEKR
-1660 IRGVVDQIRKETKPH
+1660 IEQATRAVMRENKAH
-1675 SDNSYEEGEI
+1675 SDNQFDEMQI
-1685 IGTVLMEAAKG
+1685 IGDVMMQAAQGKRTEAAIRR
-1696 KCTVASIVRTFAKE
+1696 AFSQE
-1710 GYSISQ
+1710 GYSISE
-1716 STAKRIQSLYNAA
+1716 STAREIREVFRAA
-1729 AELPTEYFE
+1729 AELPTGYFE
-1738 AKPQRAVGFDEVL
+1738 AKPQRAVGFNEVL
-1751 AAVIPDNSSSAIRE
+1751 AAVIPDNSSAEIRQS
-1765 ALSDAGVRIIE
+1765 LSDAGVRVIE

-1781 ESARLNAVNS
+1781 ETGRLNAVNS
-1791 VDDARFQLKS
+1791 VDNARFQLKS

-1810 DIKKERDRLKAR
+1810 DIKNERDRLKAR

-1855 LINDFDSSTKYREIK
+1855 FINDFDSSTKYSEIK
-1870 TDMENLGKALLSQ
+1870 TDMENLGKALLS
-1883 NVPDTDLHAYA
+1883 NDVPDTDLHAYA
-1894 EYVAEKIIQNSR
+1894 EYIAEKIIQNAR
-1906 VLDDGG
+1906 VLEEGG

-1936 DFSAWKKAHRDIKFA
+1936 DFPKWKKEHRDIKFA

-1963 ELTEMFGGGYF
+1963 ELTELFGGGYF
-1974 PASITNPADQLTR
+1974 PESIVHPADQLTR
-1987 MGEILEDIDNI
+1987 MGEVLEDIDSI

-2009 AVTALGNALIEGMIS
+2009 AVTALGNSLIESMIS

-2084 AKISRHTET
+2084 ARISKHAGT
-2093 LSRKLLRPT
+2093 LSQKLLHPT
-2102 DKQHIPEQLRTPV
+2102 DKQHIPESLRMPV
-2115 AALLRSINMESARS
+2115 AKLLRSINLESSRS
-2129 YDENGRLRSGNN
+2129 YDAEGNLQVHKSGKRK
-2141 GTPTK
+2141 GEVIR
-2146 RTQDAIRLREAYDS
+2146 RTQDAIRLREAYNE
-2160 ILSNDPNF
+2160 ILKSDPNF
-2168 VIDPAL
+2168 VVDPAL
-2174 FGGDGTSGF
+2174 FGEDGQSGF
-2183 IDQLVQLGNQRIDEM
+2183 IDQLAALGDQRIDKMGTE
-2198 NTAQLNVI
+2198 QLNII

-2309 ERHTFTTEG
+2309 ERHTFMTEA

-2381 ITDVLTDEQIKVAK
+2381 ITDALTDEQIKVAK

-2555 EKFVG
+2555 EKLVG

-2645 MDKLSDASGAAAAKA
+2645 MDKLSDASSAAAAKA

-2737 LNMLLRAY
+2737 LNMLLRSY
-2745 DAWRYETNPSKKSAA
+2745 DAWRYETNPSKKSVA
-2760 LKQFARTSIALLVTD
+2760 LKRFARTSIALLVTD

-2798 GRYFEVLTGVTGEDD
+2798 GRYFEALTGVTGEDD
-2813 TVVSVLLGSNLWD
+2813 TVASVLLGSNLWD

-2864 QLFTKATQGDG
+2864 QLFTKATQGEG
-2875 QKTTLYAFKQL
+2875 QKTPLYAFKQL
-2886 LVTGSKI
+2886 LMAGSKI
-2893 FGISVGNIGRDTWA
+2893 FGVSVGNIGRDTWA

-2935 AKNSSRYYSILYH
+2935 AHNTSRYYSILYH

-2963 LISKGYTDKQIKTG
+2963 LISKGYTDKQIQNG
-2977 MKNAIKNAGGSDML
+2977 MKTAIKNNGGDNML

-2996 VGFSREDA
+2996 VGFDREDA
-3004 ETVIKQQ
+3004 EAIVKKQAFQ
-3011 EFKQSYGFSYD
+3011 QTYGFSYD
-3022 DLADEYA
+3022 DRADEYA
-3029 DGNISRR
+3029 GGNISRR
-3036 EVIRALQN
+3036 ELIRAMQDID
-3044 VGGLSAEDAELK
+3044 GLSPEDAELK
-3056 ATAYDWKNAGVSD
+3056 VTVYDWKAKGVSD
-3069 ATNAIV
+3069 ATEAIV
-3075 KAYQSYGSDAGFDK
+3075 KAYQTYGADSGLDS
-3089 KSFAEAYKDLNA
+3089 KSFASAYKTLKA

-3112 IEKKQFVLEAI
+3112 IEKKEFVLQEI
-3123 NKMNIST
+3123 NKMSITS
-3130 AQKDALYRMK
+3130 AQKDALYRMM
-3140 GYGEKQLAD
+3140 GYGEKQLAK